1 MAKKKSKKIN
11 WGGGAG
17 FYDPSDKTTIHGNV
31 KNEQYKKSLEKK
43 NTTSTT
49 KNNNN
54 NKSSESPKNTP
65 TAKSGGGSSSTPKQK
80 SGIEVRNQ
88 KQAQREA
95 KIAENHQKLYEV
107 NPFKS
112 SNKSVNKAI
121 QTSIDQNAMRNGN
134 KTSDADA
141 KAKIQNEVFKQK
153 RAELEKSVNNA
164 KTTVSNAVKKQGQT
178 IKENFIDS
186 ELRQRRLN
194 ENSQAN
200 IDLADTQTA
209 LSRNGQVEN
218 PTWKNKKPNKI
229 NLNDATQV
237 SKLNKKATES
247 SETIQKNL
255 NRNALLGVIADTNAS
270 YVKGVENAVSSG
282 LQSPANALATV
293 GRVVGNKTLQDKAGG
308 FAQDMYNAT
317 AAADKAMQD
326 NNSVYSNAIGQTF
339 SSVGNMLPQTL
350 LGLSLGAA
358 GLDKD
363 AIQPF
368 VLGLMGAN
376 VYGSEMSSA
385 MNNYMA
391 QNNAEKY
398 SDVSNDLF
406 ARANMYA
413 LASAG
418 KEVLS
423 ERLNKVIPGYEKL
436 NINDIAEEGLEE
448 VFGGVFEPYI
458 NQILTANN
466 GWEGFKQGTKELGE
480 SITSGDLAKQGI
492 MGSASALLANAPY
505 SIADSVNKAK
515 ARSANKTQADNNFG
529 RVVSDY
535 NLAKENYGI
544 TKSETSKNIISKTQ
558 YSINHDNGVLSDY
571 MVNNSNETFRQ
582 YARDIQAEAISDT
595 IGKNRSNQQKNAFI
609 KSVNDNNLAVEF
621 VDNLNINGEK
631 IAAQLSSN
639 ENCITFNKDILKD
652 TSVSLNKV
660 LNETL
665 QNSVVYMKN
674 DDSSFTLR
682 HGLESDPNGLTNEQK
697 EEFFKYRKENP
708 NNAYQTGTVNP
719 SESSQ
724 SADVED
730 GSLVLNTEL
739 PYEPKGISNEQK
751 EEILN
756 DRKFKTENAYVADG
770 AKASNFRT
778 TGDVPTSNDGLTNE
792 QKTAILN
799 ERKAKLE
806 NAYVADGVM
815 PSNFMTTGDAT
826 QDTNAFTT
834 EQKNQ
839 ILKDKYKANKEFFGN
854 KDNHAY
860 FTDDAKVSNFRTT
873 GDVPQDTD
881 GLSNEQKSEILRE
894 RREHPEYAYQTGEVT
909 RSRKKAKYGTDT
921 IDLGTDPNGMTNE
934 QKSQVL
940 ADRKAMYEQGMN
952 AFRLRSPQERAD
964 FESDR
969 QYAQDLNERAKKASE
984 TGNKTELGN
993 VLHES
998 STASEETKQAVK
1010 ETVREDNK
1018 KVAKELTGKDIDN
1031 KLADAVT
1038 EVAQDA
1044 ITKAYKGVRD
1054 AAQGKHGET
1063 TKQKNN
1069 AKKAAE
1075 KNRFRY
1081 ETAKDADTLKSAQER
1096 IDAFKKDG
1104 KLDVNSSNELL
1115 NDIKQSADNILKATT
1130 KNGYLS
1136 NEHQYEQAYLVEATR
1151 QLTDIE
1157 KDYRTQLEGQ
1167 GLKVS
1172 RRVTNKGV
1180 HYIVKDADGNRI
1192 SNELTKALDT
1202 SARNASEA
1210 RIIGL
1215 EKVST
1220 SASMMRNWQK
1230 MWKTMP
1236 TEEKIFDIENLV
1248 KNIQAEID
1256 KSGRNKNGEHI
1267 LQVDEKLMDQFDAAE
1282 NNSAKQDEL
1291 LGAIIKDLARK
1302 TPRKFRSKLDG
1313 FRNISMLAS
1322 IPTNLRN
1329 IVGNG
1334 TSEALSKTSNIG
1346 ASTISLAL
1354 DKAGYFQKA
1363 ELDLT
1368 DAKNKYYYDF
1378 SNKVVANAVKEIMNK
1393 NSNVKAD
1400 GILAKDIKKW
1410 KGGADNVD
1418 AFLNR
1423 NADFKNRLQH
1433 NVGTKLAELAKQQG
1447 ALEESGHFTTE
1458 FLKNNADSIQKM
1470 VVESY
1475 NQSAKAKALI
1485 SESSFLR
1492 EDGTLAKTTK
1502 ANKKVAE
1509 QFLKEIGG
1517 EEGATGS
1524 FNGRFASGD
1533 ALGDIGD
1540 NVDLKRKFNDALR
1553 EETFIGRQSK
1563 LLQKYLGK
1571 ETGNM
1576 THDAIAK
1583 AAKTLLGDDFNVGI
1597 MHNAEKMTNWLLNNG
1612 IFGDSAFFRSNYAS
1626 EWARYI
1632 DSKGYTASIEK
1643 GENGNVY
1650 KFTDKNGKVLDDT
1663 KANALMDEANKFSV
1677 IEAQEA
1683 VFHQASSAADKFNSL
1698 KNDNLLVGIIGN
1710 AIMPFAKTPIN
1721 IARNSVTYSPI
1732 GLMKGVYEMT
1742 KGVQSGRCTA
1752 DEGIRHLSKGMT
1764 GSAIMV
1770 LGAYLFSQ
1778 GILNGANGD
1787 DDKDSFEE
1795 SRGKQSYSLNL
1806 PKGTYS
1812 LSWLSVANV
1821 PLFTGVNAMQ
1831 TMTGKGFSI
1840 ADSFEAVSSIADPFV
1855 NASFMSGLLSTIKQL
1870 GGSTNYDDKDADA
1883 AGKLFVNIAKTYITQ
1898 FFPSA
1903 GKHINTVLNQYKKS
1917 TYDDNTVGQ
1926 ILNSAQTAIP
1936 FMAANLQ
1943 NQVDVY
1949 GNDVE
1954 NVGGDNPILR
1964 ALYAYLSIGTYK
1976 PYDKTYGKEGDSYTN
1991 KLEKIAEKSG
2001 DSNVLPYV
2009 SSSIQ
2014 GTKMNAEERHDL
2026 NQYMLKNYNNQ
2037 VHSLFES
2044 GILDGYNLNNK
2055 EDATQVAELLGK
2067 IKSHYFYEA
2076 KAKLYKRTNP
2086 TEASSV
2092 LTNSTKATQNLAENG
2107 IPVFLTKYLQSQ
2119 PTETD
2124 SKGASISISK
2134 PLRNRR
2140 LLETL
2145 GIYDNVMDL
2154 YKERKITDL
2163 YNVGLSSTV
2172 AEMSQQ
2178 EYEYKLDDLDN
2189 GLIEGSNTTSDL
2201 KRRHDTYEELEENQ
2215 KFADALTAHDID
2227 YGTFANYK
2235 TIKADKKDGKTVYNS
2250 RAKKI
2255 IAQMEED
2262 GVLEGFKEGVRDGS
2276 FNYDNII
2283 QFGLT
2288 SKQVEK
2294 LLGLKVQKISEDD
2307 DDDSSSGSSSSG
2319 YSRRSRRSSR
2329 RSSGSRRSSSRSS
2342 SSSDTTEETP
2352 TFDISGALK
2361 AINKGASKTS
2371 SGLTQSQLQSL
2382 YNSTVSSHNTR
2393 ISQLQ
2398 TLVNKGKK

>member
-17 FYDPSDKTTIHGNV
+17 FYDPNDKTKINSSV
-31 KNEQYKKSLEKK
+31 KNEKYKKSLEKK
-43 NTTSTT
+43 NTTSTA
-49 KNNNN
+49 KNNNS
-54 NKSSESPKNTP
+54 KSSESPKNTP
-65 TAKSGGGSSSTPKQK
+65 TAKSSGGSSSTPK

-88 KQAQREA
+88 KQAQRES

-178 IKENFIDS
+178 VKENFIDS

-200 IDLADTQTA
+200 IDLADAQTA
-209 LSRNGQVEN
+209 LSRNGQVDN
-218 PTWKNKKPNKI
+218 PTWKNKKTNKI

-255 NRNALLGVIADTNAS
+255 DRNALLGVIADTNAS

-293 GRVVGNKTLQDKAGG
+293 GRVVGNNTLQDKAGG

-350 LGLSLGAA
+350 LGLSGV
-358 GLDKD
+358 GK
-363 AIQPF
+363 F
-368 VLGLMGAN
+368 GTLGLMASN
-376 VYGSEMSSA
+376 VYGSEMSNA

-406 ARANMYA
+406 ARANLYA

-418 KEVLS
+418 KEVGT
-423 ERLNKVIPGYEKL
+423 EMMDKVIPGYQKL
-436 NINDIAEEGLEE
+436 NVNDILEEGLEE
-448 VFGGVFEPYI
+448 VAGGVLEPYI
-458 NQILTANN
+458 NQILTANSV
-466 GWEGFKQGTKELGE
+466 GEGLKQGTKELGK

-505 SIADSVNKAK
+505 SIADTVSKAK
-515 ARSANKTQADNNFG
+515 AKSENNKFIQEHGTETEKNFG

-544 TKSETSKNIISKTQ
+544 TKNDTSKSIIDKTQ
-558 YSINHDNGVLSDY
+558 YNINHDNGVVSDY
-571 MVNNSNETFRQ
+571 MVNNSNETFRR
-582 YARDIQAEAISDT
+582 YARDIQAEAIRNA
-595 IGKNRSNQQKNAFI
+595 IGSERTNQQTNAFI

-621 VDNLNINGEK
+621 ADNVNVNGEK
-631 IAAQLSSN
+631 AFAKLN
-639 ENCITFNKDILKD
+639 GNNGITFD
-652 TSVSLNKV
+652 
-660 LNETL
+660 
-665 QNSVVYMKN
+665 NS
-674 DDSSFTLR
+674 
-682 HGLESDPNGLTNEQK
+682 
-697 EEFFKYRKENP
+697 
-708 NNAYQTGTVNP
+708 
-719 SESSQ
+719 
-724 SADVED
+724 
-730 GSLVLNTEL
+730 
-739 PYEPKGISNEQK
+739 
-751 EEILN
+751 
-756 DRKFKTENAYVADG
+756 
-770 AKASNFRT
+770 
-778 TGDVPTSNDGLTNE
+778 
-792 QKTAILN
+792 
-799 ERKAKLE
+799 
-806 NAYVADGVM
+806 
-815 PSNFMTTGDAT
+815 
-826 QDTNAFTT
+826 
-834 EQKNQ
+834 
-839 ILKDKYKANKEFFGN
+839 ILKDKSINLDETLRQTLEKGYALKA
-854 KDNHAY
+854 DNVYVA
-860 FTDDAKVSNFRTT
+860 
-873 GDVPQDTD
+873 
-881 GLSNEQKSEILRE
+881 
-894 RREHPEYAYQTGEVT
+894 
-909 RSRKKAKYGTDT
+909 
-921 IDLGTDPNGMTNE
+921 DPNGMTNE
-934 QKSQVL
+934 QKNQVL
-940 ADRKAMYEQGMN
+940 ADKRKMYEQGMN
-952 AFRLRSPQERAD
+952 AFKLRSPQERAD
-964 FESDR
+964 FQTDR
-969 QYAQDLNERAKKASE
+969 QSAQELNERAKKASE
-984 TGNKTELGN
+984 TGNKAELGN
-993 VLHES
+993 VLRES
-998 STASEETKQAVK
+998 SDASEETKQAVK

-1018 KVAKELTGKDIDN
+1018 KAAKELTGKDIDD

-1038 EVAQDA
+1038 DVAEDV

-1054 AAQGKHGET
+1054 AAQGKHGE
-1063 TKQKNN
+1063 N
-1069 AKKAAE
+1069 AEQRANARE
-1075 KNRFRY
+1075 ASESDDFRY

-1104 KLDVNSSNELL
+1104 KLDVNSSNEMLK
-1115 NDIKQSADNILKATT
+1115 DIKKAQENSLKSTR
-1130 KNGYLS
+1130 KDGYLS
-1136 NEHQYEQAYLVEATR
+1136 NEHQYEQEYVTEATI
-1151 QLTDIE
+1151 QLADIE
-1157 KDYRTQLEGQ
+1157 NSYRAKLEKQ
-1167 GLKVS
+1167 GLDVTRNFDNNGVS
-1172 RRVTNKGV
+1172 YV
-1180 HYIVKDADGNRI
+1180 VKDAEGNEI
-1192 SNELTKALDT
+1192 HNELTKALQD
-1202 SARNASEA
+1202 SATNATEA
-1210 RIIGL
+1210 RKLVL
-1215 EKVST
+1215 EEASK
-1220 SASMMRNWQK
+1220 SAVKMRNMRKLWSA
-1230 MWKTMP
+1230 MP
-1236 TEEKIFDIENLV
+1236 KEEKIYDLQKLV
-1248 KNIQAEID
+1248 KDTQAMID
-1256 KSGRNKNGEHI
+1256 KNGQNKNGEHI
-1267 LQVDEKLMDQFDAAE
+1267 IKLDEELMKQFDAAE
-1282 NNSAKQDEL
+1282 NNSSKQGELFDE
-1291 LGAIIKDLARK
+1291 IVKDLARQ
-1302 TPRKFRSKLDG
+1302 TPRKFRDKITSY
-1313 FRNISMLAS
+1313 RNISMLLS
-1322 IPTNLRN
+1322 VPTNLRN
-1329 IVGNG
+1329 IVGNL
-1334 TSEALSKTSNIG
+1334 TSEYLSKFSNIG
-1346 ASTISLAL
+1346 SSTISLAL

-1433 NVGTKLAELAKQQG
+1433 NVGTKLVEFAKQEG
-1447 ALEESGHFTTE
+1447 ALTKNGHFTAE
-1458 FLKNNADSIQKM
+1458 FLKDNADSIHKM

-1475 NQSAKAKALI
+1475 NQSAKAKALM

-1492 EDGTLAKTTK
+1492 EDGTLAKATK
-1502 ANKKVAE
+1502 ANKAVAE

-1517 EEGATGS
+1517 EEGATGD

-1533 ALGDIGD
+1533 ALGDTGN
-1540 NVDLKRKFNDALR
+1540 NVDAKSKFKDVFR
-1553 EETFIGRQSK
+1553 EETFVGRESK
-1563 LLQKYLGK
+1563 LLKKYLGQ

-1576 THDAIAK
+1576 THDALAK
-1583 AAKTLLGDDFNVGI
+1583 AAKAVFGDDFNVGV
-1597 MHNAEKMTNWLLNNG
+1597 MHNAEKLTNWLLNNG
-1612 IFGDSAFFRSNYAS
+1612 AFGDSAFFRSTYSN

-1632 DSKGYTASIEK
+1632 DSKGYTASFEK
-1643 GENGNVY
+1643 GENGTVY
-1650 KFTDKNGKVLDDT
+1650 KFTDKNGNVLDDV

-1683 VFHQASSAADKFNSL
+1683 VFHQASEVADKFNAFKKSHP
-1698 KNDNLLVGIIGN
+1698 LVGLMTN
-1710 AIMPFAKTPIN
+1710 AVMPFTKTPIN
-1721 IARNSVTYSPI
+1721 IAKNSVTYSPI
-1732 GLMKGVYEMT
+1732 GLLKGVYEMT

-1752 DEGIRHLSKGMT
+1752 DEGIRHLGKGMT
-1764 GSAIMV
+1764 GSMLV
-1770 LGAYLFSQ
+1770 TLGAYLFAK
-1778 GILNGANGD
+1778 GILNGTTGD

-1806 PKGTYS
+1806 PNGTYS

-1831 TMTGKGFSI
+1831 IMTEKGFSNTD
-1840 ADSFEAVSSIADPFV
+1840 ALEAVASIADPLV
-1855 NASFMSGLLSTIKQL
+1855 NASFMSGLVSTLKQL
-1870 GGSTNYDDKDADA
+1870 GGSTNYDDKDAESVR
-1883 AGKLFVNIAKTYITQ
+1883 KLLTNVFKTYITQ

-1917 TYDDNTVGQ
+1917 TYDDNTIGQ

-1954 NVGGDNPILR
+1954 NVGGDNPIVR
-1964 ALYAYLSIGTYK
+1964 ALYTYLSIGTYK

-2145 GIYDNVMDL
+2145 GLYDNVMDL

-2172 AEMSQQ
+2172 AKMSQQ

-2189 GLIEGSNTTSDL
+2189 GLIEGSNATSDL
-2201 KRRHDTYEELEENQ
+2201 KRRKDTFEELGENQ
-2215 KFADALTAHDID
+2215 KFSDALTAHDID

-2250 RAKKI
+2250 RAEKI
-2255 IAQMEED
+2255 ISKMEED
-2262 GVLEGFKEGVRDGS
+2262 GVLEGFKEGIRDGS
-2276 FNYDNII
+2276 FNYDNIT

-2294 LLGLKVQKISEDD
+2294 LLGLKVQKTSEDD

-2319 YSRRSRRSSR
+2319 YSGRSRSNSRRSR
-2329 RSSGSRRSSSRSS
+2329 GSRRSSSRSS

>member
-43 NTTSTT
+43 KTTSTT
-49 KNNNN
+49 KNNN
-54 NKSSESPKNTP
+54 NKSSESPKNAP
-65 TAKSGGGSSSTPKQK
+65 TAKSGGGSSSTQKKK

-88 KQAQREA
+88 KQAQRET

-209 LSRNGQVEN
+209 LSRNGQVDN
-218 PTWKNKKPNKI
+218 PTWKNKKTNKI

-247 SETIQKNL
+247 SETVQKNL
-255 NRNALLGVIADTNAS
+255 DRNALLGVIADTNAS

-293 GRVVGNKTLQDKAGG
+293 GRVVGSNTLQDKAGG

-317 AAADKAMQD
+317 SAADKAMQD
-326 NNSVYSNAIGQTF
+326 NNSVYSNAIGQAF

-350 LGLSLGAA
+350 LGISGVGKA
-358 GLDKD
+358 GT
-363 AIQPF
+363 
-368 VLGLMGAN
+368 LGLMAAN
-376 VYGSEMSSA
+376 VYGSEMSNA

-406 ARANMYA
+406 ARANLYA

-418 KEVLS
+418 KEVGT
-423 ERLNKVIPGYEKL
+423 EMMDKVIPGYQKL
-436 NINDIAEEGLEE
+436 NVNDILEEGLEE
-448 VFGGVFEPYI
+448 VAGGVLEPYI

-466 GWEGFKQGTKELGE
+466 GWEGLKQGTKELGE
-480 SITSGDLAKQGI
+480 SITSGELAKQGI

-505 SIADSVNKAK
+505 SIADTVSKAK
-515 ARSANKTQADNNFG
+515 TKSENNKFIQEHGTETEKNFG

-544 TKSETSKNIISKTQ
+544 TKNDTSKSIIDKTQ
-558 YSINHDNGVLSDY
+558 YNISHDNGVVSDY
-571 MVNNSNETFRQ
+571 MVNNSNETFRR
-582 YARDIQAEAISDT
+582 YARDIQAEAIRNA
-595 IGKNRSNQQKNAFI
+595 IGSERTNQQTNAFI

-621 VDNLNINGEK
+621 ANNVNVNGEK
-631 IAAQLSSN
+631 VFAKLN
-639 ENCITFNKDILKD
+639 GDNGITFD
-652 TSVSLNKV
+652 
-660 LNETL
+660 
-665 QNSVVYMKN
+665 NS
-674 DDSSFTLR
+674 
-682 HGLESDPNGLTNEQK
+682 
-697 EEFFKYRKENP
+697 
-708 NNAYQTGTVNP
+708 
-719 SESSQ
+719 
-724 SADVED
+724 
-730 GSLVLNTEL
+730 
-739 PYEPKGISNEQK
+739 
-751 EEILN
+751 
-756 DRKFKTENAYVADG
+756 
-770 AKASNFRT
+770 
-778 TGDVPTSNDGLTNE
+778 
-792 QKTAILN
+792 
-799 ERKAKLE
+799 
-806 NAYVADGVM
+806 
-815 PSNFMTTGDAT
+815 
-826 QDTNAFTT
+826 
-834 EQKNQ
+834 
-839 ILKDKYKANKEFFGN
+839 ILKDKSINLDETLRQTLEKGYALKTDNSREKVKA
-854 KDNHAY
+854 D
-860 FTDDAKVSNFRTT
+860 
-873 GDVPQDTD
+873 
-881 GLSNEQKSEILRE
+881 
-894 RREHPEYAYQTGEVT
+894 
-909 RSRKKAKYGTDT
+909 TDT

-934 QKSQVL
+934 QKNKVL
-940 ADRKAMYEQGMN
+940 SERREMYEQGMN
-952 AFRLRSPQERAD
+952 AFKLRSPQERTD
-964 FESDR
+964 FETDR
-969 QYAQDLNERAKKASE
+969 QSAQELNERAKKASE
-984 TGNKTELGN
+984 TGNKAELGN
-993 VLHES
+993 VLLRES

-1018 KVAKELTGKDIDN
+1018 KATKELTGKDIDD

-1038 EVAQDA
+1038 DVAEDV

-1054 AAQGKHGET
+1054 AAQGKHGE
-1063 TKQKNN
+1063 N
-1069 AKKAAE
+1069 AEQRANARE
-1075 KNRFRY
+1075 ASESDEFRY
-1081 ETAKDADTLKSAQER
+1081 ETAKDADTLNSAQER

-1104 KLDVNSSNELL
+1104 KLDVNSSNEMLK
-1115 NDIKQSADNILKATT
+1115 DIKNAQENSLKSTR
-1130 KNGYLS
+1130 KDGYLS
-1136 NEHQYEQAYLVEATR
+1136 NEHQYEQEYVTEATI
-1151 QLTDIE
+1151 QLADIE
-1157 KDYRTQLEGQ
+1157 NSYRAKLEKQ
-1167 GLKVS
+1167 GLDVTRRFDNNGVS
-1172 RRVTNKGV
+1172 YV
-1180 HYIVKDADGNRI
+1180 VKDAEGNEI
-1192 SNELTKALDT
+1192 HNELTKALQD
-1202 SARNASEA
+1202 SATNATEA
-1210 RIIGL
+1210 RKLVL
-1215 EKVST
+1215 EEASK
-1220 SASMMRNWQK
+1220 SAVKMRNMQK
-1230 MWKTMP
+1230 LWSAMP
-1236 TEEKIFDIENLV
+1236 KEEKIYDLQKLV
-1248 KNIQAEID
+1248 KETQAMID
-1256 KSGRNKNGEHI
+1256 KNGQNKNGEHI
-1267 LQVDEKLMDQFDAAE
+1267 LKIDEELMKQFDAAE
-1282 NNSAKQDEL
+1282 NNSSKQGELFDE
-1291 LGAIIKDLARK
+1291 IVKDLARQ
-1302 TPRKFRSKLDG
+1302 TPRKFRDKITSY
-1313 FRNISMLAS
+1313 RNISMLLS
-1322 IPTNLRN
+1322 VPTNLRN
-1329 IVGNG
+1329 IVGNL
-1334 TSEALSKTSNIG
+1334 TSEYLSKFSNIG
-1346 ASTISLAL
+1346 SSTISLAL

-1410 KGGADNVD
+1410 NGGADNVD

-1433 NVGTKLAELAKQQG
+1433 NVGTKLVELAKQEG
-1447 ALEESGHFTTE
+1447 ALTKNGHFTTK
-1458 FLKNNADSIQKM
+1458 FLKDNADSIQKM

-1475 NQSAKAKALI
+1475 NQSAKAKALM

-1492 EDGTLAKTTK
+1492 KDGTLAKATK
-1502 ANKKVAE
+1502 ANKEVAE

-1517 EEGATGS
+1517 EEGATGD

-1533 ALGDIGD
+1533 AIGD
-1540 NVDLKRKFNDALR
+1540 VGNNVDAKSKFKDAFR
-1553 EETFIGRQSK
+1553 EETFLGRESK
-1563 LLQKYLGK
+1563 FLQKYLGN
-1571 ETGNM
+1571 ENGNM
-1576 THDAIAK
+1576 THDALAK
-1583 AAKTLLGDDFNVGI
+1583 AAKAVFGDDFNVGI
-1597 MHNAEKMTNWLLNNG
+1597 MHNAEKLTNWLLNNSV
-1612 IFGDSAFFRSNYAS
+1612 FGDSAFFRNSYAS

-1643 GENGNVY
+1643 GENGTVY
-1650 KFTDKNGKVLDDT
+1650 KFTDKNGNVLDDA
-1663 KANALMDEANKFSV
+1663 KANVLMEKANEFSV

-1683 VFHQASSAADKFNSL
+1683 VFHQASGTAEIINKFKQRGPIQAL
-1698 KNDNLLVGIIGN
+1698 FAN
-1710 AIMPFAKTPIN
+1710 AVMPFAKTPIN
-1721 IARNSVTYSPI
+1721 IAKNSVTYSPI
-1732 GLMKGVYEMT
+1732 GLLKGVYEMT

-1752 DEGIRHLSKGMT
+1752 DQAIRHLSKGMT
-1764 GSAIMV
+1764 GSSIMV

-1778 GILNGANGD
+1778 GILNGTTGD

-1806 PKGTYS
+1806 PNGTYS
-1812 LSWLSVANV
+1812 LSWLSVANI
-1821 PLFTGVNAMQ
+1821 PLFTGVTAMKI
-1831 TMTGKGFSI
+1831 MTEKGFSLT
-1840 ADSFEAVSSIADPFV
+1840 DSLEAVSTLADPFV
-1855 NASFMSGLLSTIKQL
+1855 NASFMSGLVSTLKQL
-1870 GGSTNYDDKDADA
+1870 GGSTNYDDKDADVVA
-1883 AGKLFVNIAKTYITQ
+1883 KVIQNVAKTYITQ

-1917 TYDDNTVGQ
+1917 TYDDNIVGQ

-1936 FMAANLQ
+1936 FMVANLQ

-1954 NVGGDNPILR
+1954 NVGGNNPIMR
-1964 ALYAYLSIGTYK
+1964 ALYTYLSIGTYK

-2076 KAKLYKRTNP
+2076 KARLYKRTNP

-2092 LTNSTKATQNLAENG
+2092 LTNSTKATQKLAENG

-2119 PTETD
+2119 PAETD

-2145 GIYDNVMDL
+2145 GLYDNVMDL

-2172 AEMSQQ
+2172 AKMSQQ

-2189 GLIEGSNTTSDL
+2189 GLIEGSNATSDL
-2201 KRRHDTYEELEENQ
+2201 KRRKDTFEELGENQ
-2215 KFADALTAHDID
+2215 KFSDSLTTHDID

-2262 GVLEGFKEGVRDGS
+2262 GVLEGFKEGIRDGS
-2276 FNYDNII
+2276 FNYDNIT

-2294 LLGLKVQKISEDD
+2294 LLGLKVQKTSD
-2307 DDDSSSGSSSSG
+2307 DDDSSSGESSNRRS
-2319 YSRRSRRSSR
+2319 YSRRSRSNSR
-2329 RSSGSRRSSSRSS
+2329 RSRGSRRSSSRSS

-2382 YNSTVSSHNTR
+2382 YNSTVSSHNSR

>member
-17 FYDPSDKTTIHGNV
+17 FYDPSTKTKINSSV

-49 KNNNN
+49 KNN

-141 KAKIQNEVFKQK
+141 KAKIQNEMFKQK

-164 KTTVSNAVKKQGQT
+164 KTTVSNAVKKQAQT
-178 IKENFIDS
+178 VKENFIDS

-209 LSRNGQVEN
+209 LSRNGQVDN
-218 PTWKNKKPNKI
+218 PTWKNKKTNKI

-293 GRVVGNKTLQDKAGG
+293 GRVVGNNTLQDKAGG

-350 LGLSLGAA
+350 LGLSGVGKLGT
-358 GLDKD
+358 
-363 AIQPF
+363 
-368 VLGLMGAN
+368 LGLMGAN
-376 VYGSEMSSA
+376 VYGSEMSNA

-391 QNNAEKY
+391 QNNADKY
-398 SDVSNDLF
+398 SDINNDLF
-406 ARANMYA
+406 ARANLYA

-418 KEVLS
+418 KEVGT
-423 ERLNKVIPGYEKL
+423 EMMDKVIPGYQKL
-436 NINDIAEEGLEE
+436 NINDILEEGLEE
-448 VFGGVFEPYI
+448 VAGGVLEPYI
-458 NQILTANN
+458 NQILTANSV
-466 GWEGFKQGTKELGE
+466 GEGLKQGTKELGK

-505 SIADSVNKAK
+505 SIADTVSKAK
-515 ARSANKTQADNNFG
+515 ARSENNKFIQEHGTEMEKNFG

-544 TKSETSKNIISKTQ
+544 TKNDTSKSIIDKTQ
-558 YSINHDNGVLSDY
+558 YNINHDNGVVSDY
-571 MVNNSNETFRQ
+571 MVNNSNETFKK
-582 YARDIQAEAISDT
+582 YARDIQAEAIRNT
-595 IGKNRSNQQKNAFI
+595 IGNERTNQQTNAFI

-621 VDNLNINGEK
+621 ADNVDVNGEK
-631 IAAQLSSN
+631 VIAKRN
-639 ENCITFNKDILKD
+639 GDNGITFDKSIIKDKSINLDETLRQTLEKGYALKSDNAYEAESVKPSNFMVTGDTTQD
-652 TSVSLNKV
+652 TS
-660 LNETL
+660 
-665 QNSVVYMKN
+665 
-674 DDSSFTLR
+674 
-682 HGLESDPNGLTNEQK
+682 GLTNEQK
-697 EEFFKYRKENP
+697 
-708 NNAYQTGTVNP
+708 NA
-719 SESSQ
+719 
-724 SADVED
+724 
-730 GSLVLNTEL
+730 
-739 PYEPKGISNEQK
+739 
-751 EEILN
+751 ILN
-756 DRKFKTENAYVADG
+756 ERKAKTENAYVADV
-770 AKASNFRT
+770 AKPSSFMV
-778 TGDVPTSNDGLTNE
+778 TGDTTQDTNALTNE
-792 QKTAILN
+792 QKAQ
-799 ERKAKLE
+799 
-806 NAYVADGVM
+806 M
-815 PSNFMTTGDAT
+815 
-826 QDTNAFTT
+826 
-834 EQKNQ
+834 
-839 ILKDKYKANKEFFGN
+839 LKD
-854 KDNHAY
+854 
-860 FTDDAKVSNFRTT
+860 
-873 GDVPQDTD
+873 
-881 GLSNEQKSEILRE
+881 

-909 RSRKKAKYGTDT
+909 RSRKKVKADTDT

-934 QKSQVL
+934 QKNQVL
-940 ADRKAMYEQGMN
+940 AERRAMYEQGMN
-952 AFRLRSPQERAD
+952 AFKLRSPQERAD
-964 FESDR
+964 FETDR
-969 QYAQDLNERAKKASE
+969 QSAQELNERAKKASE

-993 VLHES
+993 VLRES
-998 STASEETKQAVK
+998 SDASEETKQAVK

-1018 KVAKELTGKDIDN
+1018 KAAKELTGKDIDD

-1038 EVAQDA
+1038 DVAEDV

-1054 AAQGKHGET
+1054 AAQGKHGE
-1063 TKQKNN
+1063 N
-1069 AKKAAE
+1069 AEQRANARE
-1075 KNRFRY
+1075 ASESDDFRY

-1104 KLDVNSSNELL
+1104 KLDVNSSNEMLK
-1115 NDIKQSADNILKATT
+1115 DIKKAQENSLKSTR
-1130 KNGYLS
+1130 KDGYLS
-1136 NEHQYEQAYLVEATR
+1136 NEHQYEQEYVTEATI
-1151 QLTDIE
+1151 QLADIE
-1157 KDYRTQLEGQ
+1157 NSYRAKLEKQ
-1167 GLKVS
+1167 GLDVTRNFDDNGVS
-1172 RRVTNKGV
+1172 YV
-1180 HYIVKDADGNRI
+1180 VKDTEGNEI
-1192 SNELTKALDT
+1192 HNELTKALQD
-1202 SARNASEA
+1202 SATNATEA
-1210 RIIGL
+1210 RKL
-1215 EKVST
+1215 VMEEASK
-1220 SASMMRNWQK
+1220 SAVKMRNMQK
-1230 MWKTMP
+1230 LWSAVPK
-1236 TEEKIFDIENLV
+1236 EEKIYDLQKLV
-1248 KNIQAEID
+1248 KDTQAMID
-1256 KSGRNKNGEHI
+1256 KNGQNKNGEHI
-1267 LQVDEKLMDQFDAAE
+1267 LKIDEELMKQFDAAE
-1282 NNSAKQDEL
+1282 NNSSKQGELFDE
-1291 LGAIIKDLARK
+1291 IVKDLARQ
-1302 TPRKFRSKLDG
+1302 TPRKFRDKITSY
-1313 FRNISMLAS
+1313 RNISMLLS
-1322 IPTNLRN
+1322 VPTNLRN
-1329 IVGNG
+1329 IVGNL
-1334 TSEALSKTSNIG
+1334 TSEYLSKFSNIG
-1346 ASTISLAL
+1346 SSTISLAL
-1354 DKAGYFQKA
+1354 DKAGYFQNA

-1368 DAKNKYYYDF
+1368 DTKSKYYYDF

-1433 NVGTKLAELAKQQG
+1433 NVGTKLVELAKQEG
-1447 ALEESGHFTTE
+1447 ALTKNGHFTTK
-1458 FLKNNADSIQKM
+1458 FLKDNADSIQKM

-1475 NQSAKAKALI
+1475 NQSAKAKALM

-1492 EDGTLAKTTK
+1492 VDGTLAKATK
-1502 ANKKVAE
+1502 ANKAVAE

-1517 EEGATGS
+1517 EEGATGD

-1533 ALGDIGD
+1533 ALGDTGN
-1540 NVDLKRKFNDALR
+1540 NVDAKSKFKDAFR
-1553 EETFIGRQSK
+1553 EETFLGRESK
-1563 LLQKYLGK
+1563 FLQKYLGN
-1571 ETGNM
+1571 ENGNM
-1576 THDAIAK
+1576 THDALFK
-1583 AAKTLLGDDFNVGI
+1583 AAKAVFGDDFNVGI
-1597 MHNAEKMTNWLLNNG
+1597 MHNAEKLTNWLLNNSV
-1612 IFGDSAFFRSNYAS
+1612 FGDSAFFRSSYAS

-1650 KFTDKNGKVLDDT
+1650 KFTDKNGNVLDST
-1663 KANALMDEANKFSV
+1663 KAETLMSKANEYSI

-1683 VFHQASSAADKFNSL
+1683 VFHQASGTAEIINKFKQKGPL
-1698 KNDNLLVGIIGN
+1698 QALFAN
-1710 AIMPFAKTPIN
+1710 AVMPFAKTPIN
-1721 IARNSVTYSPI
+1721 IAKNSVTYSPI

-1752 DEGIRHLSKGMT
+1752 DQAIRHLSKGMT
-1764 GSAIMV
+1764 GSSIMV

-1778 GILNGANGD
+1778 GILNGTTGD

-1821 PLFTGVNAMQ
+1821 PLFTGVTAMKI
-1831 TMTGKGFSI
+1831 MEEKGFSTTD
-1840 ADSFEAVSSIADPFV
+1840 ALDAVTSIADPFV
-1855 NASFMSGLLSTIKQL
+1855 NASFMSGLVSTLKQL
-1870 GGSTNYDDKDADA
+1870 GGSTNYDDKDSEAVR
-1883 AGKLFVNIAKTYITQ
+1883 KLGTNILKTYITQ

-1903 GKHINTVLNQYKKS
+1903 GKHINTVLNKYKKS
-1917 TYDDNTVGQ
+1917 TYDDNTIGQ

-1954 NVGGDNPILR
+1954 NVGGDNPIMR
-1964 ALYAYLSIGTYK
+1964 ALYTYLSIGTYK
-1976 PYDKTYGKEGDSYTN
+1976 PYDKTYGKGGDSYTN

-2076 KAKLYKRTNP
+2076 KARLYKRTNP

-2145 GIYDNVMDL
+2145 GLYDNVMDL

-2172 AEMSQQ
+2172 AKMSQQ

-2250 RAKKI
+2250 RAEKI

-2262 GVLEGFKEGVRDGS
+2262 GVLEGFKEGIRDGS

-2294 LLGLKVQKISEDD
+2294 LLGLKVQKTSED
-2307 DDDSSSGSSSSG
+2307 DDDSSSGSSSNRRSYSG
-2319 YSRRSRRSSR
+2319 RSRRSSR

-2342 SSSDTTEETP
+2342 SSSATTEETP
-2352 TFDISGALK
+2352 EFDFSGALK
-2361 AINKGASKTS
+2361 AINKGAAKTS

>member
-17 FYDPSDKTTIHGNV
+17 FYDPNDKTKINSSV
-31 KNEQYKKSLEKK
+31 KNEKYKKSLEKK
-43 NTTSTT
+43 NT
-49 KNNNN
+49 NNNTNN
-54 NKSSESPKNTP
+54 NKSSESSKKTP
-65 TAKSGGGSSSTPKQK
+65 TAKSGGGSSSTQK

-112 SNKSVNKAI
+112 SNKSVNKVI
-121 QTSIDQNAMRNGN
+121 QTSIDQNAMRYGN
-134 KTSDADA
+134 KTSDADE

-200 IDLADTQTA
+200 IDLADAQTA
-209 LSRNGQVEN
+209 LSRNGQVDN
-218 PTWKNKKPNKI
+218 PTWKNKKTNKI

-247 SETIQKNL
+247 SETVQKNL
-255 NRNALLGVIADTNAS
+255 DRNALLGVIADTNAS

-282 LQSPANALATV
+282 LQAPANALATV
-293 GRVVGNKTLQDKAGG
+293 GRVVGNNTLQVKAGG

-350 LGLSLGAA
+350 LGLSGVGKLGT
-358 GLDKD
+358 
-363 AIQPF
+363 
-368 VLGLMGAN
+368 LGLMGAN
-376 VYGSEMSSA
+376 VYGSEMSNA

-391 QNNAEKY
+391 QNNADKY
-398 SDVSNDLF
+398 SDINNDLF
-406 ARANMYA
+406 ARANLYA

-418 KEVLS
+418 KEVGT
-423 ERLNKVIPGYEKL
+423 EMMDKVIPGYQKL
-436 NINDIAEEGLEE
+436 NINDILEEGLEE
-448 VFGGVFEPYI
+448 VAGGVLEPYI
-458 NQILTANN
+458 NQILTANSV
-466 GWEGFKQGTKELGE
+466 GEGLKQGTKELGE

-505 SIADSVNKAK
+505 SIADTVSKAK
-515 ARSANKTQADNNFG
+515 AKSENNKFIQEHGTETEKNFG

-544 TKSETSKNIISKTQ
+544 TKNDTSKSIIDKTQ
-558 YSINHDNGVLSDY
+558 YNINHDNGVVSDY
-571 MVNNSNETFRQ
+571 MVNNSNETFKQ
-582 YARDIQAEAISDT
+582 YARDIQAEAIRNT
-595 IGKNRSNQQKNAFI
+595 IGNERTNQQTNAFI

-621 VDNLNINGEK
+621 ADNVNVNGEK
-631 IAAQLSSN
+631 VFAKLN
-639 ENCITFNKDILKD
+639 GDNGITFDKSILKD
-652 TSVSLNKV
+652 KSINLNDVLSQALEKGYSLKADNVYVAEKPMPSEDTQKGDVEDGTLV
-660 LNETL
+660 LNTEL
-665 QNSVVYMKN
+665 PSEQ
-674 DDSSFTLR
+674 
-682 HGLESDPNGLTNEQK
+682 NGLTNEQK
-697 EEFFKYRKENP
+697 EAFLKERKENP
-708 NNAYQTGTVNP
+708 NNAYQTGTVSP
-719 SESSQ
+719 TTK
-724 SADVED
+724 A
-730 GSLVLNTEL
+730 
-739 PYEPKGISNEQK
+739 EQ
-751 EEILN
+751 
-756 DRKFKTENAYVADG
+756 
-770 AKASNFRT
+770 
-778 TGDVPTSNDGLTNE
+778 
-792 QKTAILN
+792 
-799 ERKAKLE
+799 
-806 NAYVADGVM
+806 
-815 PSNFMTTGDAT
+815 
-826 QDTNAFTT
+826 
-834 EQKNQ
+834 
-839 ILKDKYKANKEFFGN
+839 
-854 KDNHAY
+854 
-860 FTDDAKVSNFRTT
+860 
-873 GDVPQDTD
+873 
-881 GLSNEQKSEILRE
+881 
-894 RREHPEYAYQTGEVT
+894 
-909 RSRKKAKYGTDT
+909 YGTDT

-934 QKSQVL
+934 QKNQVL
-940 ADRKAMYEQGMN
+940 ADRKKMYEQGMN
-952 AFRLRSPQERAD
+952 AFKLRSPQERAD

-969 QYAQDLNERAKKASE
+969 QSAQELNERAKKASE

-993 VLHES
+993 VLRES
-998 STASEETKQAVK
+998 SDASEETKQAVK

-1018 KVAKELTGKDIDN
+1018 KAAKELTGKDIDN

-1038 EVAQDA
+1038 DVAEDV

-1054 AAQGKHGET
+1054 AAQGKHGENAE
-1063 TKQKNN
+1063 QRANAREASENN
-1069 AKKAAE
+1069 E
-1075 KNRFRY
+1075 FRY

-1104 KLDVNSSNELL
+1104 KLDVNSSNEMLK
-1115 NDIKQSADNILKATT
+1115 DIKKAQENSLKSTR
-1130 KNGYLS
+1130 KDGYLS
-1136 NEHQYEQAYLVEATR
+1136 NEHQYEQEYVTEATI
-1151 QLTDIE
+1151 QLADIE
-1157 KDYRTQLEGQ
+1157 NSYRAKLEKQ
-1167 GLKVS
+1167 GLDVTRNFDDNGVS
-1172 RRVTNKGV
+1172 YV
-1180 HYIVKDADGNRI
+1180 VKDAEGNEI
-1192 SNELTKALDT
+1192 HNELTKALQD
-1202 SARNASEA
+1202 SATNATEA
-1210 RIIGL
+1210 RKL
-1215 EKVST
+1215 VMEEASK
-1220 SASMMRNWQK
+1220 SAVKMRNMQK
-1230 MWKTMP
+1230 LWSAMP
-1236 TEEKIFDIENLV
+1236 KEEKIYDLQ
-1248 KNIQAEID
+1248 KLAKDTQAMID
-1256 KSGRNKNGEHI
+1256 KNGQNKNGEHI
-1267 LQVDEKLMDQFDAAE
+1267 LKIDEELMKQFDAAE
-1282 NNSAKQDEL
+1282 NNSSKQGELFDE
-1291 LGAIIKDLARK
+1291 IVKDLARQ
-1302 TPRKFRSKLDG
+1302 TPRKFRDKITSY
-1313 FRNISMLAS
+1313 RNISMLLS
-1322 IPTNLRN
+1322 VPTNLRN
-1329 IVGNG
+1329 IVGNL
-1334 TSEALSKTSNIG
+1334 TSEYLSKFSNIG
-1346 ASTISLAL
+1346 SSTISLAL

-1368 DAKNKYYYDF
+1368 DAKSKYYYDF

-1433 NVGTKLAELAKQQG
+1433 NVGTKLVELAKQEG
-1447 ALEESGHFTTE
+1447 ALTKNGHFTAK
-1458 FLKNNADSIQKM
+1458 FLKGNADSIQKM

-1475 NQSAKAKALI
+1475 NQSAKAKALL

-1492 EDGTLAKTTK
+1492 EDGTLAKATK
-1502 ANKKVAE
+1502 ANKAVAE

-1517 EEGATGS
+1517 EEGATGN

-1533 ALGDIGD
+1533 ALGDTGN
-1540 NVDLKRKFNDALR
+1540 NVDAKSRFKDAFR
-1553 EETFIGRQSK
+1553 EETFVGRESK
-1563 LLQKYLGK
+1563 LLKKYLGQ

-1576 THDAIAK
+1576 THDALAK
-1583 AAKTLLGDDFNVGI
+1583 AAKAVFGEDFNVGI
-1597 MHNAEKMTNWLLNNG
+1597 MHNSEKMTNWLMNNG
-1612 IFGDSAFFRSNYAS
+1612 IFGDSAFFQSSYAN

-1632 DSKGYTASIEK
+1632 DSKGYTASVEK

-1650 KFTDKNGKVLDDT
+1650 KFTDKNGNVLDNV
-1663 KANALMDEANKFSV
+1663 KANALMDKANAFSV

-1683 VFHQASSAADKFNSL
+1683 VFHQASGTAEIINKFKQRGPMQAL
-1698 KNDNLLVGIIGN
+1698 FAN
-1710 AIMPFAKTPIN
+1710 AVMPFAKTPIN
-1721 IARNSVTYSPI
+1721 IAKNSVTYSPI
-1732 GLMKGVYEMT
+1732 GLLKGVYEMT

-1752 DEGIRHLSKGMT
+1752 DQAIRHLSKGMT
-1764 GSAIMV
+1764 GSSIMV
-1770 LGAYLFSQ
+1770 LGAYLFAQ
-1778 GILNGANGD
+1778 GILNGTTGD
-1787 DDKDSFEE
+1787 DDKDNFEE

-1806 PKGTYS
+1806 PNGTYS

-1831 TMTGKGFSI
+1831 TMMNGGFSLTD
-1840 ADSFEAVSSIADPFV
+1840 ALEAVSTIADPIV
-1855 NASFMSGLLSTIKQL
+1855 NASFMSGLVSTLKQL
-1870 GGSTNYDDKDADA
+1870 GGSTNYDDKDADVF
-1883 AGKLFVNIAKTYITQ
+1883 GKVTTNVVKTYITQ

-1917 TYDDNTVGQ
+1917 TYDDNTIGQ

-1964 ALYAYLSIGTYK
+1964 ALYTYLSIGTYK
-1976 PYDKTYGKEGDSYTN
+1976 PYDKTYGKGGDSYTN

-2044 GILDGYNLNNK
+2044 GILDGYNLNNR

-2092 LTNSTKATQNLAENG
+2092 LTSSTKATQSLAENG

-2145 GIYDNVMDL
+2145 GLYDNVMDL

-2172 AEMSQQ
+2172 AKMSQQ

-2201 KRRHDTYEELEENQ
+2201 KRRHDTYEELGENQ

-2250 RAKKI
+2250 RAEKI
-2255 IAQMEED
+2255 ISQMEED
-2262 GVLEGFKEGVRDGS
+2262 GVLEGFKEGIRDGS
-2276 FNYDNII
+2276 FNYDNIT

-2294 LLGLKVQKISEDD
+2294 LLGLKVQKTSDDD

-2319 YSRRSRRSSR
+2319 YNRRSRRSSR
-2329 RSSGSRRSSSRSS
+2329 RSSGSRRSSSSS
-2342 SSSDTTEETP
+2342 SSSATTEETP

-2382 YNSTVSSHNTR
+2382 YNSTVNSHNTR

>member
-17 FYDPSDKTTIHGNV
+17 FYDPSTKTKINSSV
-31 KNEQYKKSLEKK
+31 KNEKYKKSLEKK
-43 NTTSTT
+43 NTQSTT
-49 KNNNN
+49 KNN

-65 TAKSGGGSSSTPKQK
+65 TAKSGGGSSSTPK

-121 QTSIDQNAMRNGN
+121 QTSIDQNAMRYGN

-164 KTTVSNAVKKQGQT
+164 KTTVSNAVKKQAQT
-178 IKENFIDS
+178 VKENFIDS

-200 IDLADTQTA
+200 IDLADAQTA
-209 LSRNGQVEN
+209 LSRNGQVDN

-237 SKLNKKATES
+237 SRLNKKATES

-255 NRNALLGVIADTNAS
+255 DRNALLGVIADTNAS

-350 LGLSLGAA
+350 LGLSGVGKA
-358 GLDKD
+358 GT
-363 AIQPF
+363 
-368 VLGLMGAN
+368 LGLMASN
-376 VYGSEMSSA
+376 VYGSEMSNA

-406 ARANMYA
+406 ARANLYA

-418 KEVLS
+418 KEVGT
-423 ERLNKVIPGYEKL
+423 EMMDKVIPGYQKL
-436 NINDIAEEGLEE
+436 NVNDILEEGLEE
-448 VFGGVFEPYI
+448 VAGGVLEPYI
-458 NQILTANN
+458 NQILTANSV
-466 GWEGFKQGTKELGE
+466 GEGLKQGTKELGK
-480 SITSGDLAKQGI
+480 SIASGGLAKQGI

-505 SIADSVNKAK
+505 SIADTVSKAK
-515 ARSANKTQADNNFG
+515 ARSENNKFIKEHGAETEKNFG

-544 TKSETSKNIISKTQ
+544 TKNDTSKSIIDKTQ
-558 YSINHDNGVLSDY
+558 YNINHENGVVSDY
-571 MVNNSNETFRQ
+571 MVNNSNETFRR
-582 YARDIQAEAISDT
+582 YARDIQAEAIRNA
-595 IGKNRSNQQKNAFI
+595 IGSERTNQQTNAFI

-621 VDNLNINGEK
+621 ADNVNVNGEK
-631 IAAQLSSN
+631 VFAKLN
-639 ENCITFNKDILKD
+639 GDNGITFDNSVLKD
-652 TSVSLNKV
+652 KSINLD
-660 LNETL
+660 ETL
-665 QNSVVYMKN
+665 RQTLEKGYALKTDNAYEAESVKPSNFMVTG
-674 DDSSFTLR
+674 DTTQDTS
-682 HGLESDPNGLTNEQK
+682 GLTNEQK
-697 EEFFKYRKENP
+697 N
-708 NNAYQTGTVNP
+708 
-719 SESSQ
+719 
-724 SADVED
+724 
-730 GSLVLNTEL
+730 
-739 PYEPKGISNEQK
+739 
-751 EEILN
+751 
-756 DRKFKTENAYVADG
+756 
-770 AKASNFRT
+770 
-778 TGDVPTSNDGLTNE
+778 
-792 QKTAILN
+792 AILN
-799 ERKAKLE
+799 ERKAKAE
-806 NAYVADGVM
+806 NAYVADVAK
-815 PSNFMTTGDAT
+815 PSSFMVTGDTT
-826 QDTNAFTT
+826 QDTNALT
-834 EQKNQ
+834 
-839 ILKDKYKANKEFFGN
+839 
-854 KDNHAY
+854 
-860 FTDDAKVSNFRTT
+860 
-873 GDVPQDTD
+873 
-881 GLSNEQKSEILRE
+881 NEQKAQMLKD

-909 RSRKKAKYGTDT
+909 RSRKKVKTDTDT

-934 QKSQVL
+934 QKNQVL
-940 ADRKAMYEQGMN
+940 AERRKMYEQGMN
-952 AFRLRSPQERAD
+952 AFKLRSPQERTD
-964 FESDR
+964 FETDR
-969 QYAQDLNERAKKASE
+969 QSAQELNERAKKASE
-984 TGNKTELGN
+984 TGNKAELGN
-993 VLHES
+993 VLRES
-998 STASEETKQAVK
+998 SDASEETKQAVK

-1018 KVAKELTGKDIDN
+1018 KAAKELTGKDIDD

-1038 EVAQDA
+1038 DVAEDV

-1054 AAQGKHGET
+1054 AAQGKHGE
-1063 TKQKNN
+1063 N
-1069 AKKAAE
+1069 AEQRANARE
-1075 KNRFRY
+1075 ASENSEFRY
-1081 ETAKDADTLKSAQER
+1081 ETTKDADTLKSAQER

-1104 KLDVNSSNELL
+1104 KLDANSSNE
-1115 NDIKQSADNILKATT
+1115 ILKDIQKSQDKLLKSTR
-1130 KNGYLS
+1130 KDGYLS
-1136 NEHQYEQAYLVEATR
+1136 NEHQYEQSYVVEATN
-1151 QLTDIE
+1151 QLADIE
-1157 KDYRTQLEGQ
+1157 ASYRVQLEKQ
-1167 GLKVS
+1167 GFDVTRNFDDNGVS
-1172 RRVTNKGV
+1172 YV
-1180 HYIVKDADGNRI
+1180 VKDAEGNEI
-1192 SNELTKALDT
+1192 NNELTKYLQD
-1202 SARNASEA
+1202 SAHNASEA
-1210 RIIGL
+1210 R
-1215 EKVST
+1215 KVVMEQASV
-1220 SASMMRNWQK
+1220 SASMMRNIQK
-1230 MWKTMP
+1230 MWSAMP
-1236 TEEKIFDIENLV
+1236 KEEKIYDLQKLV
-1248 KNIQAEID
+1248 KDTQAMID
-1256 KSGRNKNGEHI
+1256 KNGQTKNGEHI
-1267 LQVDEKLMDQFDAAE
+1267 LKLDEELMKQFDSAE
-1282 NNSAKQDEL
+1282 NNSAKQGELFDE
-1291 LGAIIKDLARK
+1291 IVKDLARQ
-1302 TPRKFRSKLDG
+1302 TPRKLSDKINAY
-1313 FRNISMLAS
+1313 RNISMLLS
-1322 IPTNLRN
+1322 TPTNLRN
-1329 IVGNG
+1329 VVGNL
-1334 TSEALSKTSNIG
+1334 TSEYLSKFSNIG
-1346 ASTISLAL
+1346 SSTISLAL
-1354 DKAGYFQKA
+1354 DKAGYFQNA

-1433 NVGTKLAELAKQQG
+1433 NVGTKLVELAKQEG
-1447 ALEESGHFTTE
+1447 ALTKNGHFTAK
-1458 FLKNNADSIQKM
+1458 FLKDNADSIQKM

-1475 NQSAKAKALI
+1475 NQSAKAKALM

-1492 EDGTLAKTTK
+1492 EDGTLAKATK
-1502 ANKKVAE
+1502 ANKAVAK
-1509 QFLKEIGG
+1509 QFLEEIGG
-1517 EEGATGS
+1517 EEGATGD

-1533 ALGDIGD
+1533 ALGDTGN
-1540 NVDLKRKFNDALR
+1540 NVDAKSKFKDAFR
-1553 EETFIGRQSK
+1553 EETFVGRESK
-1563 LLQKYLGK
+1563 LLKKYLGQ

-1576 THDAIAK
+1576 AHDALAK
-1583 AAKTLLGDDFNVGI
+1583 AAKAVFGDDFNVGV
-1597 MHNAEKMTNWLLNNG
+1597 MHNAEKLTNWLLNNG
-1612 IFGDSAFFRSNYAS
+1612 AFGDSAFFRSTYAS

-1632 DSKGYTASIEK
+1632 DSKGYTASFEK
-1643 GENGNVY
+1643 GENGTVY
-1650 KFTDKNGKVLDDT
+1650 KFTDKNGKVLDDV

-1683 VFHQASSAADKFNSL
+1683 VFHQASEVADKFNAFKKSHP
-1698 KNDNLLVGIIGN
+1698 LVGLMTN
-1710 AIMPFAKTPIN
+1710 AVMPFTKTPIN
-1721 IARNSVTYSPI
+1721 IAKNSVTYSPI
-1732 GLMKGVYEMT
+1732 GLLKGVYEMT

-1752 DEGIRHLSKGMT
+1752 DEGIRHLGKGMT
-1764 GSAIMV
+1764 GSMLV
-1770 LGAYLFSQ
+1770 TLGAYLFAK
-1778 GILNGANGD
+1778 GILNGTTGD

-1806 PKGTYS
+1806 PNGTYS

-1831 TMTGKGFSI
+1831 IMTEKGFSNTD
-1840 ADSFEAVSSIADPFV
+1840 ALEAVASIADPLV
-1855 NASFMSGLLSTIKQL
+1855 NASFMSGLVSTLKQL
-1870 GGSTNYDDKDADA
+1870 GGSTNYDDKDAESVR
-1883 AGKLFVNIAKTYITQ
+1883 KLLTNVFKTYITQ

-1917 TYDDNTVGQ
+1917 TYDDNTIGQ

-1954 NVGGDNPILR
+1954 NVGGDNPIMR
-1964 ALYAYLSIGTYK
+1964 ALYTYLSIGTYK

-2076 KAKLYKRTNP
+2076 KARLYKRTNP

-2092 LTNSTKATQNLAENG
+2092 LTNSTKATEKLAENG

-2145 GIYDNVMDL
+2145 GLYDNVMDL

-2172 AEMSQQ
+2172 AKMSQQ

-2201 KRRHDTYEELEENQ
+2201 KRRKDTFDELGENQ
-2215 KFADALTAHDID
+2215 KFSDALTAHDID

-2235 TIKADKKDGKTVYNS
+2235 TIKADKKYGKTVYNS
-2250 RAKKI
+2250 RAEKI
-2255 IAQMEED
+2255 ISQMEED
-2262 GVLEGFKEGVRDGS
+2262 GVLEGFKEGIRDGS
-2276 FNYDNII
+2276 FNYDNIT

-2294 LLGLKVQKISEDD
+2294 LLGLKVQKTSDDD
-2307 DDDSSSGSSSSG
+2307 DDDSSSGGSSNRRSYSG
-2319 YSRRSRRSSR
+2319 RSRRSSR
-2329 RSSGSRRSSSRSS
+2329 RSSGSRRSSSSS
-2342 SSSDTTEETP
+2342 SSSATAEETP

>member
-17 FYDPSDKTTIHGNV
+17 FYDPSTKTKINSSV

-49 KNNNN
+49 KNN

-65 TAKSGGGSSSTPKQK
+65 TAKSGGGSSSTQK

-164 KTTVSNAVKKQGQT
+164 KTTVSNAVKKQAQT
-178 IKENFIDS
+178 VKENFIDS

-209 LSRNGQVEN
+209 LSRNGQVDN
-218 PTWKNKKPNKI
+218 PTWKNKKTNKI

-237 SKLNKKATES
+237 SRLNKKATES

-255 NRNALLGVIADTNAS
+255 DRNALLGVIADTNAS

-293 GRVVGNKTLQDKAGG
+293 GRVVGNNTLQDKAGG

-350 LGLSLGAA
+350 LGLSGVGKA
-358 GLDKD
+358 GT
-363 AIQPF
+363 
-368 VLGLMGAN
+368 LGLMAAN
-376 VYGSEMSSA
+376 VYGSEMSNA

-406 ARANMYA
+406 ARANLYA

-418 KEVLS
+418 KEVGT
-423 ERLNKVIPGYEKL
+423 EMMDKVIPGYQKL
-436 NINDIAEEGLEE
+436 NVNDILEEGLEE
-448 VFGGVFEPYI
+448 VAGGVLEPYI
-458 NQILTANN
+458 NQILTANSV
-466 GWEGFKQGTKELGE
+466 GEGLKQGTKELGE

-505 SIADSVNKAK
+505 SIADTASKAK
-515 ARSANKTQADNNFG
+515 TRSENNKFIQEHGTETEKNFG

-544 TKSETSKNIISKTQ
+544 TKNDTSKSIIDKTQ
-558 YSINHDNGVLSDY
+558 YNINHDNGVVSDY
-571 MVNNSNETFRQ
+571 MVNNSNETFRR
-582 YARDIQAEAISDT
+582 YARDIQAEAIRNA
-595 IGKNRSNQQKNAFI
+595 IGSERTNQQTNAFI

-621 VDNLNINGEK
+621 ADNVNVNGEK
-631 IAAQLSSN
+631 VFAKLN
-639 ENCITFNKDILKD
+639 GDNGITFDNSVLKD
-652 TSVSLNKV
+652 KSINLD
-660 LNETL
+660 ETL
-665 QNSVVYMKN
+665 RQTLEKGYALKSENVYVADKP
-674 DDSSFTLR
+674 T
-682 HGLESDPNGLTNEQK
+682 
-697 EEFFKYRKENP
+697 
-708 NNAYQTGTVNP
+708 P
-719 SESSQ
+719 SEDTQ
-724 SADVED
+724 KGDVED
-730 GSLVLNTEL
+730 GTLVLNTEL
-739 PYEPKGISNEQK
+739 PSDPN
-751 EEILN
+751 
-756 DRKFKTENAYVADG
+756 
-770 AKASNFRT
+770 
-778 TGDVPTSNDGLTNE
+778 GLTDE
-792 QKTAILN
+792 QKTQ
-799 ERKAKLE
+799 
-806 NAYVADGVM
+806 M
-815 PSNFMTTGDAT
+815 
-826 QDTNAFTT
+826 
-834 EQKNQ
+834 
-839 ILKDKYKANKEFFGN
+839 
-854 KDNHAY
+854 
-860 FTDDAKVSNFRTT
+860 
-873 GDVPQDTD
+873 
-881 GLSNEQKSEILRE
+881 LRD
-894 RREHPEYAYQTGEVT
+894 RHEHPEYAYQTGEVT
-909 RSRKKAKYGTDT
+909 RSRKKAKTDTDT

-934 QKSQVL
+934 QKNQVL
-940 ADRKAMYEQGMN
+940 AERRAMYEQGMN
-952 AFRLRSPQERAD
+952 AFKLRSPQERTD
-964 FESDR
+964 FETDR
-969 QYAQDLNERAKKASE
+969 KSAQELNERAKKASE
-984 TGNKTELGN
+984 TGNKAELGN
-993 VLHES
+993 VLRES
-998 STASEETKQAVK
+998 SDASEETKQAVK

-1018 KVAKELTGKDIDN
+1018 KAAKELTGKDIDN

-1038 EVAQDA
+1038 DVAEDV

-1054 AAQGKHGET
+1054 AAQGKHGE
-1063 TKQKNN
+1063 N
-1069 AKKAAE
+1069 AEQRANARE
-1075 KNRFRY
+1075 ASESDDFRY

-1104 KLDVNSSNELL
+1104 KLDVNSSNEMLK
-1115 NDIKQSADNILKATT
+1115 DIKKAQENSLKSTR
-1130 KNGYLS
+1130 KDGYLS
-1136 NEHQYEQAYLVEATR
+1136 NEHQYEQEYVTEATI
-1151 QLTDIE
+1151 QLADIE
-1157 KDYRTQLEGQ
+1157 NSYRAKLEKQ
-1167 GLKVS
+1167 GLDVTRNFDNNGVS
-1172 RRVTNKGV
+1172 YV
-1180 HYIVKDADGNRI
+1180 VKDAEGNEI
-1192 SNELTKALDT
+1192 HNELTKALQD
-1202 SARNASEA
+1202 SATNATEA
-1210 RIIGL
+1210 RKL
-1215 EKVST
+1215 VMEEASK
-1220 SASMMRNWQK
+1220 SAVKMRNMRKLWSA
-1230 MWKTMP
+1230 MP
-1236 TEEKIFDIENLV
+1236 KEEKIYDLQKLV
-1248 KNIQAEID
+1248 KDTQAMID
-1256 KSGRNKNGEHI
+1256 KNGQNKNGEHI
-1267 LQVDEKLMDQFDAAE
+1267 LQLDEELMKQFDAAE
-1282 NNSAKQDEL
+1282 NNSSKQGELFDE
-1291 LGAIIKDLARK
+1291 IVKDLARQ
-1302 TPRKFRSKLDG
+1302 TPRKFSDKINSY
-1313 FRNISMLAS
+1313 RNISMLLS
-1322 IPTNLRN
+1322 VPTNLRN
-1329 IVGNG
+1329 IVGNM
-1334 TSEALSKTSNIG
+1334 TSEYLSKFSNIG
-1346 ASTISLAL
+1346 SSTISLAL

-1433 NVGTKLAELAKQQG
+1433 NVGTKLVELAKQEG
-1447 ALEESGHFTTE
+1447 ALTKNGHFTAK
-1458 FLKNNADSIQKM
+1458 FLKDNADSIQKM

-1475 NQSAKAKALI
+1475 NQSAKAKALM

-1492 EDGTLAKTTK
+1492 EDGTLAKATK
-1502 ANKKVAE
+1502 ENKAVAE

-1517 EEGATGS
+1517 EKGATGD

-1533 ALGDIGD
+1533 ALGNTGN
-1540 NVDLKRKFNDALR
+1540 NVDAKSKFKDAFR
-1553 EETFIGRQSK
+1553 EETFVGRESK
-1563 LLQKYLGK
+1563 LLKKYLGQ

-1576 THDAIAK
+1576 THDALAK
-1583 AAKTLLGDDFNVGI
+1583 AAKTVFGEDFNVGI
-1597 MHNAEKMTNWLLNNG
+1597 MHNSEKMTNWLLNNG
-1612 IFGDSAFFRSNYAS
+1612 IFGDSAFFQSSYAN

-1632 DSKGYTASIEK
+1632 DSNGYTASVEK
-1643 GENGNVY
+1643 GENGTVY
-1650 KFTDKNGKVLDDT
+1650 KFIDKNGNVLDDAKANVLME
-1663 KANALMDEANKFSV
+1663 KANAFSV

-1683 VFHQASSAADKFNSL
+1683 VFHQASGTAEIINKF
-1698 KNDNLLVGIIGN
+1698 KQRGPMQALLAN
-1710 AIMPFAKTPIN
+1710 AVMPFAKTPIN
-1721 IARNSVTYSPI
+1721 IAKNSVTYSPI
-1732 GLMKGVYEMT
+1732 GLLKGVYEMT

-1752 DEGIRHLSKGMT
+1752 DQAIRHLSKGMT
-1764 GSAIMV
+1764 GSSIMV

-1778 GILNGANGD
+1778 GILNGTTGD

-1806 PKGTYS
+1806 PNGTYS

-1821 PLFTGVNAMQ
+1821 PLFTGVTAMKI
-1831 TMTGKGFSI
+1831 MTEKGFSLT
-1840 ADSFEAVSSIADPFV
+1840 DSLEAVSTLADPIV
-1855 NASFMSGLLSTIKQL
+1855 NASFMSGLVSTLKQL
-1870 GGSTNYDDKDADA
+1870 GGSTNYDDKDADVVA
-1883 AGKLFVNIAKTYITQ
+1883 KVITNVAKTYITQ

-1917 TYDDNTVGQ
+1917 TYDDNTIGQ

-1954 NVGGDNPILR
+1954 NVGGDNPIMR
-1964 ALYAYLSIGTYK
+1964 ALYTYLSIGTYK
-1976 PYDKTYGKEGDSYTN
+1976 SYDKTYGKEGDSYTN

-2014 GTKMNAEERHDL
+2014 GTKMNAKERHDL

-2044 GILDGYNLNNK
+2044 GILDGYDLNNK

-2076 KAKLYKRTNP
+2076 KAKLYRRANP
-2086 TEASSV
+2086 SEADSV
-2092 LTNSTKATQNLAENG
+2092 LTDATKTVDSLDKSG
-2107 IPVFLTKYLQSQ
+2107 IPVYLSKYLQSQ
-2119 PTETD
+2119 QADTD
-2124 SKGASISISK
+2124 GNGNAISISK

-2145 GIYDNVMDL
+2145 GKYDNVMDL
-2154 YKERKITDL
+2154 YKQGKINDL

-2172 AEMSQQ
+2172 VKMSQQ
-2178 EYEYKLDDLDN
+2178 QYEDKLDDLDN
-2189 GLIEGSNTTSDL
+2189 GLLTGYQSKSDDERRDDTFSDL
-2201 KRRHDTYEELEENQ
+2201 ETNQ
-2215 KFADALTAHDID
+2215 KFADALTSHDID

-2250 RAKKI
+2250 RAEKI

-2262 GVLEGFKEGVRDGS
+2262 GVLEGFKKGIRDGS
-2276 FNYDNII
+2276 FNYDNIT

-2294 LLGLKVQKISEDD
+2294 LLGLKVQKKSND

-2319 YSRRSRRSSR
+2319 YSRRSRSSSR
-2329 RSSGSRRSSSRSS
+2329 RSRGSRRISSRSS
-2342 SSSDTTEETP
+2342 SSTSTTEETP

-2382 YNSTVSSHNTR
+2382 YNSTVNSHNSR

>member
-43 NTTSTT
+43 S
-49 KNNNN
+49 KKNN

-65 TAKSGGGSSSTPKQK
+65 TAKSGGGSSSNYVKGNTSTVKAASDYSNNPTEQEDLSQYVTKPKK
-80 SGIEVRNQ
+80 SDWKIGGSSANIQTKVKTGIDSTNQ
-88 KQAQREA
+88 KMLERSA
-95 KIAENHQKLYEV
+95 KIAQNHQNLQQG
-107 NPFKS
+107 KS
-112 SNKSVNKAI
+112 YKSGNASIDKSIQASVN
-121 QTSIDQNAMRNGN
+121 QNAMRNGN
-134 KTSDADA
+134 KTSDADK
-141 KAKIQNEVFKQK
+141 KAQLQNEVYKQR
-153 RAELEKSVNNA
+153 RAKTEDSVNKA
-164 KTTVSNAVKKQGQT
+164 KETVSKAVKKQAQT
-178 IKENFIDS
+178 VKENFTDS
-186 ELRQRRLN
+186 ELRQKRLN

-200 IDLADTQTA
+200 IDLADAQTA
-209 LSRNGQVEN
+209 LSRNGQVDN

-247 SETIQKNL
+247 SETVQKNL
-255 NRNALLGVIADTNAS
+255 DRNALLGVIADTNAS

-293 GRVVGNKTLQDKAGG
+293 GRVVGNNTLQDKAGG

-376 VYGSEMSSA
+376 VYGGEMSSA

-398 SDVSNDLF
+398 SDISNDLF

-505 SIADSVNKAK
+505 SIADTVNKAK
-515 ARSANKTQADNNFG
+515 ARSENNKFIQEHGTETEKNFG

-544 TKSETSKNIISKTQ
+544 TKNDTSKSIIDKTQ
-558 YSINHDNGVLSDY
+558 YNINHDNGVVSDY
-571 MVNNSNETFRQ
+571 MVNNSNETFRR
-582 YARDIQAEAISDT
+582 YARDIQAEAIRNT
-595 IGKNRSNQQKNAFI
+595 IGSERTNQQTNAFI

-621 VDNLNINGEK
+621 ADNVNVNGEK
-631 IAAQLSSN
+631 VFAKLN
-639 ENCITFNKDILKD
+639 GDNGITFDNSILKD
-652 TSVSLNKV
+652 KSINLD
-660 LNETL
+660 ETL
-665 QNSVVYMKN
+665 RQTLEKGYALENVEKNASSKTDTTNSVANASELESNLNDLPTEQNSEILKDSKVNSNNTDVTDMSQPSETTQKESAE
-674 DDSSFTLR
+674 DSSF
-682 HGLESDPNGLTNEQK
+682 
-697 EEFFKYRKENP
+697 
-708 NNAYQTGTVNP
+708 AI
-719 SESSQ
+719 
-724 SADVED
+724 
-730 GSLVLNTEL
+730 NTEL
-739 PYEPKGISNEQK
+739 PS
-751 EEILN
+751 
-756 DRKFKTENAYVADG
+756 
-770 AKASNFRT
+770 
-778 TGDVPTSNDGLTNE
+778 
-792 QKTAILN
+792 
-799 ERKAKLE
+799 
-806 NAYVADGVM
+806 
-815 PSNFMTTGDAT
+815 
-826 QDTNAFTT
+826 
-834 EQKNQ
+834 
-839 ILKDKYKANKEFFGN
+839 
-854 KDNHAY
+854 
-860 FTDDAKVSNFRTT
+860 
-873 GDVPQDTD
+873 
-881 GLSNEQKSEILRE
+881 
-894 RREHPEYAYQTGEVT
+894 
-909 RSRKKAKYGTDT
+909 
-921 IDLGTDPNGMTNE
+921 DPNGMTNE
-934 QKSQVL
+934 QKNQVL
-940 ADRKAMYEQGMN
+940 SDRRKMYEQGMN
-952 AFRLRSPQERAD
+952 AFKLRSPQERAD
-964 FESDR
+964 FETDR
-969 QYAQDLNERAKKASE
+969 QSAQELNERAKKASE
-984 TGNKTELGN
+984 TGNKAELGN
-993 VLHES
+993 VLRES
-998 STASEETKQAVK
+998 SDASEETKQAVK

-1018 KVAKELTGKDIDN
+1018 KAAKELTGKDIDD

-1038 EVAQDA
+1038 DVAEDV

-1054 AAQGKHGET
+1054 AAQGKHGE
-1063 TKQKNN
+1063 N
-1069 AKKAAE
+1069 AEQRANARE
-1075 KNRFRY
+1075 ASESDDFRY
-1081 ETAKDADTLKSAQER
+1081 ETTKDADTLKSAQER

-1104 KLDVNSSNELL
+1104 KLDANSSNE
-1115 NDIKQSADNILKATT
+1115 ILKDIQKSQDKLLKSTR
-1130 KNGYLS
+1130 KDGYLS
-1136 NEHQYEQAYLVEATR
+1136 NEHQYEQSYVVEATN
-1151 QLTDIE
+1151 QLADIE
-1157 KDYRTQLEGQ
+1157 ASYRAQLEKQ
-1167 GLKVS
+1167 GFDVTRNFDDNGVS
-1172 RRVTNKGV
+1172 YV
-1180 HYIVKDADGNRI
+1180 VKDAEGNEI
-1192 SNELTKALDT
+1192 NNELTKYLQD
-1202 SARNASEA
+1202 SAHNASEA
-1210 RIIGL
+1210 R
-1215 EKVST
+1215 KVVMEQASV
-1220 SASMMRNWQK
+1220 SASMMRNIQK
-1230 MWKTMP
+1230 MWSAMP
-1236 TEEKIFDIENLV
+1236 KEEKIYDLQKLV
-1248 KNIQAEID
+1248 KDTQAMID
-1256 KSGRNKNGEHI
+1256 KNGLNKNGEHI
-1267 LQVDEKLMDQFDAAE
+1267 LKLDEELMKQFDAAE
-1282 NNSAKQDEL
+1282 NNSSKQGELFDE
-1291 LGAIIKDLARK
+1291 IVKDLARQ
-1302 TPRKFRSKLDG
+1302 TPRKFRDKITSY
-1313 FRNISMLAS
+1313 RNISMLLS
-1322 IPTNLRN
+1322 VPTNLRN
-1329 IVGNG
+1329 IVGNL
-1334 TSEALSKTSNIG
+1334 TSEYLSKFSNIG
-1346 ASTISLAL
+1346 SSTISLAL
-1354 DKAGYFQKA
+1354 DKTGYFQKA

-1368 DAKNKYYYDF
+1368 DAKSKYYYDF

-1433 NVGTKLAELAKQQG
+1433 NVGTKLVELAKQEG
-1447 ALEESGHFTTE
+1447 ALTKNGHFTTK
-1458 FLKNNADSIQKM
+1458 FLKDNADSIQKM

-1475 NQSAKAKALI
+1475 NQSAKAKALM

-1492 EDGTLAKTTK
+1492 EDGTLAKATK
-1502 ANKKVAE
+1502 ANKAVAE

-1517 EEGATGS
+1517 EEGATGN

-1533 ALGDIGD
+1533 ALGDTGN
-1540 NVDLKRKFNDALR
+1540 NVDAKSRFKDAFR
-1553 EETFIGRQSK
+1553 EETFLGRESK
-1563 LLQKYLGK
+1563 FLQKYLGN
-1571 ETGNM
+1571 ENGNM
-1576 THDAIAK
+1576 THDALAK
-1583 AAKTLLGDDFNVGI
+1583 AAKAVFGDDFNVGI
-1597 MHNAEKMTNWLLNNG
+1597 MHNAEKLTNWLLNNG
-1612 IFGDSAFFRSNYAS
+1612 VFGDTAFFKNSYAS

-1632 DSKGYTASIEK
+1632 DSKGYTASFEK
-1643 GENGNVY
+1643 GENGTVY
-1650 KFTDKNGKVLDDT
+1650 KFTDKNGNVLDDA
-1663 KANALMDEANKFSV
+1663 KANVLTEKANEFSV

-1683 VFHQASSAADKFNSL
+1683 VFHQASGTAKII
-1698 KNDNLLVGIIGN
+1698 NDFKQKGPIQALFAN
-1710 AIMPFAKTPIN
+1710 AVMPFAKTPIN
-1721 IARNSVTYSPI
+1721 IAKNSVTYSPI
-1732 GLMKGVYEMT
+1732 GLLKGVYEMT

-1752 DEGIRHLSKGMT
+1752 DQAIRHLSKGMT
-1764 GSAIMV
+1764 GSSIMV

-1778 GILNGANGD
+1778 GILNGTTGD

-1806 PKGTYS
+1806 PNGTYS

-1831 TMTGKGFSI
+1831 IMTEKGFSNTD
-1840 ADSFEAVSSIADPFV
+1840 ALEAVASIADPLV
-1855 NASFMSGLLSTIKQL
+1855 NASFMSGLVSTLKQL
-1870 GGSTNYDDKDADA
+1870 GGSTNYDDKDAESVR
-1883 AGKLFVNIAKTYITQ
+1883 KLLTNVFKTYITQ

-1917 TYDDNTVGQ
+1917 TYDDNTIGQ

-1954 NVGGDNPILR
+1954 NVGGDNPIMR
-1964 ALYAYLSIGTYK
+1964 ALYTYLSIGTYK

-2014 GTKMNAEERHDL
+2014 GTKMNANERHDL

-2044 GILDGYNLNNK
+2044 GILDGYDLNNK
-2055 EDATQVAELLGK
+2055 EDATKVAELLGK
-2067 IKSHYFYEA
+2067 IKRHYFYEA
-2076 KAKLYKRTNP
+2076 KARLYKRANP
-2086 TEASSV
+2086 SEADSV
-2092 LTNSTKATQNLAENG
+2092 LTDATKTVDSLDKSG
-2107 IPVFLTKYLQSQ
+2107 IPVYLSKYLQSQ
-2119 PTETD
+2119 QADTD
-2124 SKGASISISK
+2124 DNGNAISISK

-2145 GIYDNVMDL
+2145 GKYDNVMDL
-2154 YKERKITDL
+2154 YKQGKINDL

-2172 AEMSQQ
+2172 VKMSQQ
-2178 EYEYKLDDLDN
+2178 QYEDKLDDLDN
-2189 GLIEGSNTTSDL
+2189 GLLTGYQSKSDDERRDDTFSDL
-2201 KRRHDTYEELEENQ
+2201 ETNQ

-2250 RAKKI
+2250 RAEKI
-2255 IAQMEED
+2255 ISQMEED
-2262 GVLEGFKEGVRDGS
+2262 GVLEGFKEGIRDGS

-2294 LLGLKVQKISEDD
+2294 LLGLKVQKKSEDD
-2307 DDDSSSGSSSSG
+2307 DDDSSSGGSSNRRSYSG
-2319 YSRRSRRSSR
+2319 RSRRSSR
-2329 RSSGSRRSSSRSS
+2329 RSSGSRRSSSSS
-2342 SSSDTTEETP
+2342 SSSATAEETP

>member
-31 KNEQYKKSLEKK
+31 KNEKYKKSLEKK
-43 NTTSTT
+43 NTTSTA
-49 KNNNN
+49 KNN

-164 KTTVSNAVKKQGQT
+164 KTTVSNAVKKQAQT
-178 IKENFIDS
+178 VKENFIDS

-255 NRNALLGVIADTNAS
+255 DRNALLGVIADTNAS

-350 LGLSLGAA
+350 LGLSLGVA
-358 GLDKD
+358 GLDKK
-363 AIQPF
+363 AIQPY

-398 SDVSNDLF
+398 SDINNDMF
-406 ARANMYA
+406 TRANLYA

-418 KEVLS
+418 KEVLT
-423 ERLNKVIPGYEKL
+423 ELVDEKIPGYQKL
-436 NINDIAEEGLEE
+436 NINDILEEGLEE
-448 VFGGVFEPYI
+448 VYGGLAEPYI
-458 NQILTANN
+458 NQILTANSV
-466 GWEGFKQGTKELGE
+466 GEGLKQGTKELGE

-505 SIADSVNKAK
+505 SIADTVSKAK
-515 ARSANKTQADNNFG
+515 ARSENNKFIQEHGTELEKNFG

-544 TKSETSKNIISKTQ
+544 KKNETSKSIIDKTQ
-558 YSINHDNGVLSDY
+558 YNINHDNGVVSDY
-571 MVNNSNETFRQ
+571 MVNNSNETFRK
-582 YARDIQAEAISDT
+582 YARDIQAEAIRNA
-595 IGKNRSNQQKNAFI
+595 IGSERTNQQTNAFI

-621 VDNLNINGEK
+621 TDNVNVNGEK
-631 IAAQLSSN
+631 VFAKLN
-639 ENCITFNKDILKD
+639 GDNGITFDNSILKD
-652 TSVSLNKV
+652 KSINLNDVLSQALEKGYSLKADNVYVAEKPIPSEDTQKGDVEDGTLV
-660 LNETL
+660 LNTEL
-665 QNSVVYMKN
+665 PSEQ
-674 DDSSFTLR
+674 
-682 HGLESDPNGLTNEQK
+682 NGLTNEQK
-697 EEFFKYRKENP
+697 EAFLKERKENP
-708 NNAYQTGTVNP
+708 SNAYQTGTVSP
-719 SESSQ
+719 TTK
-724 SADVED
+724 A
-730 GSLVLNTEL
+730 
-739 PYEPKGISNEQK
+739 EQ
-751 EEILN
+751 
-756 DRKFKTENAYVADG
+756 
-770 AKASNFRT
+770 
-778 TGDVPTSNDGLTNE
+778 
-792 QKTAILN
+792 
-799 ERKAKLE
+799 
-806 NAYVADGVM
+806 
-815 PSNFMTTGDAT
+815 
-826 QDTNAFTT
+826 
-834 EQKNQ
+834 
-839 ILKDKYKANKEFFGN
+839 
-854 KDNHAY
+854 
-860 FTDDAKVSNFRTT
+860 
-873 GDVPQDTD
+873 
-881 GLSNEQKSEILRE
+881 
-894 RREHPEYAYQTGEVT
+894 
-909 RSRKKAKYGTDT
+909 YGTDT

-934 QKSQVL
+934 QKNQVL
-940 ADRKAMYEQGMN
+940 AGRRKMYEQGMN
-952 AFRLRSPQERAD
+952 AFKLRSPQERTD

-969 QYAQDLNERAKKASE
+969 KSAQDLNERAKKASE
-984 TGNKTELGN
+984 TNNVSEMGN
-993 VLHES
+993 VLREAA
-998 STASEETKQAVK
+998 TASEETKQAVK

-1018 KVAKELTGKDIDN
+1018 KASKEITGKDIDD

-1038 EVAQDA
+1038 DVAEDV
-1044 ITKAYKGVRD
+1044 ITKAFKGVRD
-1054 AAQGKHGET
+1054 AAQGKHGE
-1063 TKQKNN
+1063 N
-1069 AKKAAE
+1069 AEQRANARE
-1075 KNRFRY
+1075 ASESDEFRY

-1104 KLDVNSSNELL
+1104 KLDVNSSNEMLK
-1115 NDIKQSADNILKATT
+1115 DIKKAQENSLKSTR
-1130 KNGYLS
+1130 KDGYLS
-1136 NEHQYEQAYLVEATR
+1136 NEHQYEQEYVTEATI
-1151 QLTDIE
+1151 QLADIE
-1157 KDYRTQLEGQ
+1157 NSYRAKLEKQ
-1167 GLKVS
+1167 GLDVTRNFDDNGVS
-1172 RRVTNKGV
+1172 YV
-1180 HYIVKDADGNRI
+1180 VKDAEGNEI
-1192 SNELTKALDT
+1192 HNELTKALQD
-1202 SARNASEA
+1202 SATNATEA
-1210 RIIGL
+1210 RKL
-1215 EKVST
+1215 VMEEASK
-1220 SASMMRNWQK
+1220 SAVKMRNMRKLWSA
-1230 MWKTMP
+1230 MP
-1236 TEEKIFDIENLV
+1236 KEEKIYDLQKLV
-1248 KNIQAEID
+1248 KETQAMID
-1256 KSGRNKNGEHI
+1256 KNGLNKNGEHI
-1267 LQVDEKLMDQFDAAE
+1267 LTLDAELMKQFDAAE
-1282 NNSAKQDEL
+1282 NNSAKQGELFDE
-1291 LGAIIKDLARK
+1291 IVKDLARQ
-1302 TPRKFRSKLDG
+1302 TPRKLSDKINAY
-1313 FRNISMLAS
+1313 RNISMLLS
-1322 IPTNLRN
+1322 TPTNFRN
-1329 IVGNG
+1329 VVGNL
-1334 TSEALSKTSNIG
+1334 TSEYLSKFSNIG
-1346 ASTISLAL
+1346 SSTISLAL

-1433 NVGTKLAELAKQQG
+1433 NVGTKLAELAKQEG
-1447 ALEESGHFTTE
+1447 ALTKKGHFTAK
-1458 FLKNNADSIQKM
+1458 FLKDNADSIQKM

-1475 NQSAKAKALI
+1475 NQSAKAKALM

-1492 EDGTLAKTTK
+1492 EDGTLAKATK
-1502 ANKKVAE
+1502 ANKAVAK
-1509 QFLKEIGG
+1509 QFLEEIGG
-1517 EEGATGS
+1517 EEGATGD

-1533 ALGDIGD
+1533 ALGDTGN
-1540 NVDLKRKFNDALR
+1540 NVDAKSKFKDAFR
-1553 EETFIGRQSK
+1553 EETFVGRESK
-1563 LLQKYLGK
+1563 LLKKYLGQ

-1576 THDAIAK
+1576 THDALAK
-1583 AAKTLLGDDFNVGI
+1583 AAKAVFGDDFNVGV
-1597 MHNAEKMTNWLLNNG
+1597 MHNAEKLTNWLLNNG
-1612 IFGDSAFFRSNYAS
+1612 AFGDSAFFRITYAS

-1632 DSKGYTASIEK
+1632 DSKGYTASFEK
-1643 GENGNVY
+1643 GENGTVY
-1650 KFTDKNGKVLDDT
+1650 KFTDKNGKVLDDV

-1683 VFHQASSAADKFNSL
+1683 VFHQASEVADKFNAFKKSHP
-1698 KNDNLLVGIIGN
+1698 LVGLMAN
-1710 AIMPFAKTPIN
+1710 AVMPFTKTPIN
-1721 IARNSVTYSPI
+1721 IAKNSVTYSPI
-1732 GLMKGVYEMT
+1732 GLLKGVYEMT

-1752 DEGIRHLSKGMT
+1752 DEGIRHLGKGMT
-1764 GSAIMV
+1764 GSMLV
-1770 LGAYLFSQ
+1770 TLGAYLFAK
-1778 GILNGANGD
+1778 GILNGTTGD

-1806 PKGTYS
+1806 PNGTYS

-1831 TMTGKGFSI
+1831 IMTEKGFSNTD
-1840 ADSFEAVSSIADPFV
+1840 ALEAVASIADPLV
-1855 NASFMSGLLSTIKQL
+1855 NASFMSGLVSTLKQL
-1870 GGSTNYDDKDADA
+1870 GGSTNYDDKDAESVR
-1883 AGKLFVNIAKTYITQ
+1883 KLLTNVFKTYITQ

-1917 TYDDNTVGQ
+1917 TYDDNIVGQ

-1964 ALYAYLSIGTYK
+1964 ALYTYLSIGTYK

-2145 GIYDNVMDL
+2145 GLYDNVMDL
-2154 YKERKITDL
+2154 YKEGKITDL
-2163 YNVGLSSTV
+2163 YNVGLSKPV

-2201 KRRHDTYEELEENQ
+2201 KRRHDTFEELEENQ

-2255 IAQMEED
+2255 ISQMEED
-2262 GVLEGFKEGVRDGS
+2262 GVLEGFKEGIRDGS
-2276 FNYDNII
+2276 FNYDNIT

-2294 LLGLKVQKISEDD
+2294 LLGLKVQKTSD
-2307 DDDSSSGSSSSG
+2307 DDDSSSGGSSNRRSYSG
-2319 YSRRSRRSSR
+2319 RSRRSSR

-2342 SSSDTTEETP
+2342 SSTSTTEETP

-2382 YNSTVSSHNTR
+2382 YNSTVSNHNSR

>member
-17 FYDPSDKTTIHGNV
+17 FYDPSTKTKINSSV
-31 KNEQYKKSLEKK
+31 KNEKYKKSLEKK
-43 NTTSTT
+43 NTQSTT
-49 KNNNN
+49 KNN

-65 TAKSGGGSSSTPKQK
+65 TAKSGGGSSSTPK

-121 QTSIDQNAMRNGN
+121 QTSIDQNAMRYGN

-164 KTTVSNAVKKQGQT
+164 KTTVSNAVKKQAQT
-178 IKENFIDS
+178 VKENFIDS

-200 IDLADTQTA
+200 IDLADAQTA
-209 LSRNGQVEN
+209 LSRNGQVDN

-237 SKLNKKATES
+237 SRLNKKATES

-255 NRNALLGVIADTNAS
+255 DRNALLGVIADTNAS

-282 LQSPANALATV
+282 LQSTANALATV

-308 FAQDMYNAT
+308 FAQDMYNAS

-326 NNSVYSNAIGQTF
+326 NNSVYSNAIGQIF
-339 SSVGNMLPQTL
+339 SSLGNMLPQIL
-350 LGLSLGAA
+350 LGLSGVGKA
-358 GLDKD
+358 GT
-363 AIQPF
+363 
-368 VLGLMGAN
+368 LGLMASN
-376 VYGSEMSSA
+376 VYGSEMSNA

-406 ARANMYA
+406 ARANLYA

-418 KEVLS
+418 KEVGT
-423 ERLNKVIPGYEKL
+423 EMMDKVIPGYQKL
-436 NINDIAEEGLEE
+436 NVNDILEEGLEE
-448 VFGGVFEPYI
+448 VAGGVLEPYT
-458 NQILTANN
+458 NQILTANSV
-466 GWEGFKQGTKELGE
+466 GEGLKQGTKELGK
-480 SITSGDLAKQGI
+480 SIASGGLAKQGI

-505 SIADSVNKAK
+505 SIADTVSKAK
-515 ARSANKTQADNNFG
+515 ARSENNKFIKEHGAETEKNFG

-544 TKSETSKNIISKTQ
+544 TKNDTSKSIIDKTQ
-558 YSINHDNGVLSDY
+558 YNINHENGVVSDY
-571 MVNNSNETFRQ
+571 MVNNSNETFRR
-582 YARDIQAEAISDT
+582 YARDIQAEAIRNA
-595 IGKNRSNQQKNAFI
+595 IGSERTNQQTNAFI

-621 VDNLNINGEK
+621 ADNVNINGEK
-631 IAAQLSSN
+631 VIAKIN
-639 ENCITFNKDILKD
+639 GDNGITFDNSVLKD
-652 TSVSLNKV
+652 KSINLD
-660 LNETL
+660 ETL
-665 QNSVVYMKN
+665 RQTLEKGYALKTDNAYEAESVKPSNFMVTG
-674 DDSSFTLR
+674 DTTQDTS
-682 HGLESDPNGLTNEQK
+682 GLTNEQK
-697 EEFFKYRKENP
+697 
-708 NNAYQTGTVNP
+708 NA
-719 SESSQ
+719 
-724 SADVED
+724 
-730 GSLVLNTEL
+730 
-739 PYEPKGISNEQK
+739 
-751 EEILN
+751 ILN
-756 DRKFKTENAYVADG
+756 ERKVKAENAYVADV
-770 AKASNFRT
+770 AKPSSFMV
-778 TGDVPTSNDGLTNE
+778 TGDTTQDTNALTNE
-792 QKTAILN
+792 QKAQ
-799 ERKAKLE
+799 
-806 NAYVADGVM
+806 M
-815 PSNFMTTGDAT
+815 
-826 QDTNAFTT
+826 
-834 EQKNQ
+834 
-839 ILKDKYKANKEFFGN
+839 LKD
-854 KDNHAY
+854 
-860 FTDDAKVSNFRTT
+860 
-873 GDVPQDTD
+873 
-881 GLSNEQKSEILRE
+881 

-909 RSRKKAKYGTDT
+909 RSRKKVKTDTDT

-934 QKSQVL
+934 QKNQVL
-940 ADRKAMYEQGMN
+940 AERKEMYEQGMN
-952 AFRLRSPQERAD
+952 AFKLRSPQERTD

-969 QYAQDLNERAKKASE
+969 KSAQELNERAKKASE
-984 TGNKTELGN
+984 TGNKAELGN
-993 VLHES
+993 VLRES
-998 STASEETKQAVK
+998 SDASEETKQAVK

-1018 KVAKELTGKDIDN
+1018 KAAKELTGKDIDD

-1038 EVAQDA
+1038 DVAEDV

-1054 AAQGKHGET
+1054 AAQGKHG
-1063 TKQKNN
+1063 KNAEQRAN
-1069 AKKAAE
+1069 AREASE
-1075 KNRFRY
+1075 NSEFRY
-1081 ETAKDADTLKSAQER
+1081 ETTKDADTLKSAQER

-1104 KLDVNSSNELL
+1104 KLDANSSNE
-1115 NDIKQSADNILKATT
+1115 ILKDIQKSQDKLLKSTR
-1130 KNGYLS
+1130 KDGYLS
-1136 NEHQYEQAYLVEATR
+1136 NEHQYEQSYVVEATN
-1151 QLTDIE
+1151 QLADIE
-1157 KDYRTQLEGQ
+1157 ASYRAQLEKQ
-1167 GLKVS
+1167 GFDVTRNFDDNGVS
-1172 RRVTNKGV
+1172 YV
-1180 HYIVKDADGNRI
+1180 VKDAEGNEI
-1192 SNELTKALDT
+1192 NNELTKYLQD
-1202 SARNASEA
+1202 SAHNASEA
-1210 RIIGL
+1210 R
-1215 EKVST
+1215 KVVMEQASV
-1220 SASMMRNWQK
+1220 SASMMRNIQK
-1230 MWKTMP
+1230 MWSAMP
-1236 TEEKIFDIENLV
+1236 KEEKIYDLQKLV
-1248 KNIQAEID
+1248 KDTQAMID
-1256 KSGRNKNGEHI
+1256 KNGQTKNGEHI
-1267 LQVDEKLMDQFDAAE
+1267 LKLDEELMKQFDSAE
-1282 NNSAKQDEL
+1282 NNSAKQGELFDE
-1291 LGAIIKDLARK
+1291 IVKDLARQ
-1302 TPRKFRSKLDG
+1302 TPRKLSDKINAY
-1313 FRNISMLAS
+1313 RNISMLLS
-1322 IPTNLRN
+1322 TPTNLRN
-1329 IVGNG
+1329 VVGNL
-1334 TSEALSKTSNIG
+1334 TSEYLSKFSNIG
-1346 ASTISLAL
+1346 SSTISLAL

-1433 NVGTKLAELAKQQG
+1433 NVGTKLVELAKQEG
-1447 ALEESGHFTTE
+1447 ALTKNGHFTAK
-1458 FLKNNADSIQKM
+1458 FLKDNADSIHKM

-1475 NQSAKAKALI
+1475 NQSAKAKALM

-1492 EDGTLAKTTK
+1492 EDGTLAKATK
-1502 ANKKVAE
+1502 ANKAVAK
-1509 QFLKEIGG
+1509 QFLEEIGG
-1517 EEGATGS
+1517 EEGATGD

-1533 ALGDIGD
+1533 ALGDTGN
-1540 NVDLKRKFNDALR
+1540 NVDAKSKFKDAFR
-1553 EETFIGRQSK
+1553 EETFVGRESK
-1563 LLQKYLGK
+1563 LLKKYLGQ

-1576 THDAIAK
+1576 THDALAK
-1583 AAKTLLGDDFNVGI
+1583 AAKAVFGDDFNVGV

-1612 IFGDSAFFRSNYAS
+1612 AFGDSAFFRSTYAS

-1632 DSKGYTASIEK
+1632 DSKGYTASFEK
-1643 GENGNVY
+1643 GENGTVY
-1650 KFTDKNGKVLDDT
+1650 KFTDKNGKVLDDV

-1683 VFHQASSAADKFNSL
+1683 VFHQASEVADKFNAFKKSHP
-1698 KNDNLLVGIIGN
+1698 LVGLMTN
-1710 AIMPFAKTPIN
+1710 AVMPFTKTPIN
-1721 IARNSVTYSPI
+1721 IAKNSVTYSPI
-1732 GLMKGVYEMT
+1732 GLLKGVYEMT

-1752 DEGIRHLSKGMT
+1752 DEGIRHLGKGMT
-1764 GSAIMV
+1764 GSMLV
-1770 LGAYLFSQ
+1770 TLGAYLFAK
-1778 GILNGANGD
+1778 GILNGTTGD

-1806 PKGTYS
+1806 PNGTYS

-1831 TMTGKGFSI
+1831 IMTEKGFSNTD
-1840 ADSFEAVSSIADPFV
+1840 ALEAVASIADPLV
-1855 NASFMSGLLSTIKQL
+1855 NASFMSGLVSTLKQL
-1870 GGSTNYDDKDADA
+1870 GGSTNYDDKDAESVR
-1883 AGKLFVNIAKTYITQ
+1883 KLLTNVFKTYITQ

-1917 TYDDNTVGQ
+1917 TYDDNTIGQ

-1954 NVGGDNPILR
+1954 NIGGDNPIMR
-1964 ALYAYLSIGTYK
+1964 ALYTYLSIGTYK

-2076 KAKLYKRTNP
+2076 KARLYKRTNP

-2092 LTNSTKATQNLAENG
+2092 LTNSTKATEKLAENG

-2119 PTETD
+2119 PAETD

-2145 GIYDNVMDL
+2145 GLYDNVMDL

-2172 AEMSQQ
+2172 AKMSQQ

-2201 KRRHDTYEELEENQ
+2201 KRRKDTFDELGENQ
-2215 KFADALTAHDID
+2215 KFSDALTAHDID

-2235 TIKADKKDGKTVYNS
+2235 TIKADKKYGKTVYNS
-2250 RAKKI
+2250 RAEKI
-2255 IAQMEED
+2255 ISQMEED
-2262 GVLEGFKEGVRDGS
+2262 GVLEGFKEGIRDGS
-2276 FNYDNII
+2276 FNYDNIT

-2294 LLGLKVQKISEDD
+2294 LLGLKVQKTSDDD
-2307 DDDSSSGSSSSG
+2307 DDDSSSGGSSNRRSYSG
-2319 YSRRSRRSSR
+2319 RSRRSSR
-2329 RSSGSRRSSSRSS
+2329 RSSGSRRSSSSS
-2342 SSSDTTEETP
+2342 SSSATAEETP

>member
-1 MAKKKSKKIN
+1 MAKSKSKKIN

-17 FYDPSDKTTIHGNV
+17 FYDPSDKTKINSSV
-31 KNEQYKKSLEKK
+31 KNEKYKKSLEKK
-43 NTTSTT
+43 NTTKSNT
-49 KNNNN
+49 KNNN
-54 NKSSESPKNTP
+54 KPSESSKNTP
-65 TAKSGGGSSSTPKQK
+65 TAKSGGGSSSTQK

-95 KIAENHQKLYEV
+95 KIAENHQKQYEV

-178 IKENFIDS
+178 IKENFTDS
-186 ELRQRRLN
+186 ELRQKRLN

-218 PTWKNKKPNKI
+218 PTWKNKKTTKI

-247 SETIQKNL
+247 SETVQKNL
-255 NRNALLGVIADTNAS
+255 DRNALLGVIADTNAS

-293 GRVVGNKTLQDKAGG
+293 GRVVGNNTLQDKAGG

-350 LGLSLGAA
+350 LGLSGVGKA
-358 GLDKD
+358 GT
-363 AIQPF
+363 
-368 VLGLMGAN
+368 LGLMAAN
-376 VYGSEMSSA
+376 VYGSEMSNA

-391 QNNAEKY
+391 QNNAAKY
-398 SDVSNDLF
+398 SDISNDLF
-406 ARANMYA
+406 ARANLYA

-418 KEVLS
+418 KEVGT
-423 ERLNKVIPGYEKL
+423 EMMDKVIPGYQKL
-436 NINDIAEEGLEE
+436 NINDILEEGLEE
-448 VFGGVFEPYI
+448 VAGGLLEPYI
-458 NQILTANN
+458 NQILTANSV
-466 GWEGFKQGTKELGE
+466 GEGFKQGTKELGE
-480 SITSGDLAKQGI
+480 SFTSGDLAKQGI

-505 SIADSVNKAK
+505 SIADVASKAK
-515 ARSANKTQADNNFG
+515 AKSENNKFIQEHGSETEKNFA

-544 TKSETSKNIISKTQ
+544 TKNDTSKSIIDKTQ
-558 YSINHDNGVLSDY
+558 YNINHDNGVVSDY
-571 MVNNSNETFRQ
+571 MVNNSNETFRR
-582 YARDIQAEAISDT
+582 YARDIQAEAIRNT
-595 IGKNRSNQQKNAFI
+595 IGSERTNQQTNAFI

-621 VDNLNINGEK
+621 ADNVNVNGEK
-631 IAAQLSSN
+631 AIAKLN
-639 ENCITFNKDILKD
+639 GDNGITFD
-652 TSVSLNKV
+652 
-660 LNETL
+660 
-665 QNSVVYMKN
+665 NS
-674 DDSSFTLR
+674 
-682 HGLESDPNGLTNEQK
+682 
-697 EEFFKYRKENP
+697 
-708 NNAYQTGTVNP
+708 
-719 SESSQ
+719 
-724 SADVED
+724 
-730 GSLVLNTEL
+730 
-739 PYEPKGISNEQK
+739 
-751 EEILN
+751 
-756 DRKFKTENAYVADG
+756 
-770 AKASNFRT
+770 
-778 TGDVPTSNDGLTNE
+778 
-792 QKTAILN
+792 
-799 ERKAKLE
+799 
-806 NAYVADGVM
+806 
-815 PSNFMTTGDAT
+815 
-826 QDTNAFTT
+826 
-834 EQKNQ
+834 
-839 ILKDKYKANKEFFGN
+839 ILKDKSINLDEALRQTLEKGYALKAENVHVA
-854 KDNHAY
+854 DNP
-860 FTDDAKVSNFRTT
+860 TSER
-873 GDVPQDTD
+873 
-881 GLSNEQKSEILRE
+881 EQ
-894 RREHPEYAYQTGEVT
+894 
-909 RSRKKAKYGTDT
+909 YGTDT

-934 QKSQVL
+934 QKNQVP
-940 ADRKAMYEQGMN
+940 ADRRKMYEQGMD

-969 QYAQDLNERAKKASE
+969 QTAQDLNERAKKASE

-993 VLHES
+993 VLRES
-998 STASEETKQAVK
+998 SNASEETKQAVK

-1018 KVAKELTGKDIDN
+1018 KVAKELTGKDVDDN
-1031 KLADAVT
+1031 LADAVT

-1054 AAQGKHGET
+1054 AAQGKHGE
-1063 TKQKNN
+1063 N
-1069 AKKAAE
+1069 AEQRANARE
-1075 KNRFRY
+1075 ASESDEFRY
-1081 ETAKDADTLKSAQER
+1081 ETTKDADTLKSAQER

-1104 KLDVNSSNELL
+1104 ELDVNSSNEMLK
-1115 NDIKQSADNILKATT
+1115 DIKQSADSLLKTTT

-1136 NEHQYEQAYLVEATR
+1136 NEHQYTQSYVVEATN
-1151 QLTDIE
+1151 QLADIE
-1157 KDYRTQLEGQ
+1157 NSYRIKLEKQ
-1167 GLKVS
+1167 GLDVTRKFESDRVS
-1172 RRVTNKGV
+1172 YV
-1180 HYIVKDADGNRI
+1180 VKDAEGNEI
-1192 SNELTKALDT
+1192 HNELTKALQD
-1202 SARNASEA
+1202 SATNASEA
-1210 RIIGL
+1210 RKL
-1215 EKVST
+1215 VMENASA
-1220 SASMMRNWQK
+1220 SASMMRNIQK
-1230 MWKTMP
+1230 MWKAMP
-1236 TEEKIFDIENLV
+1236 KEEKIYDLQKLV
-1248 KNIQAEID
+1248 KDTQAMID
-1256 KSGRNKNGEHI
+1256 RNGQNKNGEHI
-1267 LQVDEKLMDQFDAAE
+1267 LQIDAELMKQFDAAE
-1282 NNSAKQDEL
+1282 NNSAKQGELFDE
-1291 LGAIIKDLARK
+1291 IIKDLARK
-1302 TPRKFRSKLDG
+1302 TPRKLSDKINAY
-1313 FRNISMLAS
+1313 RNISMLLS
-1322 IPTNLRN
+1322 TPTNLRN
-1329 IVGNG
+1329 VVGNL
-1334 TSEALSKTSNIG
+1334 TSEYLSKFSNIG
-1346 ASTISLAL
+1346 SSTISLAL

-1368 DAKNKYYYDF
+1368 DAKNKYYYYF

-1423 NADFKNRLQH
+1423 NADFMNRLQH
-1433 NVGTKLAELAKQQG
+1433 NVGTKLVELAKQEG
-1447 ALEESGHFTTE
+1447 ALTKNGHFTTK
-1458 FLKNNADSIQKM
+1458 FLKDNADSIQKM

-1475 NQSAKAKALI
+1475 NQSAKAKALM

-1492 EDGTLAKTTK
+1492 EDGTLAKATK

-1517 EEGATGS
+1517 EEGATGD

-1533 ALGDIGD
+1533 ALGNTGN
-1540 NVDLKRKFNDALR
+1540 NVDAKSKFNDAFR
-1553 EETFIGRQSK
+1553 EETFVGRESK

-1571 ETGNM
+1571 ENGNM
-1576 THDAIAK
+1576 THDALAK
-1583 AAKTLLGDDFNVGI
+1583 AAKAVFGDDFNVGV

-1612 IFGDSAFFRSNYAS
+1612 VFGDSAFFRSNYAN

-1632 DSKGYTASIEK
+1632 DSKGYSASIEN
-1643 GENGNVY
+1643 GENGTVY
-1650 KFTDKNGKVLDDT
+1650 KFTDKNGKVLDDV

-1683 VFHQASSAADKFNSL
+1683 VFHQASEVADKFNAFKKSHP
-1698 KNDNLLVGIIGN
+1698 LVGLMTN
-1710 AIMPFAKTPIN
+1710 AVMPFTKTPIN
-1721 IARNSVTYSPI
+1721 IAKNSVTYSPI

-1752 DEGIRHLSKGMT
+1752 DQAIRHLSKGMT
-1764 GSAIMV
+1764 GSSIML

-1778 GILNGANGD
+1778 GILNGTTGD

-1831 TMTGKGFSI
+1831 IMEDGGFSKTD
-1840 ADSFEAVSSIADPFV
+1840 ALEAVASIADPFV
-1855 NASFMSGLLSTIKQL
+1855 NASFMSGLVSTVKQI
-1870 GGSTNYDDKDADA
+1870 GGSTNYDDKDAESVR
-1883 AGKLFVNIAKTYITQ
+1883 KLFTNILQTYITQ

-1917 TYDDNTVGQ
+1917 TYDDNTIGQ

-1964 ALYAYLSIGTYK
+1964 ALYTYLSIGTYK
-1976 PYDKTYGKEGDSYTN
+1976 PYDKTYGKDGDSYTN

-2014 GTKMNAEERHDL
+2014 GTKMNAKERHDL
-2026 NQYMLKNYNNQ
+2026 NQYMLKNYKNQ

-2044 GILDGYNLNNK
+2044 GILDGYNLDNK

-2086 TEASSV
+2086 TEARSV
-2092 LTNSTKATQNLAENG
+2092 LTNATKATEELAQNG
-2107 IPVFLTKYLQSQ
+2107 IPVFLTKYMQSQ
-2119 PTETD
+2119 TSDTD

-2145 GIYDNVMDL
+2145 GLYDNVMDL
-2154 YKERKITDL
+2154 YKEGKITDL

-2189 GLIEGSNTTSDL
+2189 GLLKGSKTTSDL
-2201 KRRHDTYEELEENQ
+2201 KRRKDTYEELEANQ
-2215 KFADALTAHDID
+2215 KFADSLTAHDID
-2227 YGTFANYK
+2227 YGVFANYK
-2235 TIKADKKDGKTVYNS
+2235 TIKGDKKDGKTVMNS
-2250 RAKKI
+2250 RAEKI
-2255 IAQMEED
+2255 IAQMEKD
-2262 GVLEGFKEGVRDGS
+2262 GVLEGFKEGIRDGS
-2276 FNYDNII
+2276 FNYDNIT

-2294 LLGLKVQKISEDD
+2294 LLGLKVQKTSDDD

-2319 YSRRSRRSSR
+2319 YSGRSRRSSR
-2329 RSSGSRRSSSRSS
+2329 RSSGSRRSSSRSTS
-2342 SSSDTTEETP
+2342 STSTTEETP

-2382 YNSTVSSHNTR
+2382 YNSTVSNHNSR
-2393 ISQLQ
+2393 ISSLQ

>member
-17 FYDPSDKTTIHGNV
+17 FYDPNDKTKINSSV
-31 KNEQYKKSLEKK
+31 KNEKYKKSLEKK

-49 KNNNN
+49 KNNN

-65 TAKSGGGSSSTPKQK
+65 TAKSGGGSSSTQK

-164 KTTVSNAVKKQGQT
+164 KTTVSNAVEKQAQT
-178 IKENFIDS
+178 VKENFIDS

-200 IDLADTQTA
+200 IDLADAQTA
-209 LSRNGQVEN
+209 LSRNGQVDN
-218 PTWKNKKPNKI
+218 PTWKNKKPTKI

-237 SKLNKKATES
+237 SRLNKKATES
-247 SETIQKNL
+247 SETVQKNL
-255 NRNALLGVIADTNAS
+255 DRNALLGVIADTNAS

-293 GRVVGNKTLQDKAGG
+293 GRVVGNNTLQDKAGG

-350 LGLSLGAA
+350 LGLSGVGKLGT
-358 GLDKD
+358 
-363 AIQPF
+363 
-368 VLGLMGAN
+368 LGLMGAN
-376 VYGSEMSSA
+376 VYGSEMSNA

-391 QNNAEKY
+391 QNNAAKY
-398 SDVSNDLF
+398 SDINNDLF
-406 ARANMYA
+406 ARANLYA

-418 KEVLS
+418 KEVGT
-423 ERLNKVIPGYEKL
+423 EMMDKVIPGYQKL
-436 NINDIAEEGLEE
+436 NINDILEEGLEE
-448 VFGGVFEPYI
+448 VAGGVLEPYI
-458 NQILTANN
+458 NQILTANSV
-466 GWEGFKQGTKELGE
+466 GEGLKQGTKELGK

-505 SIADSVNKAK
+505 SIADTVSKAK
-515 ARSANKTQADNNFG
+515 ARSENNKFIQEHGTETEKNFG

-544 TKSETSKNIISKTQ
+544 TKNDTSKSIIDKTQ
-558 YSINHDNGVLSDY
+558 YNINHDNGVVSDY
-571 MVNNSNETFRQ
+571 MVNNSNETFKQ
-582 YARDIQAEAISDT
+582 YARDIQAEAIRNT
-595 IGKNRSNQQKNAFI
+595 IGNERTNQQTNAFI

-621 VDNLNINGEK
+621 ADNVNVNGEK
-631 IAAQLSSN
+631 VFAKLN
-639 ENCITFNKDILKD
+639 GDNGITFDKSILKD
-652 TSVSLNKV
+652 KSINLD
-660 LNETL
+660 ETL
-665 QNSVVYMKN
+665 RQTLEKGYALKSDNVYEAESVKQSNFMVTGDTTQDTN
-674 DDSSFTLR
+674 A
-682 HGLESDPNGLTNEQK
+682 LTNEQK
-697 EEFFKYRKENP
+697 
-708 NNAYQTGTVNP
+708 AQ
-719 SESSQ
+719 
-724 SADVED
+724 
-730 GSLVLNTEL
+730 
-739 PYEPKGISNEQK
+739 
-751 EEILN
+751 
-756 DRKFKTENAYVADG
+756 
-770 AKASNFRT
+770 
-778 TGDVPTSNDGLTNE
+778 
-792 QKTAILN
+792 
-799 ERKAKLE
+799 
-806 NAYVADGVM
+806 M
-815 PSNFMTTGDAT
+815 
-826 QDTNAFTT
+826 
-834 EQKNQ
+834 
-839 ILKDKYKANKEFFGN
+839 LKD
-854 KDNHAY
+854 
-860 FTDDAKVSNFRTT
+860 
-873 GDVPQDTD
+873 
-881 GLSNEQKSEILRE
+881 

-909 RSRKKAKYGTDT
+909 RSRKKVKADTDT

-934 QKSQVL
+934 QKNQVL
-940 ADRKAMYEQGMN
+940 AERRAMYEQGMN
-952 AFRLRSPQERAD
+952 AFKLRSPQERAD
-964 FESDR
+964 FETDR
-969 QYAQDLNERAKKASE
+969 QSAQELNERAKKASE

-993 VLHES
+993 VLRES
-998 STASEETKQAVK
+998 SDASEETKQAVK

-1018 KVAKELTGKDIDN
+1018 KAAKELTGKDIDN

-1038 EVAQDA
+1038 DVAEDV

-1054 AAQGKHGET
+1054 AAQGKHGE
-1063 TKQKNN
+1063 N
-1069 AKKAAE
+1069 AEQRANARE
-1075 KNRFRY
+1075 ASESNEFRY

-1104 KLDVNSSNELL
+1104 KLDVNSSNEILK
-1115 NDIKQSADNILKATT
+1115 DIKKAQENSLKSTR
-1130 KNGYLS
+1130 KDGYLS
-1136 NEHQYEQAYLVEATR
+1136 NEHQYEQEYVTEATI
-1151 QLTDIE
+1151 QLADIE
-1157 KDYRTQLEGQ
+1157 NSYRAKLEKQ
-1167 GLKVS
+1167 GLDVTRNFGDNGVS
-1172 RRVTNKGV
+1172 YV
-1180 HYIVKDADGNRI
+1180 VKDAEGNEI
-1192 SNELTKALDT
+1192 HNELTKALQD
-1202 SARNASEA
+1202 SATNATEA
-1210 RIIGL
+1210 RKLVL
-1215 EKVST
+1215 EEASK
-1220 SASMMRNWQK
+1220 SAVKMRNMRKLWSA
-1230 MWKTMP
+1230 MP
-1236 TEEKIFDIENLV
+1236 KEEKIYDLQKLV
-1248 KNIQAEID
+1248 KETQAMID
-1256 KSGRNKNGEHI
+1256 KNGQNKNGEHI
-1267 LQVDEKLMDQFDAAE
+1267 LKIDEELMKQFDAAE
-1282 NNSAKQDEL
+1282 NNSSKQGELFDE
-1291 LGAIIKDLARK
+1291 IVKDLARQ
-1302 TPRKFRSKLDG
+1302 TPRKFRDKITSY
-1313 FRNISMLAS
+1313 RNISMLLS
-1322 IPTNLRN
+1322 VPTNLRN
-1329 IVGNG
+1329 IVGNL
-1334 TSEALSKTSNIG
+1334 TSEYLSKFSNIG
-1346 ASTISLAL
+1346 SSTISLAL

-1368 DAKNKYYYDF
+1368 DAKSKYYYDF

-1433 NVGTKLAELAKQQG
+1433 NVGTKLAELAEQEG
-1447 ALEESGHFTTE
+1447 ALTKNGHFTAK
-1458 FLKNNADSIQKM
+1458 FLKENADSIQKM

-1475 NQSAKAKALI
+1475 NQSAKAKALL

-1492 EDGTLAKTTK
+1492 EDGTLAKATK
-1502 ANKKVAE
+1502 ANKAVAE

-1517 EEGATGS
+1517 EEGATGD

-1533 ALGDIGD
+1533 ALGNTGN
-1540 NVDLKRKFNDALR
+1540 NVDAKSKFKDAFR
-1553 EETFIGRQSK
+1553 EETFVGRESK
-1563 LLQKYLGK
+1563 ILQKYLGNENGK
-1571 ETGNM
+1571 M
-1576 THDAIAK
+1576 THDALAK
-1583 AAKTLLGDDFNVGI
+1583 AAKAVFGDDFNVGV
-1597 MHNAEKMTNWLLNNG
+1597 MHNAEKLTNWLLNNG
-1612 IFGDSAFFRSNYAS
+1612 VFGDSAFFRSSYAS

-1650 KFTDKNGKVLDDT
+1650 KFTDKNGNVLDST
-1663 KANALMDEANKFSV
+1663 KAETLMSKANEYSI

-1683 VFHQASSAADKFNSL
+1683 VFHQASGTAEIINKFKQKGPL
-1698 KNDNLLVGIIGN
+1698 QALFAN
-1710 AIMPFAKTPIN
+1710 AVMPFAKTPIN
-1721 IARNSVTYSPI
+1721 IAKNSVTYSPI

-1752 DEGIRHLSKGMT
+1752 DQAIRHLSKGMT
-1764 GSAIMV
+1764 GSSIMV

-1778 GILNGANGD
+1778 GILNGTTGD
-1787 DDKDSFEE
+1787 DDNDNFEE

-1806 PKGTYS
+1806 PNGTYS

-1831 TMTGKGFSI
+1831 TMMNGGFSLTD
-1840 ADSFEAVSSIADPFV
+1840 ALEAVSTIADPIV
-1855 NASFMSGLLSTIKQL
+1855 NASFMSGLVSTLKQL
-1870 GGSTNYDDKDADA
+1870 GGSTNYDDKDADVF
-1883 AGKLFVNIAKTYITQ
+1883 GKVITNVVKTYITQ

-1917 TYDDNTVGQ
+1917 TYDDNTIGQ

-1954 NVGGDNPILR
+1954 NVGGDNPIMR
-1964 ALYAYLSIGTYK
+1964 ALYTYLSIGTYK
-1976 PYDKTYGKEGDSYTN
+1976 PYDKTYGKGGDSYTN

-2044 GILDGYNLNNK
+2044 GILDGYNLNNR

-2092 LTNSTKATQNLAENG
+2092 LTSSTKATQSLAENG

-2145 GIYDNVMDL
+2145 GLYDNVMDL

-2172 AEMSQQ
+2172 AKMSQQ

-2201 KRRHDTYEELEENQ
+2201 KRRHDTYEELGENQ

-2250 RAKKI
+2250 RAEKI
-2255 IAQMEED
+2255 ISQMEED
-2262 GVLEGFKEGVRDGS
+2262 GVLEGFKEGIRDGS
-2276 FNYDNII
+2276 FNYDNIT

-2294 LLGLKVQKISEDD
+2294 LLGLKVQKTSDDD

-2329 RSSGSRRSSSRSS
+2329 RSSGSRRSSSSS
-2342 SSSDTTEETP
+2342 SSSATTEETP

-2382 YNSTVSSHNTR
+2382 YNSTVNSHNTR

>member
-31 KNEQYKKSLEKK
+31 KNEKYKKSLEKK
-43 NTTSTT
+43 NTTSTA
-49 KNNNN
+49 KNNN
-54 NKSSESPKNTP
+54 KPSESPKNTP

-88 KQAQREA
+88 KQSQREA

-164 KTTVSNAVKKQGQT
+164 KTTVSNAVKKQAQT
-178 IKENFIDS
+178 VKENFIDS
-186 ELRQRRLN
+186 ELRQKRLN

-200 IDLADTQTA
+200 IDLADAQTA
-209 LSRNGQVEN
+209 LSRNGQVDN

-255 NRNALLGVIADTNAS
+255 DRNALLGVIADTNAS

-350 LGLSLGAA
+350 LGIGGVGKA
-358 GLDKD
+358 GT
-363 AIQPF
+363 
-368 VLGLMGAN
+368 LGLMVSN
-376 VYGSEMSSA
+376 VYGSEMSNA

-406 ARANMYA
+406 ARANLYA

-418 KEVLS
+418 KEVGT
-423 ERLNKVIPGYEKL
+423 EMMDKVIPGYQKL
-436 NINDIAEEGLEE
+436 NVNDIIEEGLEE
-448 VFGGVFEPYI
+448 VAGGVLEPYI
-458 NQILTANN
+458 NQILTANSV
-466 GWEGFKQGTKELGE
+466 GEGLKQGTKELGK
-480 SITSGDLAKQGI
+480 SIASGDLAKQGI

-505 SIADSVNKAK
+505 SIADTVNKAK
-515 ARSANKTQADNNFG
+515 ARSENNKFIQEHGTELEKNFG

-544 TKSETSKNIISKTQ
+544 TKNETSKSIIDKTQ
-558 YSINHDNGVLSDY
+558 YNINHDNGVVSDY
-571 MVNNSNETFRQ
+571 MVNNSNETFRK
-582 YARDIQAEAISDT
+582 YARDIQAEAIRNS
-595 IGKNRSNQQKNAFI
+595 IGSERTNQQTNAFI

-621 VDNLNINGEK
+621 ADNVNVNGEK
-631 IAAQLSSN
+631 VFAKLN
-639 ENCITFNKDILKD
+639 GDNGITFDNSILKD
-652 TSVSLNKV
+652 KSINLD
-660 LNETL
+660 ETL
-665 QNSVVYMKN
+665 RQTLEKGYALENVEKNASSKTDTTNSVANASELESNLNDLPTEQNSEILKDSKVNSNNTDVTDMSQPSETTKKGSAE
-674 DDSSFTLR
+674 DSSF
-682 HGLESDPNGLTNEQK
+682 
-697 EEFFKYRKENP
+697 
-708 NNAYQTGTVNP
+708 AI
-719 SESSQ
+719 
-724 SADVED
+724 
-730 GSLVLNTEL
+730 NTEL
-739 PYEPKGISNEQK
+739 PSG
-751 EEILN
+751 
-756 DRKFKTENAYVADG
+756 
-770 AKASNFRT
+770 
-778 TGDVPTSNDGLTNE
+778 
-792 QKTAILN
+792 
-799 ERKAKLE
+799 
-806 NAYVADGVM
+806 
-815 PSNFMTTGDAT
+815 
-826 QDTNAFTT
+826 
-834 EQKNQ
+834 
-839 ILKDKYKANKEFFGN
+839 
-854 KDNHAY
+854 
-860 FTDDAKVSNFRTT
+860 
-873 GDVPQDTD
+873 
-881 GLSNEQKSEILRE
+881 
-894 RREHPEYAYQTGEVT
+894 
-909 RSRKKAKYGTDT
+909 
-921 IDLGTDPNGMTNE
+921 PNGMTNE
-934 QKSQVL
+934 QNDQVL
-940 ADRKAMYEQGMN
+940 ADRRKMYEQGMN
-952 AFRLRSPQERAD
+952 AFKLRSPQERTD

-969 QYAQDLNERAKKASE
+969 KSAQELNERAKKASE
-984 TGNKTELGN
+984 TGNKAELGN
-993 VLHES
+993 VLRES
-998 STASEETKQAVK
+998 SDASEETKQAVK

-1018 KVAKELTGKDIDN
+1018 KAAKELTGKDIDD

-1038 EVAQDA
+1038 DVAEDV

-1054 AAQGKHGET
+1054 AAQGKHGE
-1063 TKQKNN
+1063 N
-1069 AKKAAE
+1069 AEQRANARE
-1075 KNRFRY
+1075 ASENSEFRY

-1104 KLDVNSSNELL
+1104 KLDANSSNE
-1115 NDIKQSADNILKATT
+1115 ILKDIQ
-1130 KNGYLS
+1130 KSQDKLLKSIRKDGYLS
-1136 NEHQYEQAYLVEATR
+1136 NEHQYEQSYVVEATN
-1151 QLTDIE
+1151 QLADIE
-1157 KDYRTQLEGQ
+1157 ASYRAQLEKQ
-1167 GLKVS
+1167 GFDVTRNFDGNGVS
-1172 RRVTNKGV
+1172 YV
-1180 HYIVKDADGNRI
+1180 VKDAEGNEI
-1192 SNELTKALDT
+1192 NNELTKYLQD
-1202 SARNASEA
+1202 SAHNASEA
-1210 RIIGL
+1210 R
-1215 EKVST
+1215 KVVMEQASV
-1220 SASMMRNWQK
+1220 SASMMRNIQK
-1230 MWKTMP
+1230 MWSAMP
-1236 TEEKIFDIENLV
+1236 KEEKIYDLQKLV
-1248 KNIQAEID
+1248 KDTQAMID
-1256 KSGRNKNGEHI
+1256 KNGLNKNGEHI
-1267 LQVDEKLMDQFDAAE
+1267 LTLDAELMKQFDSAE
-1282 NNSAKQDEL
+1282 NNSAKQGELFDE
-1291 LGAIIKDLARK
+1291 IVKDLARQ
-1302 TPRKFRSKLDG
+1302 TPRKLIDKINAY
-1313 FRNISMLAS
+1313 RNISMLLS
-1322 IPTNLRN
+1322 TPTNFRN
-1329 IVGNG
+1329 VVGNL
-1334 TSEALSKTSNIG
+1334 TSEYLSKFSNIG
-1346 ASTISLAL
+1346 SSTISLAL
-1354 DKAGYFQKA
+1354 GKAGYFQKA

-1433 NVGTKLAELAKQQG
+1433 NVGTKLAELAKQEG
-1447 ALEESGHFTTE
+1447 ALTKKGHFTAK
-1458 FLKNNADSIQKM
+1458 FLKDNADSIQKM

-1475 NQSAKAKALI
+1475 NQSAKAKALM

-1492 EDGTLAKTTK
+1492 EDGTLAKATK
-1502 ANKKVAE
+1502 ANKAVAK
-1509 QFLKEIGG
+1509 QFLEEIGG
-1517 EEGATGS
+1517 EEGATGD

-1533 ALGDIGD
+1533 ALGDTGN
-1540 NVDLKRKFNDALR
+1540 NVDAKSKFKDAFR
-1553 EETFIGRQSK
+1553 EETFVGRESK
-1563 LLQKYLGK
+1563 LLKKYLGQ

-1576 THDAIAK
+1576 THDALAK
-1583 AAKTLLGDDFNVGI
+1583 AAKAVFGDGFNVGV

-1612 IFGDSAFFRSNYAS
+1612 AFGDSAFFRSTYAS

-1632 DSKGYTASIEK
+1632 DSKGYTASFEK
-1643 GENGNVY
+1643 GENGTVY
-1650 KFTDKNGKVLDDT
+1650 KFTDKNGKVLDDV
-1663 KANALMDEANKFSV
+1663 KANELMDEANKFSV

-1683 VFHQASSAADKFNSL
+1683 VFHQASEVADKFNAFKKSHPI
-1698 KNDNLLVGIIGN
+1698 VGLMAN
-1710 AIMPFAKTPIN
+1710 AVMPFTKTPIN
-1721 IARNSVTYSPI
+1721 IAKNSVTYSPI
-1732 GLMKGVYEMT
+1732 GLLKGVYEMT

-1752 DEGIRHLSKGMT
+1752 DEGIRHLGKGMT
-1764 GSAIMV
+1764 GSMLV
-1770 LGAYLFSQ
+1770 TLGAYLFAK
-1778 GILNGANGD
+1778 GILNGATGD
-1787 DDKDSFEE
+1787 SDKDKFEE

-1806 PKGTYS
+1806 PNGTYS

-1831 TMTGKGFSI
+1831 IMTEKGFSNTD
-1840 ADSFEAVSSIADPFV
+1840 ALEAVASIADPLV
-1855 NASFMSGLLSTIKQL
+1855 NASFMSGLVSTLKQL
-1870 GGSTNYDDKDADA
+1870 GGSTNYDDKDAESVR
-1883 AGKLFVNIAKTYITQ
+1883 KLLTNIFKTYITQ

-1917 TYDDNTVGQ
+1917 TYDGNIVGQ

-1964 ALYAYLSIGTYK
+1964 ALYTYLSIGTYK

-2014 GTKMNAEERHDL
+2014 GAKMNAKERHDL

-2145 GIYDNVMDL
+2145 GLYDNVMDL

-2172 AEMSQQ
+2172 AKMSQQ

-2189 GLIEGSNTTSDL
+2189 GLIEGSNATSDL
-2201 KRRHDTYEELEENQ
+2201 KRRHDTFEELGENQ
-2215 KFADALTAHDID
+2215 KFSDALTAHDID

-2255 IAQMEED
+2255 ISQMEED
-2262 GVLEGFKEGVRDGS
+2262 GVLEGFKEGIRDGS

-2294 LLGLKVQKISEDD
+2294 LLGLKVQKKSDD
-2307 DDDSSSGSSSSG
+2307 DDDSSSGGSSNRRS

-2329 RSSGSRRSSSRSS
+2329 RSSGSRRSSNSSSRSAAV
-2342 SSSDTTEETP
+2342 DETP

-2371 SGLTQSQLQSL
+2371 SGLAQSQLQSL

-2398 TLVNKGKK
+2398 NLVNKGKK

>member
-1 MAKKKSKKIN
+1 MAKSKSKKIN

-17 FYDPSDKTTIHGNV
+17 FYDPSDKTKINSSV
-31 KNEQYKKSLEKK
+31 KNEKYKKSLEKK
-43 NTTSTT
+43 NTTKSSVKT
-49 KNNNN
+49 NN
-54 NKSSESPKNTP
+54 NKSSESSKNTP
-65 TAKSGGGSSSTPKQK
+65 TAKSGGGSSSTQK

-95 KIAENHQKLYEV
+95 KIAENHQKQYEV

-112 SNKSVNKAI
+112 SNKSVNKEI

-178 IKENFIDS
+178 IKENFTDS
-186 ELRQRRLN
+186 ELRQKRLN

-200 IDLADTQTA
+200 IDLADAQTA
-209 LSRNGQVEN
+209 LSRNGQVDN
-218 PTWKNKKPNKI
+218 PTWKNKKTKKI

-247 SETIQKNL
+247 SETVQKNL
-255 NRNALLGVIADTNAS
+255 DRNALLGVIADTNAS

-293 GRVVGNKTLQDKAGG
+293 GRVAGSNTLQDKAGG

-350 LGLSLGAA
+350 LGLSGVGKA
-358 GLDKD
+358 GT
-363 AIQPF
+363 
-368 VLGLMGAN
+368 LGLMAAN
-376 VYGSEMSSA
+376 VYGSEMSNA

-391 QNNAEKY
+391 QNNAAKY
-398 SDVSNDLF
+398 SDISNDLF
-406 ARANMYA
+406 ARANLYA

-418 KEVLS
+418 KEVGT
-423 ERLNKVIPGYEKL
+423 EMMDKVIPGYQKL
-436 NINDIAEEGLEE
+436 NINDILEEGLEE
-448 VFGGVFEPYI
+448 VAGGLFEPYI
-458 NQILTANN
+458 NQILTANSI
-466 GWEGFKQGTKELGE
+466 GEGLKQGTKELGE
-480 SITSGDLAKQGI
+480 SFTSGDLAKQGI

-505 SIADSVNKAK
+505 SIADAASKAK
-515 ARSANKTQADNNFG
+515 AKSENNKFIQEHGSETEKNFA

-544 TKSETSKNIISKTQ
+544 TKNDTSKSIIDKTQ
-558 YSINHDNGVLSDY
+558 YNINHDNGVVSDY
-571 MVNNSNETFRQ
+571 MVNNSNETFRR
-582 YARDIQAEAISDT
+582 YARDIQAEAIRNS
-595 IGKNRSNQQKNAFI
+595 IGSERTNQQTNAFI

-621 VDNLNINGEK
+621 ADNVNINGEK
-631 IAAQLSSN
+631 AIAKLN
-639 ENCITFNKDILKD
+639 GDNGITFDKSILKD
-652 TSVSLNKV
+652 KSINLDEALRQTLEKGYALKAENVHVADNPTPSEDTQKGSVEDGTLV
-660 LNETL
+660 LNTEL
-665 QNSVVYMKN
+665 PSEPK
-674 DDSSFTLR
+674 
-682 HGLESDPNGLTNEQK
+682 GLTSEQK
-697 EEFFKYRKENP
+697 EAFLKERKENP
-708 NNAYQTGTVNP
+708 NNAYQ
-719 SESSQ
+719 
-724 SADVED
+724 
-730 GSLVLNTEL
+730 
-739 PYEPKGISNEQK
+739 
-751 EEILN
+751 N
-756 DRKFKTENAYVADG
+756 DAVT
-770 AKASNFRT
+770 
-778 TGDVPTSNDGLTNE
+778 PTSERE
-792 QKTAILN
+792 Q
-799 ERKAKLE
+799 
-806 NAYVADGVM
+806 
-815 PSNFMTTGDAT
+815 
-826 QDTNAFTT
+826 
-834 EQKNQ
+834 
-839 ILKDKYKANKEFFGN
+839 
-854 KDNHAY
+854 
-860 FTDDAKVSNFRTT
+860 
-873 GDVPQDTD
+873 
-881 GLSNEQKSEILRE
+881 
-894 RREHPEYAYQTGEVT
+894 
-909 RSRKKAKYGTDT
+909 YGTDT
-921 IDLGTDPNGMTNE
+921 IGLGTDPNGMTNE
-934 QKSQVL
+934 QKNQVL
-940 ADRKAMYEQGMN
+940 ADRRKMYEQGMD

-969 QYAQDLNERAKKASE
+969 QTAQDLNERAKKASE
-984 TGNKTELGN
+984 TGNKAELGN
-993 VLHES
+993 VLRES
-998 STASEETKQAVK
+998 SNASEETKQAVK

-1018 KVAKELTGKDIDN
+1018 KVAKELTGKDVDDT
-1031 KLADAVT
+1031 LADAVT
-1038 EVAQDA
+1038 DVAEDV

-1054 AAQGKHGET
+1054 AAQGKHGE
-1063 TKQKNN
+1063 N
-1069 AKKAAE
+1069 AEQRANARE
-1075 KNRFRY
+1075 ASESDEFRY
-1081 ETAKDADTLKSAQER
+1081 ETTKDADTLKSAQER

-1104 KLDVNSSNELL
+1104 ELDVNSSNEIL
-1115 NDIKQSADNILKATT
+1115 NDIKQSADSLLKTT
-1130 KNGYLS
+1130 KKNGYLS
-1136 NEHQYEQAYLVEATR
+1136 NEHQYAQSYVVEATN
-1151 QLTDIE
+1151 QLADIE
-1157 KDYRTQLEGQ
+1157 NSYRIKLEKQ
-1167 GLKVS
+1167 GLDVTRKFESDKVS
-1172 RRVTNKGV
+1172 YV
-1180 HYIVKDADGNRI
+1180 VKDAEGNEI
-1192 SNELTKALDT
+1192 HNELTKALQD
-1202 SARNASEA
+1202 SATNASDA
-1210 RIIGL
+1210 RKL
-1215 EKVST
+1215 VMENASA
-1220 SASMMRNWQK
+1220 SASMMRNIQK
-1230 MWKTMP
+1230 MWKAMP
-1236 TEEKIFDIENLV
+1236 KEEKIYDIEKLV
-1248 KNIQAEID
+1248 RDTQAMID
-1256 KSGRNKNGEHI
+1256 KNGLNKNGEHI
-1267 LQVDEKLMDQFDAAE
+1267 LQIDAELMKQFDAAE
-1282 NNSAKQDEL
+1282 NNSAKQGELFDE
-1291 LGAIIKDLARK
+1291 IIKDLARK
-1302 TPRKFRSKLDG
+1302 APRKLSDKINAY
-1313 FRNISMLAS
+1313 RNISMLLS
-1322 IPTNLRN
+1322 VPTNLRN
-1329 IVGNG
+1329 IVGNL
-1334 TSEALSKTSNIG
+1334 TSEYLSKFSNIG
-1346 ASTISLAL
+1346 SSTISLAL

-1400 GILAKDIKKW
+1400 GILANDIKKW
-1410 KGGADNVD
+1410 KGGADNVE

-1423 NADFKNRLQH
+1423 NADFMNRLQH
-1433 NVGTKLAELAKQQG
+1433 NVGTKLVELAKQEG
-1447 ALEESGHFTTE
+1447 ALTKNGHFTTK
-1458 FLKNNADSIQKM
+1458 FLKDNADSIQKM

-1475 NQSAKAKALI
+1475 NQSAKAKALM

-1492 EDGTLAKTTK
+1492 EDGTLAKATK
-1502 ANKKVAE
+1502 ANKTVAE
-1509 QFLKEIGG
+1509 QFLNEIGG
-1517 EEGATGS
+1517 EDGATGD

-1533 ALGDIGD
+1533 ALGNTGN
-1540 NVDLKRKFNDALR
+1540 NVDAKSKFNDAFR
-1553 EETFIGRQSK
+1553 EETFVGRESK
-1563 LLQKYLGK
+1563 VLQKYLGK

-1576 THDAIAK
+1576 THDALAK
-1583 AAKTLLGDDFNVGI
+1583 AAKAVFGDDFNVGI

-1612 IFGDSAFFRSNYAS
+1612 VFGDSAFFRSSYAS

-1643 GENGNVY
+1643 GENGTVY
-1650 KFTDKNGKVLDDT
+1650 KFTDKNGKVLDDA
-1663 KANALMDEANKFSV
+1663 KANTLMDEANKFSV

-1683 VFHQASSAADKFNSL
+1683 VFHQASEVADKFNAFKKSHP
-1698 KNDNLLVGIIGN
+1698 LVGLMTN
-1710 AIMPFAKTPIN
+1710 AVMPFTKTPIN
-1721 IARNSVTYSPI
+1721 IAKNSVTYSPI

-1752 DEGIRHLSKGMT
+1752 DQAIRHLSKGMT
-1764 GSAIMV
+1764 GSSIML

-1778 GILNGANGD
+1778 GILNGTTGD

-1831 TMTGKGFSI
+1831 IMEDGGFSKTD
-1840 ADSFEAVSSIADPFV
+1840 ALEAVASIADPFV
-1855 NASFMSGLLSTIKQL
+1855 NASFMSGLVSTVKQI
-1870 GGSTNYDDKDADA
+1870 GGSTNYDDKDAESVR
-1883 AGKLFVNIAKTYITQ
+1883 KLFTNILQTYITQ

-1917 TYDDNTVGQ
+1917 TYDDNTIGQ

-1964 ALYAYLSIGTYK
+1964 ALYTYLSIGTYK
-1976 PYDKTYGKEGDSYTN
+1976 SYDKTYGKEGDSYTN

-2014 GTKMNAEERHDL
+2014 GTKMNAKERHDL

-2044 GILDGYNLNNK
+2044 GILDGYNLDNK

-2076 KAKLYKRTNP
+2076 KAKLYERANP
-2086 TEASSV
+2086 KEADSV
-2092 LTNSTKATQNLAENG
+2092 LTDATKTVDSLDKSG
-2107 IPVFLTKYLQSQ
+2107 IPVYLSKYLQSQ
-2119 PTETD
+2119 QADTD
-2124 SKGASISISK
+2124 DNGNTISISK

-2145 GIYDNVMDL
+2145 GKYDNVMDL
-2154 YKERKITDL
+2154 YKKGKINDL

-2172 AEMSQQ
+2172 VKMSQQ
-2178 EYEYKLDDLDN
+2178 QYEDKLDDLDN
-2189 GLIEGSNTTSDL
+2189 GLLTGYQSKSDDERRDDTFSDL
-2201 KRRHDTYEELEENQ
+2201 ETNQ
-2215 KFADALTAHDID
+2215 KFADALTSHDID

-2235 TIKADKKDGKTVYNS
+2235 TIKADEKDGKTVYNS

-2262 GVLEGFKEGVRDGS
+2262 GVLEGFKEGIRDGS

-2294 LLGLKVQKISEDD
+2294 LLGLKVQKTSEDD

-2319 YSRRSRRSSR
+2319 YSRRSRSSSR
-2329 RSSGSRRSSSRSS
+2329 RYSGSRRSSSRSS
-2342 SSSDTTEETP
+2342 SSTSTTEETP

>member
-31 KNEQYKKSLEKK
+31 KNEKYKKSLEKK

-49 KNNNN
+49 KNNN

-65 TAKSGGGSSSTPKQK
+65 TAKSGGGSSSTPK

-95 KIAENHQKLYEV
+95 KISENHQKQYEV

-112 SNKSVNKAI
+112 SNKSVNNAI

-282 LQSPANALATV
+282 LQSPSNALATV

-350 LGLSLGAA
+350 LGLSGVGKA
-358 GLDKD
+358 GT
-363 AIQPF
+363 
-368 VLGLMGAN
+368 LGLMASN
-376 VYGSEMSSA
+376 VYGSEMSNA

-391 QNNAEKY
+391 RNNAEKY

-406 ARANMYA
+406 ARANLYA

-418 KEVLS
+418 KEVGT
-423 ERLNKVIPGYEKL
+423 EMMDKVIPGYQKL
-436 NINDIAEEGLEE
+436 NVNDILEEGLEE
-448 VFGGVFEPYI
+448 VAGGVLEPYI

-631 IAAQLSSN
+631 IAAQLSGN

-739 PYEPKGISNEQK
+739 PSEPKGISNEQK

-770 AKASNFRT
+770 AKASNFMT

-993 VLHES
+993 VLRES

-1192 SNELTKALDT
+1192 INELTKALDT

-1475 NQSAKAKALI
+1475 NQSSKAKALI

-1612 IFGDSAFFRSNYAS
+1612 IFGDSAFFRINYAS

-1650 KFTDKNGKVLDDT
+1650 KFTDKNGNVLDDA

-1778 GILNGANGD
+1778 GILNGATGD

-1831 TMTGKGFSI
+1831 IMTEKGFSNTD
-1840 ADSFEAVSSIADPFV
+1840 ALEAVASIADPFV
-1855 NASFMSGLLSTIKQL
+1855 NASFMSGLVSTLKQL
-1870 GGSTNYDDKDADA
+1870 GGSTNYDDKDAESVR
-1883 AGKLFVNIAKTYITQ
+1883 KLLTNVFKTYITQ

-1917 TYDDNTVGQ
+1917 TYDDNIVGQ

-1964 ALYAYLSIGTYK
+1964 ALYTYLSIGTYK

-2055 EDATQVAELLGK
+2055 EDAAQVAELLGK

-2076 KAKLYKRTNP
+2076 KARLYKRTNP

-2092 LTNSTKATQNLAENG
+2092 LTNSTKATQNLSENG

-2145 GIYDNVMDL
+2145 GLYDNVMDL
-2154 YKERKITDL
+2154 YKEGKITDL
-2163 YNVGLSSTV
+2163 YNVGLSKPV

-2235 TIKADKKDGKTVYNS
+2235 TIKAEKKDGKTVYNS
-2250 RAKKI
+2250 RAEKI

-2262 GVLEGFKEGVRDGS
+2262 GVLEGFKEGIRDGS
-2276 FNYDNII
+2276 FNYDNIT

-2294 LLGLKVQKISEDD
+2294 LLGLKVQKTSDD

-2319 YSRRSRRSSR
+2319 YSGRSRSSSR
-2329 RSSGSRRSSSRSS
+2329 RSRGSRRSSSRSTS
-2342 SSSDTTEETP
+2342 STSTTEETP

>member
-17 FYDPSDKTTIHGNV
+17 FYDPSTKTKINSSV

-43 NTTSTT
+43 NTNNNT
-49 KNNNN
+49 KNN

-65 TAKSGGGSSSTPKQK
+65 TAKSGGGSSSTPK

-88 KQAQREA
+88 KQTQREA

-164 KTTVSNAVKKQGQT
+164 KTTVSNAVKKQAQT
-178 IKENFIDS
+178 VKENFIDS

-247 SETIQKNL
+247 SETVQKNL
-255 NRNALLGVIADTNAS
+255 DRNALLGVIADTNAS

-308 FAQDMYNAT
+308 FAQDVYNAT

-350 LGLSLGAA
+350 LGLGGVGKA
-358 GLDKD
+358 GT
-363 AIQPF
+363 
-368 VLGLMGAN
+368 LGLMASN
-376 VYGSEMSSA
+376 VYGSEMSNA
-385 MNNYMA
+385 MNNYMV

-406 ARANMYA
+406 ARANLYA

-418 KEVLS
+418 KEVGT
-423 ERLNKVIPGYEKL
+423 EMMDKVIPGYQKL
-436 NINDIAEEGLEE
+436 NINGILEEGFEE
-448 VFGGVFEPYI
+448 VAGGVLEPYI
-458 NQILTANN
+458 NQILTANSV
-466 GWEGFKQGTKELGE
+466 GEGFKQGTKELGE
-480 SITSGDLAKQGI
+480 SIKSGDLAKQGI

-505 SIADSVNKAK
+505 SIADTVSKAK
-515 ARSANKTQADNNFG
+515 ARSENNKFIQEHGTELEKNFG

-544 TKSETSKNIISKTQ
+544 TKNDTSKSIIDKTQ
-558 YSINHDNGVLSDY
+558 YNINHDNGVVSDY
-571 MVNNSNETFRQ
+571 MVNNSNETFRK
-582 YARDIQAEAISDT
+582 YARDIQAEAIRNA
-595 IGKNRSNQQKNAFI
+595 IGSERTNQQTNAFI

-621 VDNLNINGEK
+621 TDNVNVNGEK
-631 IAAQLSSN
+631 VFAKLN
-639 ENCITFNKDILKD
+639 GDNGITFDNSVLKD
-652 TSVSLNKV
+652 KSINLD
-660 LNETL
+660 ETL
-665 QNSVVYMKN
+665 RQTLEKGYALKTDNAYEAESVKPSNFMVTG
-674 DDSSFTLR
+674 DTTQDTS
-682 HGLESDPNGLTNEQK
+682 GLTNEQK
-697 EEFFKYRKENP
+697 
-708 NNAYQTGTVNP
+708 NA
-719 SESSQ
+719 
-724 SADVED
+724 
-730 GSLVLNTEL
+730 
-739 PYEPKGISNEQK
+739 
-751 EEILN
+751 ILN
-756 DRKFKTENAYVADG
+756 ERKVKAENAYVADV
-770 AKASNFRT
+770 AKPSSFMV
-778 TGDVPTSNDGLTNE
+778 TGDTTQDTNALTNE
-792 QKTAILN
+792 QKAQ
-799 ERKAKLE
+799 
-806 NAYVADGVM
+806 M
-815 PSNFMTTGDAT
+815 
-826 QDTNAFTT
+826 
-834 EQKNQ
+834 
-839 ILKDKYKANKEFFGN
+839 LKD
-854 KDNHAY
+854 
-860 FTDDAKVSNFRTT
+860 
-873 GDVPQDTD
+873 
-881 GLSNEQKSEILRE
+881 

-909 RSRKKAKYGTDT
+909 SSRKKVKTDTDT

-934 QKSQVL
+934 QKNQVL
-940 ADRKAMYEQGMN
+940 ADRRKMYEQGMN
-952 AFRLRSPQERAD
+952 AFKLRSPQERTD
-964 FESDR
+964 FETDR
-969 QYAQDLNERAKKASE
+969 QSAQELNERAKKASE
-984 TGNKTELGN
+984 TGNKAELGN
-993 VLHES
+993 VLRES
-998 STASEETKQAVK
+998 SDASEETKQAVK

-1018 KVAKELTGKDIDN
+1018 KAAKELTGKDIDD

-1038 EVAQDA
+1038 DVAEDV

-1054 AAQGKHGET
+1054 AAQGKHGE
-1063 TKQKNN
+1063 N
-1069 AKKAAE
+1069 AEQRSNAREASE
-1075 KNRFRY
+1075 NSEFRY
-1081 ETAKDADTLKSAQER
+1081 ETTKDADTLKSAQER

-1104 KLDVNSSNELL
+1104 KLDVNSSNEMLK
-1115 NDIKQSADNILKATT
+1115 DIKKAQENSLKSTR
-1130 KNGYLS
+1130 KDGYLS
-1136 NEHQYEQAYLVEATR
+1136 NEHQYEQEYVTEATI
-1151 QLTDIE
+1151 QLADIE
-1157 KDYRTQLEGQ
+1157 NSYRAKLEKQ
-1167 GLKVS
+1167 GLDVTRNFGDNGVS
-1172 RRVTNKGV
+1172 YV
-1180 HYIVKDADGNRI
+1180 VKDAEGNEI
-1192 SNELTKALDT
+1192 HNELTKALQD
-1202 SARNASEA
+1202 SATNATEA
-1210 RIIGL
+1210 RKLVL
-1215 EKVST
+1215 EEASK
-1220 SASMMRNWQK
+1220 SAVKMRNMQK
-1230 MWKTMP
+1230 LWSAMP
-1236 TEEKIFDIENLV
+1236 KEEKIYDLQKLV
-1248 KNIQAEID
+1248 KETQAMID
-1256 KSGRNKNGEHI
+1256 KNGQNKNGEHI
-1267 LQVDEKLMDQFDAAE
+1267 LKIDEELMKQFDAAE
-1282 NNSAKQDEL
+1282 NNSSKQGELFDE
-1291 LGAIIKDLARK
+1291 IVKDLARQ
-1302 TPRKFRSKLDG
+1302 TPRKFRDKITSY
-1313 FRNISMLAS
+1313 RNISMLLS
-1322 IPTNLRN
+1322 VPTNLRN
-1329 IVGNG
+1329 IVGNL
-1334 TSEALSKTSNIG
+1334 TSEYLSKFSNIG
-1346 ASTISLAL
+1346 SSTISLAL

-1400 GILAKDIKKW
+1400 GILANDIKKW

-1433 NVGTKLAELAKQQG
+1433 NVGTKLVELAKQEG
-1447 ALEESGHFTTE
+1447 ALTKNGHFTAK
-1458 FLKNNADSIQKM
+1458 FLKDNADSIQKM

-1475 NQSAKAKALI
+1475 NQSAKAKALM

-1492 EDGTLAKTTK
+1492 EDGTLAKATK
-1502 ANKKVAE
+1502 ANKAVAE

-1517 EEGATGS
+1517 EEGATGD

-1533 ALGDIGD
+1533 ALGDTGN
-1540 NVDLKRKFNDALR
+1540 NVDAKSRFKDAFR
-1553 EETFIGRQSK
+1553 EETFLGRESK
-1563 LLQKYLGK
+1563 FLQKYLGS
-1571 ETGNM
+1571 ENGNM
-1576 THDAIAK
+1576 THDALAK
-1583 AAKTLLGDDFNVGI
+1583 AAKAVFGDDFNVGI
-1597 MHNAEKMTNWLLNNG
+1597 MHNAEKLTNWLLNNG
-1612 IFGDSAFFRSNYAS
+1612 VFGDTAFFKNSYAS
-1626 EWARYI
+1626 EWARYV
-1632 DSKGYTASIEK
+1632 DSKGYTASFEK
-1643 GENGNVY
+1643 GENGTVY
-1650 KFTDKNGKVLDDT
+1650 KFTDKNGNVLDDA
-1663 KANALMDEANKFSV
+1663 KANVLMEKANEFSV

-1683 VFHQASSAADKFNSL
+1683 VFHQASGTAKII
-1698 KNDNLLVGIIGN
+1698 NDFKQKGPIQALLAN
-1710 AIMPFAKTPIN
+1710 AVMPFAKTPIN
-1721 IARNSVTYSPI
+1721 IAKNSVTYSPI
-1732 GLMKGVYEMT
+1732 GLLKGVYEMT

-1752 DEGIRHLSKGMT
+1752 DQAIRHLSKGMT
-1764 GSAIMV
+1764 GSSIMV

-1778 GILNGANGD
+1778 GILNGTTGD

-1806 PKGTYS
+1806 PNGTYS
-1812 LSWLSVANV
+1812 LSWLSVANI
-1821 PLFTGVNAMQ
+1821 PLFTGVTAMKI
-1831 TMTGKGFSI
+1831 MTEKGFSLT
-1840 ADSFEAVSSIADPFV
+1840 DSLEAVSTLADPFV
-1855 NASFMSGLLSTIKQL
+1855 NASFMSGLVSTLKQL
-1870 GGSTNYDDKDADA
+1870 GGSTNYDDKDADVVA
-1883 AGKLFVNIAKTYITQ
+1883 KVIQNVAKTYITQ

-1917 TYDDNTVGQ
+1917 TYDDNPVGQ

-1964 ALYAYLSIGTYK
+1964 ALYTYLSIGTYK

-2044 GILDGYNLNNK
+2044 GILDGYDLNNK
-2055 EDATQVAELLGK
+2055 EDAAQVAELLGK

-2076 KAKLYKRTNP
+2076 KARLYKRTNP
-2086 TEASSV
+2086 SEADSV
-2092 LTNSTKATQNLAENG
+2092 LTDATKTVDSLDKSG
-2107 IPVFLTKYLQSQ
+2107 IPVYLSKYLQSQ
-2119 PTETD
+2119 QADTD
-2124 SKGASISISK
+2124 ANGNAISVSK

-2145 GIYDNVMDL
+2145 GKYDNVMDL
-2154 YKERKITDL
+2154 YKQGKINDL

-2172 AEMSQQ
+2172 VKMSQQ
-2178 EYEYKLDDLDN
+2178 QYEDKLDDLDN
-2189 GLIEGSNTTSDL
+2189 GLLTGYQSKSDDERRDDTFSDL
-2201 KRRHDTYEELEENQ
+2201 ETNQ

-2235 TIKADKKDGKTVYNS
+2235 TIKGDKKDGKTVYNS
-2250 RAKKI
+2250 RAEKI
-2255 IAQMEED
+2255 ISQMEED
-2262 GVLEGFKEGVRDGS
+2262 GVLEGFKEGIRDGS

-2294 LLGLKVQKISEDD
+2294 LLGLKVQKKSEDD
-2307 DDDSSSGSSSSG
+2307 DDDSSSGGSSNRRSYSG
-2319 YSRRSRRSSR
+2319 RSRRSSR
-2329 RSSGSRRSSSRSS
+2329 RSSGSRRSSSSS
-2342 SSSDTTEETP
+2342 SSSATAEETP

>member
-1 MAKKKSKKIN
+1 MAKSKSKKIN

-17 FYDPSDKTTIHGNV
+17 FYDPSDKTKINSSV

-43 NTTSTT
+43 NTTKSSVKT
-49 KNNNN
+49 NN
-54 NKSSESPKNTP
+54 NKSSESSKNTP
-65 TAKSGGGSSSTPKQK
+65 TAKSGGGSSSTPK

-95 KIAENHQKLYEV
+95 KIAENHQKQYEV

-164 KTTVSNAVKKQGQT
+164 KATVSNAVKKQGQT
-178 IKENFIDS
+178 IKENFTDS
-186 ELRQRRLN
+186 ELRQKRLN

-200 IDLADTQTA
+200 IDLADAQTA
-209 LSRNGQVEN
+209 LSRNGQVDN
-218 PTWKNKKPNKI
+218 PTWKNKKTTKI

-247 SETIQKNL
+247 SETVQKNL
-255 NRNALLGVIADTNAS
+255 DRNALLGVIADTNAS

-293 GRVVGNKTLQDKAGG
+293 GRVVGNNTLQDKAGG

-350 LGLSLGAA
+350 LGLSGVGKA
-358 GLDKD
+358 GT
-363 AIQPF
+363 
-368 VLGLMGAN
+368 LGLMAAN
-376 VYGSEMSSA
+376 VYGSEMSNA

-391 QNNAEKY
+391 QNNAAKY
-398 SDVSNDLF
+398 SDISNDLF
-406 ARANMYA
+406 ARANLYA

-418 KEVLS
+418 KEVGT
-423 ERLNKVIPGYEKL
+423 EMMDKVIPGYQKL
-436 NINDIAEEGLEE
+436 NINDILEEGLEE
-448 VFGGVFEPYI
+448 VAGGVLEPYI
-458 NQILTANN
+458 NQILTANSV
-466 GWEGFKQGTKELGE
+466 GEGLKQGTKELGE
-480 SITSGDLAKQGI
+480 SFTSGDLAKQGI

-505 SIADSVNKAK
+505 SIADTVSKAK
-515 ARSANKTQADNNFG
+515 AKSENNKFVQEHGTELEKNFE

-535 NLAKENYGI
+535 NLAKGNYGV
-544 TKSETSKNIISKTQ
+544 TKDSTSKDMIDKTR
-558 YSINHDNGVLSDY
+558 YNFSHDNGVLSDY
-571 MVNNSNETFRQ
+571 MINNSNETFRQ
-582 YARDIQAEAISDT
+582 YARNIQAENITDI
-595 IGKNRSNQQKNAFI
+595 IGNERTSQQRNAFI
-609 KSVNDNNLAVEF
+609 KNVNDNNLAVEF
-621 VDNLNINGEK
+621 VDNLNLNGERVSAK
-631 IAAQLSSN
+631 LNGDGNSIS
-639 ENCITFNKDILKD
+639 FNKDILKD
-652 TSVSLNKV
+652 HNVNLNTV
-660 LNETL
+660 LNEAL
-665 QNSVVYMKN
+665 EKGYANFWQK
-674 DDSSFTLR
+674 DDSNYVMNY
-682 HGLESDPNGLTNEQK
+682 GLESDPNGLTNEQK
-697 EEFFKYRKENP
+697 EAILKDRRFK
-708 NNAYQTGTVNP
+708 A
-719 SESSQ
+719 
-724 SADVED
+724 
-730 GSLVLNTEL
+730 
-739 PYEPKGISNEQK
+739 
-751 EEILN
+751 
-756 DRKFKTENAYVADG
+756 ENAYAADDV
-770 AKASNFRT
+770 KPSNFRT
-778 TGDVPTSNDGLTNE
+778 TGDVPQETDGL
-792 QKTAILN
+792 
-799 ERKAKLE
+799 
-806 NAYVADGVM
+806 
-815 PSNFMTTGDAT
+815 
-826 QDTNAFTT
+826 TT
-834 EQKNQ
+834 EQKNE
-839 ILKDKYKANKEFFGN
+839 ILKDKYREQKEFIEN
-854 KDNHAY
+854 EDNHAY
-860 FTDDAKVSNFRTT
+860 IADDTKPSDFRTT

-881 GLSNEQKSEILRE
+881 GLSNEQK
-894 RREHPEYAYQTGEVT
+894 
-909 RSRKKAKYGTDT
+909 
-921 IDLGTDPNGMTNE
+921 N
-934 QKSQVL
+934 QVL
-940 ADRKAMYEQGMN
+940 KDRRKMYEQGMD

-969 QYAQDLNERAKKASE
+969 QTAQDLNERAKKASE
-984 TGNKTELGN
+984 TGNKAELGN
-993 VLHES
+993 VLRES
-998 STASEETKQAVK
+998 SNASEETKQAVK

-1018 KVAKELTGKDIDN
+1018 KVAKELTGKDVDDN
-1031 KLADAVT
+1031 LADAVT

-1054 AAQGKHGET
+1054 AAQGKHGE
-1063 TKQKNN
+1063 N
-1069 AKKAAE
+1069 AEQRANARE
-1075 KNRFRY
+1075 ASESDEFRY
-1081 ETAKDADTLKSAQER
+1081 ETTKDADTLKSAQER

-1104 KLDVNSSNELL
+1104 ELDVNSSNEMLK
-1115 NDIKQSADNILKATT
+1115 DIKQSADSLLKTTT

-1136 NEHQYEQAYLVEATR
+1136 NEHQYTQSYVVEATN
-1151 QLTDIE
+1151 QLADIE
-1157 KDYRTQLEGQ
+1157 NSYRIKLEKQ
-1167 GLKVS
+1167 GLDVTRKFESDRVS
-1172 RRVTNKGV
+1172 YV
-1180 HYIVKDADGNRI
+1180 VKDAEGNEI
-1192 SNELTKALDT
+1192 HNELTKALQD
-1202 SARNASEA
+1202 SATNASEA
-1210 RIIGL
+1210 RKL
-1215 EKVST
+1215 VMENASA
-1220 SASMMRNWQK
+1220 SASMMRNIQK
-1230 MWKTMP
+1230 MWKAMP
-1236 TEEKIFDIENLV
+1236 KEEKIYDLQKLV
-1248 KNIQAEID
+1248 KDTQAMID
-1256 KSGRNKNGEHI
+1256 KNGLNKNGEHI
-1267 LQVDEKLMDQFDAAE
+1267 LQIDEELMKQFDAAE
-1282 NNSAKQDEL
+1282 NNSAKQGELFDE
-1291 LGAIIKDLARK
+1291 IIKDLARK
-1302 TPRKFRSKLDG
+1302 TPRKLSDKINAY
-1313 FRNISMLAS
+1313 RNISMLLS
-1322 IPTNLRN
+1322 TPTNLRN
-1329 IVGNG
+1329 VVGNL
-1334 TSEALSKTSNIG
+1334 TSEYLSKFSNIG
-1346 ASTISLAL
+1346 SSTISLAL

-1423 NADFKNRLQH
+1423 NADFMNRLQH
-1433 NVGTKLAELAKQQG
+1433 NVGAKLVELAKQEG
-1447 ALEESGHFTTE
+1447 ALTKNGHFTTK
-1458 FLKNNADSIQKM
+1458 FLKDNADSIQKM

-1475 NQSAKAKALI
+1475 NQSAKAKALM

-1492 EDGTLAKTTK
+1492 EDGTLAKATK

-1509 QFLKEIGG
+1509 QFLKDIGG
-1517 EEGATGS
+1517 EEGATGD

-1533 ALGDIGD
+1533 ALGDTGN
-1540 NVDLKRKFNDALR
+1540 NVDAKGRFNDAFR
-1553 EETFIGRQSK
+1553 EETFVGRESK
-1563 LLQKYLGK
+1563 LLKKYLGK

-1576 THDAIAK
+1576 THDALAKTAK
-1583 AAKTLLGDDFNVGI
+1583 AVFGDDFNVGV

-1612 IFGDSAFFRSNYAS
+1612 VFGDSAFFRSNYAS

-1643 GENGNVY
+1643 GENGTVY
-1650 KFTDKNGKVLDDT
+1650 KFTDKNGKVLDDA
-1663 KANALMDEANKFSV
+1663 KANTLMDEANKFSV

-1683 VFHQASSAADKFNSL
+1683 VFHQASEVADKFNAFKKSHP
-1698 KNDNLLVGIIGN
+1698 LVGLMTN
-1710 AIMPFAKTPIN
+1710 AVMPFTKTPIN
-1721 IARNSVTYSPI
+1721 IAKNSVTYSPI

-1752 DEGIRHLSKGMT
+1752 DQAIRHLSKGMT
-1764 GSAIMV
+1764 GSSIML

-1778 GILNGANGD
+1778 GILNGTTGD

-1831 TMTGKGFSI
+1831 IMEDGGFSKTD
-1840 ADSFEAVSSIADPFV
+1840 ALEAVASIADPFV
-1855 NASFMSGLLSTIKQL
+1855 NASFMSGLVSTVKQI
-1870 GGSTNYDDKDADA
+1870 GGSTNYDDKDAESVR
-1883 AGKLFVNIAKTYITQ
+1883 KLFTNILQTYITQ

-1917 TYDDNTVGQ
+1917 TYDDNTIGQ

-1964 ALYAYLSIGTYK
+1964 ALYTYLSIGTYK

-2014 GTKMNAEERHDL
+2014 GTKMNAKERHDL

-2044 GILDGYNLNNK
+2044 GILDGYNLDNK

-2076 KAKLYKRTNP
+2076 KAKLYERANP
-2086 TEASSV
+2086 KEADSV
-2092 LTNSTKATQNLAENG
+2092 LTDATKTVDSLNKSG
-2107 IPVFLTKYLQSQ
+2107 IPVYLSKYLQSQ
-2119 PTETD
+2119 QADTD
-2124 SKGASISISK
+2124 DNGNTISISK

-2145 GIYDNVMDL
+2145 GKYDNVMDL
-2154 YKERKITDL
+2154 YKKGKINDL

-2172 AEMSQQ
+2172 VKMSQQ
-2178 EYEYKLDDLDN
+2178 QYEDKLDDLDN
-2189 GLIEGSNTTSDL
+2189 GLLTGYQSKSDDERRDDTFSDL
-2201 KRRHDTYEELEENQ
+2201 ETNQ
-2215 KFADALTAHDID
+2215 KFADALTSHDID

-2235 TIKADKKDGKTVYNS
+2235 TIKADEKDGKTVYNS

-2262 GVLEGFKEGVRDGS
+2262 GVLEGFKEGIRDGS

-2294 LLGLKVQKISEDD
+2294 LLGLKVQKTSEDD

-2319 YSRRSRRSSR
+2319 YSRRSRSSSR
-2329 RSSGSRRSSSRSS
+2329 RYSGSRRSSSRSS
-2342 SSSDTTEETP
+2342 SSTSTTEETP

>member
-17 FYDPSDKTTIHGNV
+17 FYDPNDKTKINSSV
-31 KNEQYKKSLEKK
+31 KNEKYKKSLEKK

-49 KNNNN
+49 KNNN

-65 TAKSGGGSSSTPKQK
+65 TAKSGGGSSSTQK

-200 IDLADTQTA
+200 IDLADAQTA
-209 LSRNGQVEN
+209 LSRNGQVDN

-237 SKLNKKATES
+237 SRLNKKATES
-247 SETIQKNL
+247 SETVQKNL
-255 NRNALLGVIADTNAS
+255 DRNALLGVIADTNAS

-293 GRVVGNKTLQDKAGG
+293 GRVVGNNTLQDKAGG

-350 LGLSLGAA
+350 LGLSGV
-358 GLDKD
+358 GK
-363 AIQPF
+363 F
-368 VLGLMGAN
+368 GTLGLMASN
-376 VYGSEMSSA
+376 VYGSEMSNA

-391 QNNAEKY
+391 QNNADKY
-398 SDVSNDLF
+398 SDINNDLF
-406 ARANMYA
+406 ARANLYA

-418 KEVLS
+418 KEVGT
-423 ERLNKVIPGYEKL
+423 EMMDKVIPGYQKL

-448 VFGGVFEPYI
+448 VAGGVLEPYI

-466 GWEGFKQGTKELGE
+466 VGEGFIQGTKELGK

-505 SIADSVNKAK
+505 SIADTVSKAK
-515 ARSANKTQADNNFG
+515 ARSENNKFIQEHGTETEKNFG

-544 TKSETSKNIISKTQ
+544 TKNDTSKSIIDKTQ
-558 YSINHDNGVLSDY
+558 YNINHDNGVVSDY
-571 MVNNSNETFRQ
+571 MVNNSNETFKQ
-582 YARDIQAEAISDT
+582 YARDIQAEAIRNT
-595 IGKNRSNQQKNAFI
+595 IGNERTNQQTNAFI

-621 VDNLNINGEK
+621 ADNVNVNGEK
-631 IAAQLSSN
+631 VFAKRN
-639 ENCITFNKDILKD
+639 GDNGITFDKSILKD
-652 TSVSLNKV
+652 KSINLDETLRQTLEKGYSLKADNVYVAEKPTPSEDTQKGDVEDGTLV
-660 LNETL
+660 LNTEL
-665 QNSVVYMKN
+665 PSEQ
-674 DDSSFTLR
+674 
-682 HGLESDPNGLTNEQK
+682 NGLTNEQK
-697 EEFFKYRKENP
+697 EAFLKERKENP
-708 NNAYQTGTVNP
+708 NNAYQTGTVSP
-719 SESSQ
+719 TTK
-724 SADVED
+724 A
-730 GSLVLNTEL
+730 
-739 PYEPKGISNEQK
+739 EQ
-751 EEILN
+751 
-756 DRKFKTENAYVADG
+756 
-770 AKASNFRT
+770 
-778 TGDVPTSNDGLTNE
+778 
-792 QKTAILN
+792 
-799 ERKAKLE
+799 
-806 NAYVADGVM
+806 
-815 PSNFMTTGDAT
+815 
-826 QDTNAFTT
+826 
-834 EQKNQ
+834 
-839 ILKDKYKANKEFFGN
+839 
-854 KDNHAY
+854 
-860 FTDDAKVSNFRTT
+860 
-873 GDVPQDTD
+873 
-881 GLSNEQKSEILRE
+881 
-894 RREHPEYAYQTGEVT
+894 
-909 RSRKKAKYGTDT
+909 YGTDT

-934 QKSQVL
+934 QKNQVL
-940 ADRKAMYEQGMN
+940 ADRKKMYEQGMN
-952 AFRLRSPQERAD
+952 AFKLRSPQERAD

-969 QYAQDLNERAKKASE
+969 QSAQELNERAKKASE

-993 VLHES
+993 VLRES
-998 STASEETKQAVK
+998 SDASEETKQAVK

-1018 KVAKELTGKDIDN
+1018 KAAKELTGKDIDN

-1038 EVAQDA
+1038 DVAEDV

-1054 AAQGKHGET
+1054 AAQGKHGENAE
-1063 TKQKNN
+1063 QRANAREASENN
-1069 AKKAAE
+1069 E
-1075 KNRFRY
+1075 FRY

-1104 KLDVNSSNELL
+1104 KLDANSSNEMLK
-1115 NDIKQSADNILKATT
+1115 DIKKAQENSLKSTR
-1130 KNGYLS
+1130 KDGYLS
-1136 NEHQYEQAYLVEATR
+1136 NEHQYEQEYVTEATI
-1151 QLTDIE
+1151 QLADIE
-1157 KDYRTQLEGQ
+1157 NSYRAKLEKQ
-1167 GLKVS
+1167 GLDVTRNFDDNGVS
-1172 RRVTNKGV
+1172 YV
-1180 HYIVKDADGNRI
+1180 VKDAEGNEI
-1192 SNELTKALDT
+1192 HNELTKALQD
-1202 SARNASEA
+1202 SAANATEA
-1210 RIIGL
+1210 RKL
-1215 EKVST
+1215 VMEEASK
-1220 SASMMRNWQK
+1220 SAVKMRNMQK
-1230 MWKTMP
+1230 LWSAMP
-1236 TEEKIFDIENLV
+1236 KEEKIYDLQKLV
-1248 KNIQAEID
+1248 KETQAMID
-1256 KSGRNKNGEHI
+1256 KNGQNKNGEHI
-1267 LQVDEKLMDQFDAAE
+1267 LKIDEELMKQFDAAE
-1282 NNSAKQDEL
+1282 NNSSKQGELFDE
-1291 LGAIIKDLARK
+1291 IVKDLARQ
-1302 TPRKFRSKLDG
+1302 TPRKFRDKITSY
-1313 FRNISMLAS
+1313 RNISMLLS
-1322 IPTNLRN
+1322 VPTNLRN
-1329 IVGNG
+1329 IVGNL
-1334 TSEALSKTSNIG
+1334 TSEYLSKFSNIG
-1346 ASTISLAL
+1346 SSTISLAL
-1354 DKAGYFQKA
+1354 DKAGYFQNA

-1368 DAKNKYYYDF
+1368 DAKSKYYYDF

-1433 NVGTKLAELAKQQG
+1433 NVGTKLVELAKQEG
-1447 ALEESGHFTTE
+1447 ALTKNGHFTAK
-1458 FLKNNADSIQKM
+1458 FLKDNADSIQKM

-1475 NQSAKAKALI
+1475 NQSAKAKALL

-1492 EDGTLAKTTK
+1492 EDGTLAKATK

-1517 EEGATGS
+1517 EEGATGD

-1533 ALGDIGD
+1533 ALGNTGN
-1540 NVDLKRKFNDALR
+1540 NVDAKSKFKDAFR
-1553 EETFIGRQSK
+1553 EETFVGRESK
-1563 LLQKYLGK
+1563 ILQKYLGN
-1571 ETGNM
+1571 ENGNM
-1576 THDAIAK
+1576 THDALAK
-1583 AAKTLLGDDFNVGI
+1583 AAKAVFGDNFNVGV
-1597 MHNAEKMTNWLLNNG
+1597 MHNAEKLTNWLLNNG
-1612 IFGDSAFFRSNYAS
+1612 VFGDSAFFRSSYAS

-1632 DSKGYTASIEK
+1632 DSKGFTASIEK

-1650 KFTDKNGKVLDDT
+1650 KFTDKNGNVLDSAKAET
-1663 KANALMDEANKFSV
+1663 LMSKANEYSI

-1683 VFHQASSAADKFNSL
+1683 VFHQASGTAETINKFKQKGPL
-1698 KNDNLLVGIIGN
+1698 QALFAN
-1710 AIMPFAKTPIN
+1710 AVMPFAKTPIN
-1721 IARNSVTYSPI
+1721 IAKNSVTYSPI

-1752 DEGIRHLSKGMT
+1752 DQAIRHLSKGMT
-1764 GSAIMV
+1764 GSSIMV

-1778 GILNGANGD
+1778 GILNGTTGD

-1821 PLFTGVNAMQ
+1821 PLFTGVTAMKI
-1831 TMTGKGFSI
+1831 MEEKGFSTTD
-1840 ADSFEAVSSIADPFV
+1840 ALDAVTSIADPFV
-1855 NASFMSGLLSTIKQL
+1855 NASFMSGLVSTLKQL
-1870 GGSTNYDDKDADA
+1870 GGSTNYDDKDSEAVR
-1883 AGKLFVNIAKTYITQ
+1883 KLGTNILKTYITQ

-1903 GKHINTVLNQYKKS
+1903 GKHINTVLNKYKKS
-1917 TYDDNTVGQ
+1917 TYDDNTIGQ

-1954 NVGGDNPILR
+1954 NVGGDNPIMR
-1964 ALYAYLSIGTYK
+1964 ALYTYLSIGTYK
-1976 PYDKTYGKEGDSYTN
+1976 PYDKTYGKGGDSYTN

-2044 GILDGYNLNNK
+2044 GILDGYNLNNR

-2092 LTNSTKATQNLAENG
+2092 LTSSTKATQSLAENG

-2145 GIYDNVMDL
+2145 GLYDNVMDL

-2172 AEMSQQ
+2172 AKMSQQ

-2201 KRRHDTYEELEENQ
+2201 KRRHDTYEELGENQ

-2250 RAKKI
+2250 RAEKI
-2255 IAQMEED
+2255 ISQMEED
-2262 GVLEGFKEGVRDGS
+2262 GVLEGFKEGIRDGS
-2276 FNYDNII
+2276 FNYDNIT

-2294 LLGLKVQKISEDD
+2294 LLGLKVQKTSEDD
-2307 DDDSSSGSSSSG
+2307 DDDSSSGGSSNRRSYSGRSRSS
-2319 YSRRSRRSSR
+2319 SRRSR
-2329 RSSGSRRSSSRSS
+2329 GSRRSSSGSS
-2342 SSSDTTEETP
+2342 SSTSTTEETP

-2382 YNSTVSSHNTR
+2382 YNSTVSSHNSR
-2393 ISQLQ
+2393 ISSLQ

>member
-31 KNEQYKKSLEKK
+31 KNEKYKKSLEKK

-88 KQAQREA
+88 KQTQREA
-95 KIAENHQKLYEV
+95 EIAENHQKLYEV

-164 KTTVSNAVKKQGQT
+164 KTTVSNAVKKQAQT
-178 IKENFIDS
+178 VKENFIDS

-200 IDLADTQTA
+200 IDLADAQTA
-209 LSRNGQVEN
+209 LSRNGQVGN
-218 PTWKNKKPNKI
+218 PTWKNKKTNKI

-237 SKLNKKATES
+237 SRLNKKATES

-255 NRNALLGVIADTNAS
+255 DRNALLGVIADTNAS

-282 LQSPANALATV
+282 LQAPANALATV
-293 GRVVGNKTLQDKAGG
+293 GRMVANKNKLLRDNGLKEDVLDTVPSNALKGLFGLDKDYKFSEDIQNKAGA

-317 AAADKAMQD
+317 SAADKAMQD

-350 LGLSLGAA
+350 LGLSGVGKLGT
-358 GLDKD
+358 
-363 AIQPF
+363 
-368 VLGLMGAN
+368 LGLMAAN
-376 VYGSEMSSA
+376 VYGSEMSNA

-418 KEVLS
+418 KEVGT
-423 ERLNKVIPGYEKL
+423 EMMDKVIPGYQKL

-448 VFGGVFEPYI
+448 VAGGVLEPYI

-492 MGSASALLANAPY
+492 MGSSSALLANAPY
-505 SIADSVNKAK
+505 SIADTVSKAK
-515 ARSANKTQADNNFG
+515 ARSENNKFIQEHGTETEKNFG

-544 TKSETSKNIISKTQ
+544 TKNDTSKSIIDKTQ
-558 YSINHDNGVLSDY
+558 YNINHDNGVVSDY
-571 MVNNSNETFRQ
+571 MVNNSNETFRR
-582 YARDIQAEAISDT
+582 YARDIQAEAIRNA
-595 IGKNRSNQQKNAFI
+595 IGSERTNQQTNAFI

-621 VDNLNINGEK
+621 ADNVNVNGEK
-631 IAAQLSSN
+631 VFAKLN
-639 ENCITFNKDILKD
+639 GDNGITFDNSILKD
-652 TSVSLNKV
+652 KSINLD
-660 LNETL
+660 ETL
-665 QNSVVYMKN
+665 RQTLEKGYALENVEKNASSKTDTTNSVANASELESNLNDLPTEQNSEILKDSKVNSNNTDVTDMSHPSETTQKESAE
-674 DDSSFTLR
+674 DSSF
-682 HGLESDPNGLTNEQK
+682 
-697 EEFFKYRKENP
+697 
-708 NNAYQTGTVNP
+708 AI
-719 SESSQ
+719 
-724 SADVED
+724 
-730 GSLVLNTEL
+730 NTEL
-739 PYEPKGISNEQK
+739 PS
-751 EEILN
+751 
-756 DRKFKTENAYVADG
+756 
-770 AKASNFRT
+770 
-778 TGDVPTSNDGLTNE
+778 
-792 QKTAILN
+792 
-799 ERKAKLE
+799 
-806 NAYVADGVM
+806 
-815 PSNFMTTGDAT
+815 
-826 QDTNAFTT
+826 
-834 EQKNQ
+834 
-839 ILKDKYKANKEFFGN
+839 
-854 KDNHAY
+854 
-860 FTDDAKVSNFRTT
+860 
-873 GDVPQDTD
+873 
-881 GLSNEQKSEILRE
+881 
-894 RREHPEYAYQTGEVT
+894 
-909 RSRKKAKYGTDT
+909 
-921 IDLGTDPNGMTNE
+921 DPNGMTNE
-934 QKSQVL
+934 QKKQVL
-940 ADRKAMYEQGMN
+940 ADRRKMYEQGMN
-952 AFRLRSPQERAD
+952 AFKLRSPQERTD
-964 FESDR
+964 FETDR
-969 QYAQDLNERAKKASE
+969 KSAQELNERAKKASE
-984 TGNKTELGN
+984 TGNKAELGN
-993 VLHES
+993 VLRES
-998 STASEETKQAVK
+998 SDASEETKQAVK

-1018 KVAKELTGKDIDN
+1018 KAAKELTGKDIDD

-1038 EVAQDA
+1038 DVAEDV

-1054 AAQGKHGET
+1054 AAQGKHGE
-1063 TKQKNN
+1063 N
-1069 AKKAAE
+1069 AEQRANARE
-1075 KNRFRY
+1075 ASENSEFRY
-1081 ETAKDADTLKSAQER
+1081 ETTKDADTLKSAQER

-1104 KLDVNSSNELL
+1104 KLDANSSNE
-1115 NDIKQSADNILKATT
+1115 ILKDIQKSQDKLLKSTR
-1130 KNGYLS
+1130 KDGYLS
-1136 NEHQYEQAYLVEATR
+1136 NEHQYEQSYVVEATN
-1151 QLTDIE
+1151 QLADIE
-1157 KDYRTQLEGQ
+1157 ASYRAQLEKQ
-1167 GLKVS
+1167 GFDVTRNFDDNGVS
-1172 RRVTNKGV
+1172 YV
-1180 HYIVKDADGNRI
+1180 VKDAEGNEI
-1192 SNELTKALDT
+1192 NNELTKYLQD
-1202 SARNASEA
+1202 SAHNASEA
-1210 RIIGL
+1210 R
-1215 EKVST
+1215 KVVMEQASV
-1220 SASMMRNWQK
+1220 SASMMRNIQK
-1230 MWKTMP
+1230 MWSAMP
-1236 TEEKIFDIENLV
+1236 KEEKIYDLQKLV
-1248 KNIQAEID
+1248 KDTQAMID
-1256 KSGRNKNGEHI
+1256 KNGQNKNGEHI
-1267 LQVDEKLMDQFDAAE
+1267 LKIDEELMKQFDAAE
-1282 NNSAKQDEL
+1282 NNSSKQGELFDE
-1291 LGAIIKDLARK
+1291 IVKDLARK
-1302 TPRKFRSKLDG
+1302 TPRKFRDKITSY
-1313 FRNISMLAS
+1313 RNISMLLS
-1322 IPTNLRN
+1322 VPTNLRN
-1329 IVGNG
+1329 IVGNL
-1334 TSEALSKTSNIG
+1334 TSEYLSKFSNIG
-1346 ASTISLAL
+1346 SSTISLAL
-1354 DKAGYFQKA
+1354 DKAGYFQNA

-1368 DAKNKYYYDF
+1368 DAKSKYYYDF

-1433 NVGTKLAELAKQQG
+1433 NVGTKLVELAKQEG
-1447 ALEESGHFTTE
+1447 ALTKNGHFTTK
-1458 FLKNNADSIQKM
+1458 FLKDNADSIQKM

-1475 NQSAKAKALI
+1475 NQSAKAKALL

-1492 EDGTLAKTTK
+1492 EDGTLAKATK
-1502 ANKKVAE
+1502 ANKAVAE

-1517 EEGATGS
+1517 EEGATGD

-1533 ALGDIGD
+1533 ALGNTGN
-1540 NVDLKRKFNDALR
+1540 NVDAKSRFKDAFR
-1553 EETFIGRQSK
+1553 EETFVGRESK
-1563 LLQKYLGK
+1563 LLKKYLGQ

-1576 THDAIAK
+1576 THDALAK
-1583 AAKTLLGDDFNVGI
+1583 AAKAVFGEDFNVGI
-1597 MHNAEKMTNWLLNNG
+1597 MHNSEKMTNWLLNNG
-1612 IFGDSAFFRSNYAS
+1612 IFGDSAFFQSSYAS

-1650 KFTDKNGKVLDDT
+1650 KFTDKNGNVLDST
-1663 KANALMDEANKFSV
+1663 KAETLMSKANEYSI

-1683 VFHQASSAADKFNSL
+1683 VFHQASGTAETINKFKQKGPMQAL
-1698 KNDNLLVGIIGN
+1698 FAN
-1710 AIMPFAKTPIN
+1710 AVMPFAKTPIN
-1721 IARNSVTYSPI
+1721 IAKNSVTYSPI

-1752 DEGIRHLSKGMT
+1752 DQAIRHLSKGMT
-1764 GSAIMV
+1764 GSSIMV

-1778 GILNGANGD
+1778 GILNGTTGD

-1812 LSWLSVANV
+1812 LSWLSVVNV
-1821 PLFTGVNAMQ
+1821 PLFTGVTAMKI
-1831 TMTGKGFSI
+1831 MEEKGFSTTD
-1840 ADSFEAVSSIADPFV
+1840 ALDAVTSIADPFV
-1855 NASFMSGLLSTIKQL
+1855 NASFMSGLVSTLKQL
-1870 GGSTNYDDKDADA
+1870 GGSTNYDDKDSEAVR
-1883 AGKLFVNIAKTYITQ
+1883 KLGTNILKTYITQ

-1917 TYDDNTVGQ
+1917 TYDDNTIGQ

-1954 NVGGDNPILR
+1954 NIGGDNPIMR
-1964 ALYAYLSIGTYK
+1964 ALYTYLSIGTYK
-1976 PYDKTYGKEGDSYTN
+1976 SYDKTYGKGGDSYTN

-2044 GILDGYNLNNK
+2044 GILDGYNLNNR

-2092 LTNSTKATQNLAENG
+2092 LTSSTKATQRLAENG

-2145 GIYDNVMDL
+2145 GLYDNVMDL

-2172 AEMSQQ
+2172 AKMSQQ

-2201 KRRHDTYEELEENQ
+2201 KRRHDTYEELGENQ

-2250 RAKKI
+2250 RAEKI
-2255 IAQMEED
+2255 ISQMEED
-2262 GVLEGFKEGVRDGS
+2262 GVLEGFKEGIRDGS
-2276 FNYDNII
+2276 FNYDNIT

-2294 LLGLKVQKISEDD
+2294 LLGLKVQKTSEDD
-2307 DDDSSSGSSSSG
+2307 DDDSSSGGSSNRRSYSG
-2319 YSRRSRRSSR
+2319 RSRRSSR
-2329 RSSGSRRSSSRSS
+2329 RYSGSRRSSSSA
-2342 SSSDTTEETP
+2342 TAEETP

-2382 YNSTVSSHNTR
+2382 YNSTVNSHNTR

>member
-1 MAKKKSKKIN
+1 MAKSKSKKIN

-17 FYDPSDKTTIHGNV
+17 FYDPSDKTKINSSV
-31 KNEQYKKSLEKK
+31 KNEKYKKSLEKK
-43 NTTSTT
+43 NTTKSNT
-49 KNNNN
+49 KNN
-54 NKSSESPKNTP
+54 NKSSESSKNTP
-65 TAKSGGGSSSTPKQK
+65 TAKSGGGSSSTPK

-88 KQAQREA
+88 KQSQREA
-95 KIAENHQKLYEV
+95 KIAENHQKQYEV

-178 IKENFIDS
+178 IKENFTDS
-186 ELRQRRLN
+186 ELRQKRLN

-209 LSRNGQVEN
+209 LSRNGQVDN
-218 PTWKNKKPNKI
+218 PTWKNKKTKKI

-247 SETIQKNL
+247 SETVQKNL
-255 NRNALLGVIADTNAS
+255 DRNALLGVISDTNAS

-293 GRVVGNKTLQDKAGG
+293 GRVVGNNTLQDKAGG

-350 LGLSLGAA
+350 LGLSGVGKA
-358 GLDKD
+358 GT
-363 AIQPF
+363 
-368 VLGLMGAN
+368 LGLMGAN
-376 VYGSEMSSA
+376 VYGSEMSNA

-391 QNNAEKY
+391 QNNAAKY
-398 SDVSNDLF
+398 SDISNDLF
-406 ARANMYA
+406 ARANLYA

-418 KEVLS
+418 KEVGT
-423 ERLNKVIPGYEKL
+423 EMMDKVIPGYQKL
-436 NINDIAEEGLEE
+436 NINDILEEGLEE
-448 VFGGVFEPYI
+448 VAGGLFEPYI
-458 NQILTANN
+458 NQILTANSV
-466 GWEGFKQGTKELGE
+466 GEGLKQGTKELGE
-480 SITSGDLAKQGI
+480 SFTSGDLAKQGI

-515 ARSANKTQADNNFG
+515 AKSENNKFIQEHGSETEKNFA

-544 TKSETSKNIISKTQ
+544 TKNDTSKSIIDKTQ
-558 YSINHDNGVLSDY
+558 YNINHDNGVVSDY
-571 MVNNSNETFRQ
+571 MVNNSNETFRR
-582 YARDIQAEAISDT
+582 YARDIQAEAIRNS
-595 IGKNRSNQQKNAFI
+595 IGSERTNQQTNAFI
-609 KSVNDNNLAVEF
+609 KSINDNNLAVEF
-621 VDNLNINGEK
+621 ADNVNINGEK
-631 IAAQLSSN
+631 AIAKLN
-639 ENCITFNKDILKD
+639 GDNGITFDKSILKD
-652 TSVSLNKV
+652 KSINLDEALRQTLEKGYALKAENVHVADNPTPSEDTQKGRVEDGTLV
-660 LNETL
+660 LNTELPTEP
-665 QNSVVYMKN
+665 K
-674 DDSSFTLR
+674 
-682 HGLESDPNGLTNEQK
+682 GLTNEQK
-697 EEFFKYRKENP
+697 EAFLKERKENP
-708 NNAYQTGTVNP
+708 NNAYQ
-719 SESSQ
+719 
-724 SADVED
+724 
-730 GSLVLNTEL
+730 
-739 PYEPKGISNEQK
+739 
-751 EEILN
+751 N
-756 DRKFKTENAYVADG
+756 DAVT
-770 AKASNFRT
+770 
-778 TGDVPTSNDGLTNE
+778 P
-792 QKTAILN
+792 
-799 ERKAKLE
+799 
-806 NAYVADGVM
+806 
-815 PSNFMTTGDAT
+815 
-826 QDTNAFTT
+826 TT
-834 EQKNQ
+834 E
-839 ILKDKYKANKEFFGN
+839 
-854 KDNHAY
+854 
-860 FTDDAKVSNFRTT
+860 R
-873 GDVPQDTD
+873 
-881 GLSNEQKSEILRE
+881 EQ
-894 RREHPEYAYQTGEVT
+894 
-909 RSRKKAKYGTDT
+909 YGTDT

-934 QKSQVL
+934 QKNQVL
-940 ADRKAMYEQGMN
+940 ADRRKMYEQGMD

-969 QYAQDLNERAKKASE
+969 QTAQDLNERAKKASE
-984 TGNKTELGN
+984 TGNKAELGN
-993 VLHES
+993 VLRES
-998 STASEETKQAVK
+998 SDASAETKQAVK

-1018 KVAKELTGKDIDN
+1018 KVAKELTGKDVDDN
-1031 KLADAVT
+1031 LADAVT

-1054 AAQGKHGET
+1054 AAQGKHGE
-1063 TKQKNN
+1063 N
-1069 AKKAAE
+1069 AEQRANARE
-1075 KNRFRY
+1075 ASESDEFRY
-1081 ETAKDADTLKSAQER
+1081 ETTKDADTLKSAQER

-1104 KLDVNSSNELL
+1104 ELDVNSSNEIL
-1115 NDIKQSADNILKATT
+1115 NDIKQSADSLLKTTT

-1136 NEHQYEQAYLVEATR
+1136 NEHQYTQSYVVEATN
-1151 QLTDIE
+1151 QLADIE
-1157 KDYRTQLEGQ
+1157 NSYRIKLEKQ
-1167 GLKVS
+1167 GLDVTRKFESDKVS
-1172 RRVTNKGV
+1172 YV
-1180 HYIVKDADGNRI
+1180 VKDAEGNEI
-1192 SNELTKALDT
+1192 HNELTKALQD
-1202 SARNASEA
+1202 SATNASDA
-1210 RIIGL
+1210 RKL
-1215 EKVST
+1215 VMENASA
-1220 SASMMRNWQK
+1220 SASMMRNIQK
-1230 MWKTMP
+1230 MWKAMP
-1236 TEEKIFDIENLV
+1236 KEEKIYDLQKLV
-1248 KNIQAEID
+1248 KDTQAMID
-1256 KSGRNKNGEHI
+1256 RNGQNKNGEHI
-1267 LQVDEKLMDQFDAAE
+1267 LQIDAELMKQFDAAE
-1282 NNSAKQDEL
+1282 NNSAKQGELFDE
-1291 LGAIIKDLARK
+1291 IIKDLARK
-1302 TPRKFRSKLDG
+1302 TPRKLSDKINAY
-1313 FRNISMLAS
+1313 RNISMLLS
-1322 IPTNLRN
+1322 TPTNLRN
-1329 IVGNG
+1329 VVGNL
-1334 TSEALSKTSNIG
+1334 TSEYLSKFSNIG
-1346 ASTISLAL
+1346 SSTISLAL

-1410 KGGADNVD
+1410 KGGADNVE

-1423 NADFKNRLQH
+1423 NADFMDRLQH
-1433 NVGTKLAELAKQQG
+1433 NVGTKLVELAKQEG
-1447 ALEESGHFTTE
+1447 ALTKNGHFTTK
-1458 FLKNNADSIQKM
+1458 FLKDNADSIQKM

-1475 NQSAKAKALI
+1475 NQSAKAKALM

-1492 EDGTLAKTTK
+1492 EDGTLAKATK
-1502 ANKKVAE
+1502 ANKTVAE
-1509 QFLKEIGG
+1509 QFLKDIGG
-1517 EEGATGS
+1517 EEGATGD

-1533 ALGDIGD
+1533 ALGNTGN
-1540 NVDLKRKFNDALR
+1540 NVDAKGKFNDAFR
-1553 EETFIGRQSK
+1553 EETFVGRESK

-1576 THDAIAK
+1576 THDALAK
-1583 AAKTLLGDDFNVGI
+1583 AAKTVFGDDFNVGI

-1612 IFGDSAFFRSNYAS
+1612 VFGDSAFFKSNYAS

-1643 GENGNVY
+1643 GENGTVY
-1650 KFTDKNGKVLDDT
+1650 KFTDKNGKVLDDV
-1663 KANALMDEANKFSV
+1663 KANALMGEANKFSV

-1683 VFHQASSAADKFNSL
+1683 VFHQASEVADKFNAFKKSHP
-1698 KNDNLLVGIIGN
+1698 LVGLMTN
-1710 AIMPFAKTPIN
+1710 AVMPFTKTPIN
-1721 IARNSVTYSPI
+1721 IAKNSVTYSPI

-1752 DEGIRHLSKGMT
+1752 DQAIRHLSKGMT
-1764 GSAIMV
+1764 GSSIML

-1778 GILNGANGD
+1778 GILNGTTGD

-1831 TMTGKGFSI
+1831 IMEDGGFSKTD
-1840 ADSFEAVSSIADPFV
+1840 ALEAVASIADPFV
-1855 NASFMSGLLSTIKQL
+1855 NASFMSGLVSTVKQI
-1870 GGSTNYDDKDADA
+1870 GGSTNYDDKDAESVR
-1883 AGKLFVNIAKTYITQ
+1883 KLFTNILQTYITQ

-1917 TYDDNTVGQ
+1917 TYDDNTIGQ

-1954 NVGGDNPILR
+1954 NVGGGNPILR
-1964 ALYAYLSIGTYK
+1964 ALYTYLSIGTYK
-1976 PYDKTYGKEGDSYTN
+1976 SYDKTYGKNGDSYTN

-2086 TEASSV
+2086 TEARSV
-2092 LTNSTKATQNLAENG
+2092 LTNATKATEELAQNG
-2107 IPVFLTKYLQSQ
+2107 IPVFLTKYMQSQ
-2119 PTETD
+2119 TSDTD

-2145 GIYDNVMDL
+2145 GLYDNVMDL
-2154 YKERKITDL
+2154 YKEGKIKDL

-2189 GLIEGSNTTSDL
+2189 GLLKGSKTTSDL
-2201 KRRHDTYEELEENQ
+2201 KRRKDTYEELEANQ
-2215 KFADALTAHDID
+2215 KFADSLTAHDID
-2227 YGTFANYK
+2227 YGVFANYK
-2235 TIKADKKDGKTVYNS
+2235 TIKGDKKDGKTVMNS
-2250 RAKKI
+2250 RAEKI

-2262 GVLEGFKEGVRDGS
+2262 GVLEGFKEGIKDGS
-2276 FNYDNII
+2276 FNYDNIT

-2294 LLGLKVQKISEDD
+2294 LLGLKVQKTSDDD

-2319 YSRRSRRSSR
+2319 YSGRSRKSSR
-2329 RSSGSRRSSSRSS
+2329 RSSGSRRSSSRSTS
-2342 SSSDTTEETP
+2342 STSTTEETP

-2382 YNSTVSSHNTR
+2382 YNSTVSSHNSR
-2393 ISQLQ
+2393 ISSLQ

>member
-17 FYDPSDKTTIHGNV
+17 FYDPSTKTKINSSV
-31 KNEQYKKSLEKK
+31 KNEKYKKSLEKK

-49 KNNNN
+49 KKNNS
-54 NKSSESPKNTP
+54 KSSESPKNTP
-65 TAKSGGGSSSTPKQK
+65 TAKSGGGSSSTPK

-88 KQAQREA
+88 KQTQREA

-164 KTTVSNAVKKQGQT
+164 KTTVSNAVKKQAQT
-178 IKENFIDS
+178 VKENFIDS

-200 IDLADTQTA
+200 IDLADAQTA
-209 LSRNGQVEN
+209 LSRNGQVDN

-255 NRNALLGVIADTNAS
+255 DRNALLGVIADTNAS

-350 LGLSLGAA
+350 LGLSGVGKA
-358 GLDKD
+358 GT
-363 AIQPF
+363 
-368 VLGLMGAN
+368 LGLMASN
-376 VYGSEMSSA
+376 VYGSEMSNA

-406 ARANMYA
+406 ARANLYA

-418 KEVLS
+418 KEVGT
-423 ERLNKVIPGYEKL
+423 EMMDKVIPGYQKL
-436 NINDIAEEGLEE
+436 NVNDILEEGLEE
-448 VFGGVFEPYI
+448 VAGGVLEPYI
-458 NQILTANN
+458 NQILTANSV
-466 GWEGFKQGTKELGE
+466 GEGLKQGTKELGK
-480 SITSGDLAKQGI
+480 SIASGGLAKQGI

-505 SIADSVNKAK
+505 SIADTVSKAK
-515 ARSANKTQADNNFG
+515 ARSENNKFIQEHGTETEKNFG

-544 TKSETSKNIISKTQ
+544 TKNETSKSIIDKTQ
-558 YSINHDNGVLSDY
+558 YNINHDNGVVSDY
-571 MVNNSNETFRQ
+571 MVNNSNETFRR
-582 YARDIQAEAISDT
+582 YARDIQAEAIRNA
-595 IGKNRSNQQKNAFI
+595 IGSERTNQQTNAFI

-621 VDNLNINGEK
+621 ADNVNVNGEK
-631 IAAQLSSN
+631 VFAKLN
-639 ENCITFNKDILKD
+639 GDNGITFD
-652 TSVSLNKV
+652 
-660 LNETL
+660 
-665 QNSVVYMKN
+665 NS
-674 DDSSFTLR
+674 
-682 HGLESDPNGLTNEQK
+682 
-697 EEFFKYRKENP
+697 
-708 NNAYQTGTVNP
+708 
-719 SESSQ
+719 
-724 SADVED
+724 
-730 GSLVLNTEL
+730 
-739 PYEPKGISNEQK
+739 
-751 EEILN
+751 
-756 DRKFKTENAYVADG
+756 
-770 AKASNFRT
+770 
-778 TGDVPTSNDGLTNE
+778 
-792 QKTAILN
+792 
-799 ERKAKLE
+799 
-806 NAYVADGVM
+806 
-815 PSNFMTTGDAT
+815 
-826 QDTNAFTT
+826 
-834 EQKNQ
+834 
-839 ILKDKYKANKEFFGN
+839 ILKDKSINLDETLRQTLEKGYALKA
-854 KDNHAY
+854 DNAY
-860 FTDDAKVSNFRTT
+860 EAEKV
-873 GDVPQDTD
+873 
-881 GLSNEQKSEILRE
+881 LSE
-894 RREHPEYAYQTGEVT
+894 RRE
-909 RSRKKAKYGTDT
+909 
-921 IDLGTDPNGMTNE
+921 
-934 QKSQVL
+934 
-940 ADRKAMYEQGMN
+940 MYEQGMN
-952 AFRLRSPQERAD
+952 AFKLRSPQERTD
-964 FESDR
+964 FETDR
-969 QYAQDLNERAKKASE
+969 QSAQELNERAKKASE
-984 TGNKTELGN
+984 TGNKAELGN
-993 VLHES
+993 VLRES
-998 STASEETKQAVK
+998 SDASEETKQAVK

-1018 KVAKELTGKDIDN
+1018 KAAKELTGKDIDD

-1038 EVAQDA
+1038 DVAEDV

-1054 AAQGKHGET
+1054 AAQGKHGE
-1063 TKQKNN
+1063 N
-1069 AKKAAE
+1069 AEQRANARE
-1075 KNRFRY
+1075 ASENSEFRY
-1081 ETAKDADTLKSAQER
+1081 ETTKDADTLKSAQER

-1104 KLDVNSSNELL
+1104 KLDANSSNE
-1115 NDIKQSADNILKATT
+1115 ILKDIQKSQDKLLKSTR
-1130 KNGYLS
+1130 KDGYLS
-1136 NEHQYEQAYLVEATR
+1136 NEHQYEQSYVVEATN
-1151 QLTDIE
+1151 QLADIE
-1157 KDYRTQLEGQ
+1157 ASYRAQLEKQ
-1167 GLKVS
+1167 GFDVTRNFDDNGVS
-1172 RRVTNKGV
+1172 YV
-1180 HYIVKDADGNRI
+1180 VKDAEGNEI
-1192 SNELTKALDT
+1192 NNELTKYLQD
-1202 SARNASEA
+1202 SAHNASEA
-1210 RIIGL
+1210 R
-1215 EKVST
+1215 KVVMEQASV
-1220 SASMMRNWQK
+1220 SASMMRNIQK
-1230 MWKTMP
+1230 MWSAMP
-1236 TEEKIFDIENLV
+1236 KEEKIYDLQKLV
-1248 KNIQAEID
+1248 KDTQAMID
-1256 KSGRNKNGEHI
+1256 KNGLNKNGEHI
-1267 LQVDEKLMDQFDAAE
+1267 LTLDAELMKQFDSAE
-1282 NNSAKQDEL
+1282 NNSSKQGELFDE
-1291 LGAIIKDLARK
+1291 IVKDLARQ
-1302 TPRKFRSKLDG
+1302 TPRKLSDKINAY
-1313 FRNISMLAS
+1313 RNISMLLS
-1322 IPTNLRN
+1322 TPTNLRN
-1329 IVGNG
+1329 AVGNL
-1334 TSEALSKTSNIG
+1334 TSEYLSKFSNIG
-1346 ASTISLAL
+1346 SSTISLAL

-1368 DAKNKYYYDF
+1368 DAKSKYYYDF

-1433 NVGTKLAELAKQQG
+1433 NVGTKLVELAKQEG
-1447 ALEESGHFTTE
+1447 ALTKNGHFTTM
-1458 FLKNNADSIQKM
+1458 FLKDNADSIQKM

-1475 NQSAKAKALI
+1475 NQSAKAKALM

-1492 EDGTLAKTTK
+1492 EDGTLAKATK
-1502 ANKKVAE
+1502 ANKAVAK
-1509 QFLKEIGG
+1509 QFLEEIGG
-1517 EEGATGS
+1517 EEGATGD

-1533 ALGDIGD
+1533 ALGDTGN
-1540 NVDLKRKFNDALR
+1540 NVDAKSKFKDAFR
-1553 EETFIGRQSK
+1553 EETFLGRESK
-1563 LLQKYLGK
+1563 LLKKYLGQ

-1576 THDAIAK
+1576 THDALAK
-1583 AAKTLLGDDFNVGI
+1583 AAKAVFGDDFNVGI

-1612 IFGDSAFFRSNYAS
+1612 VFGDSAFFRSTYSN

-1632 DSKGYTASIEK
+1632 DSKGYTASFEK
-1643 GENGNVY
+1643 GENGTVY
-1650 KFTDKNGKVLDDT
+1650 KFTDKNGKVLDDV

-1683 VFHQASSAADKFNSL
+1683 VFHQASEVADKFNAFKKSHP
-1698 KNDNLLVGIIGN
+1698 LVGLMTN
-1710 AIMPFAKTPIN
+1710 AVMPFTKTPIN
-1721 IARNSVTYSPI
+1721 IAKNSVTYSPI
-1732 GLMKGVYEMT
+1732 GLLKGVYEMT

-1752 DEGIRHLSKGMT
+1752 DEGIRHLGKGMT
-1764 GSAIMV
+1764 GSMLV
-1770 LGAYLFSQ
+1770 TLGAYLFAK
-1778 GILNGANGD
+1778 GILNGTTGD

-1806 PKGTYS
+1806 PNGTYS

-1831 TMTGKGFSI
+1831 IMTEKGFSNTD
-1840 ADSFEAVSSIADPFV
+1840 ALEAVASIADPLV
-1855 NASFMSGLLSTIKQL
+1855 NASFMSGLVSTLKQL
-1870 GGSTNYDDKDADA
+1870 GGSTNYDDKDAESVR
-1883 AGKLFVNIAKTYITQ
+1883 KLLTNVFKTYITQ

-1903 GKHINTVLNQYKKS
+1903 SKHINTVLNQYKKS
-1917 TYDDNTVGQ
+1917 TYDDNTIGQ

-1964 ALYAYLSIGTYK
+1964 ALYTYLSIGTYK

-2076 KAKLYKRTNP
+2076 KARLYKRTNP

-2092 LTNSTKATQNLAENG
+2092 LTNTTKATQNLAENG

-2145 GIYDNVMDL
+2145 GLYDNVMDL

-2172 AEMSQQ
+2172 AKMSQQ

-2189 GLIEGSNTTSDL
+2189 GLIEGSNATSDL
-2201 KRRHDTYEELEENQ
+2201 KRRKDTFEELGENQ
-2215 KFADALTAHDID
+2215 KFSDALTAHDID

-2250 RAKKI
+2250 RAEKI

-2262 GVLEGFKEGVRDGS
+2262 GVLEGFKEGIRDGS
-2276 FNYDNII
+2276 FNYDNIT

-2294 LLGLKVQKISEDD
+2294 LLGLKVQKKSDD
-2307 DDDSSSGSSSSG
+2307 DDDSSSGGSSNRRS
-2319 YSRRSRRSSR
+2319 YSRRSRSSSR
-2329 RSSGSRRSSSRSS
+2329 RSRWSRRSSSRSS
-2342 SSSDTTEETP
+2342 SSATAEETP

-2382 YNSTVSSHNTR
+2382 YNSTVNSHNTR
-2393 ISQLQ
+2393 ISSLQ

>member
-43 NTTSTT
+43 NT
-49 KNNNN
+49 KNN

-88 KQAQREA
+88 KQEQREA

-112 SNKSVNKAI
+112 PNKSVNKAI
-121 QTSIDQNAMRNGN
+121 QTSIDQNAMRYGN
-134 KTSDADA
+134 KTSDADE

-164 KTTVSNAVKKQGQT
+164 KTTVSNAVKKQAQT
-178 IKENFIDS
+178 VRENFTDS
-186 ELRQRRLN
+186 ELRQKRLN

-209 LSRNGQVEN
+209 LSRNGQVDN

-229 NLNDATQV
+229 NLNDSTQV

-247 SETIQKNL
+247 SETVQKNL
-255 NRNALLGVIADTNAS
+255 DRNALLGVIADTNAS

-293 GRVVGNKTLQDKAGG
+293 GRVVGNNTLQDKAGG

-376 VYGSEMSSA
+376 VYGGEMSSA

-398 SDVSNDLF
+398 SDISNDLF

-413 LASAG
+413 LVSAG

-423 ERLNKVIPGYEKL
+423 ENLNRVIPGYKKL
-436 NINDIAEEGLEE
+436 KINEIAEEGLEE
-448 VFGGVFEPYI
+448 VAGGVLEPYI
-458 NQILTANN
+458 NQILTANSV
-466 GWEGFKQGTKELGE
+466 GEGLKQGTKVLGE

-492 MGSASALLANAPY
+492 MGSASALLSNAPY
-505 SIADSVNKAK
+505 SIADTVSKAK
-515 ARSANKTQADNNFG
+515 ARSENNKFIQEYGTEMEKNFG

-544 TKSETSKNIISKTQ
+544 TKNDTSKSIIDKTQ
-558 YSINHDNGVLSDY
+558 YNINHDNGVVSDY
-571 MVNNSNETFRQ
+571 MVNNSNETFKK
-582 YARDIQAEAISDT
+582 YARDIQAEAIRNT
-595 IGKNRSNQQKNAFI
+595 IGNERTNQQTNAFI

-621 VDNLNINGEK
+621 ADNVNVNGEK
-631 IAAQLSSN
+631 VFAKLN
-639 ENCITFNKDILKD
+639 GDNGITFDNSILKD
-652 TSVSLNKV
+652 KSINLNDVLSQALEKGYSLKADNVYVADKPTPSEDTQKGDVEDGTLV
-660 LNETL
+660 LNTEL
-665 QNSVVYMKN
+665 PSEQ
-674 DDSSFTLR
+674 
-682 HGLESDPNGLTNEQK
+682 NGLTNEQK
-697 EEFFKYRKENP
+697 EAFLKERKENP
-708 NNAYQTGTVNP
+708 NNAYQ
-719 SESSQ
+719 
-724 SADVED
+724 
-730 GSLVLNTEL
+730 
-739 PYEPKGISNEQK
+739 
-751 EEILN
+751 N
-756 DRKFKTENAYVADG
+756 DAVT
-770 AKASNFRT
+770 
-778 TGDVPTSNDGLTNE
+778 PTSERE
-792 QKTAILN
+792 Q
-799 ERKAKLE
+799 
-806 NAYVADGVM
+806 
-815 PSNFMTTGDAT
+815 
-826 QDTNAFTT
+826 
-834 EQKNQ
+834 
-839 ILKDKYKANKEFFGN
+839 
-854 KDNHAY
+854 
-860 FTDDAKVSNFRTT
+860 
-873 GDVPQDTD
+873 
-881 GLSNEQKSEILRE
+881 
-894 RREHPEYAYQTGEVT
+894 
-909 RSRKKAKYGTDT
+909 YGTDT

-934 QKSQVL
+934 QKDQVL
-940 ADRKAMYEQGMN
+940 ADRRKMYEQGMN
-952 AFRLRSPQERAD
+952 AFKLRSPQERAD

-969 QYAQDLNERAKKASE
+969 QSAQELNERAKKASE

-993 VLHES
+993 VLRES
-998 STASEETKQAVK
+998 SDASEETKQAVK

-1018 KVAKELTGKDIDN
+1018 KAAKELTGKDIDD

-1038 EVAQDA
+1038 DVAEDV

-1054 AAQGKHGET
+1054 AAKGKHGE
-1063 TKQKNN
+1063 N
-1069 AKKAAE
+1069 AEQRANARE
-1075 KNRFRY
+1075 ASEDDGFRY
-1081 ETAKDADTLKSAQER
+1081 ETSKDADTLKSAQER
-1096 IDAFKKDG
+1096 IDAFKNDG
-1104 KLDVNSSNELL
+1104 KLDVNSSNEILK
-1115 NDIKQSADNILKATT
+1115 DIKKSQDKLLKSTR
-1130 KNGYLS
+1130 KDGYLS
-1136 NEHQYEQAYLVEATR
+1136 NEHQYEQSYVVEATN
-1151 QLTDIE
+1151 QLADIE
-1157 KDYRTQLEGQ
+1157 NGYRAKLEKQGFDVTRNFNDYG
-1167 GLKVS
+1167 VS
-1172 RRVTNKGV
+1172 YV
-1180 HYIVKDADGNRI
+1180 VKDAEGNEI
-1192 SNELTKALDT
+1192 HNELTKALQD
-1202 SARNASEA
+1202 SATNATEA
-1210 RIIGL
+1210 RKL
-1215 EKVST
+1215 VMEEASK
-1220 SASMMRNWQK
+1220 SASMMRNIRK
-1230 MWKTMP
+1230 MWSAMP
-1236 TEEKIFDIENLV
+1236 KEEKIYDLQKLV
-1248 KNIQAEID
+1248 KETQAMID
-1256 KSGRNKNGEHI
+1256 KNGQNKNGEHI
-1267 LQVDEKLMDQFDAAE
+1267 LKLDEELMKQFDSAD
-1282 NNSAKQDEL
+1282 NNSTKQSELFDE
-1291 LGAIIKDLARK
+1291 IIKDLARQ
-1302 TPRKFRSKLDG
+1302 TPRKLSDKINSY
-1313 FRNISMLAS
+1313 RNIAMLLS
-1322 IPTNLRN
+1322 TPTNFRN
-1329 IVGNG
+1329 IVGNL
-1334 TSEALSKTSNIG
+1334 TSEYLSKFSNIG
-1346 ASTISLAL
+1346 SSTISLAL

-1393 NSNVKAD
+1393 NSNVKAY

-1410 KGGADNVD
+1410 NGGADNVD

-1433 NVGTKLAELAKQQG
+1433 NVGTKLAELAKQEG
-1447 ALEESGHFTTE
+1447 ALTKNGHFTTK
-1458 FLKNNADSIQKM
+1458 FLKDNADSIQKM

-1475 NQSAKAKALI
+1475 NQSAKAKALM

-1492 EDGTLAKTTK
+1492 EDGTLSKATK
-1502 ANKKVAE
+1502 ANKEVAK
-1509 QFLKEIGG
+1509 QFLEEIGG
-1517 EEGATGS
+1517 EEGAVGN
-1524 FNGRFASGD
+1524 FNGKFASGD
-1533 ALGDIGD
+1533 AIGD
-1540 NVDLKRKFNDALR
+1540 VGNNVDAKSKFKDAFR
-1553 EETFIGRQSK
+1553 EETFLGRESK
-1563 LLQKYLGK
+1563 FLQKYLGN
-1571 ETGNM
+1571 ENGNM
-1576 THDAIAK
+1576 THDALAK
-1583 AAKTLLGDDFNVGI
+1583 AAKAVFGDDFNVGI
-1597 MHNAEKMTNWLLNNG
+1597 MHNAEKLTNWLLNNSV
-1612 IFGDSAFFRSNYAS
+1612 FGDSAFFRNSYAS

-1643 GENGNVY
+1643 GENGTVY
-1650 KFTDKNGKVLDDT
+1650 KFTDKNGNVLDDA
-1663 KANALMDEANKFSV
+1663 KANVLMEKANEFSV

-1683 VFHQASSAADKFNSL
+1683 VFHQASNAAENFNKL
-1698 KNDNLLVGIIGN
+1698 KQTNAFTRLLFN
-1710 AIMPFAKTPIN
+1710 AVMPFAKTPIN
-1721 IARNSVTYSPI
+1721 IAKNSVTYSPI
-1732 GLMKGVYEMT
+1732 GLMNGVYEMT

-1752 DEGIRHLSKGMT
+1752 DQAIRHLSKGMT
-1764 GSAIMV
+1764 GSSIMV

-1778 GILNGANGD
+1778 GILNGATGD

-1795 SRGKQSYSLNL
+1795 SRGKQPYSLNL
-1806 PKGTYS
+1806 PNGTYS

-1821 PLFTGVNAMQ
+1821 PLFTGVTAMKI
-1831 TMTGKGFSI
+1831 MTEKGFSLND
-1840 ADSFEAVSSIADPFV
+1840 AFEAVTSIADPFV
-1855 NASFMSGLLSTIKQL
+1855 NASFMSGLVSTLKQL
-1870 GGSTNYDDKDADA
+1870 GGSTNYDDKDAESVR
-1883 AGKLFVNIAKTYITQ
+1883 KLLTNVFITYITQ

-1917 TYDDNTVGQ
+1917 TYDDNPIGQ

-1954 NVGGDNPILR
+1954 NVGGDNPIMR
-1964 ALYAYLSIGTYK
+1964 ALYTYLSIGTYK

-2076 KAKLYKRTNP
+2076 KARLYKRTNP

-2092 LTNSTKATQNLAENG
+2092 LTNSTKATEKLAENG

-2119 PTETD
+2119 PSETD

-2145 GIYDNVMDL
+2145 GLYDNVMDL
-2154 YKERKITDL
+2154 YKEGKITDL
-2163 YNVGLSSTV
+2163 YNVGLSKPV

-2189 GLIEGSNTTSDL
+2189 GLIEGSKTTSDL
-2201 KRRHDTYEELEENQ
+2201 KRRHDTFEELGENQ
-2215 KFADALTAHDID
+2215 KFSDALTAHDID

-2250 RAKKI
+2250 RAEKI

-2262 GVLEGFKEGVRDGS
+2262 GVLEGFKEGIRDGS
-2276 FNYDNII
+2276 FNYDNIT

-2294 LLGLKVQKISEDD
+2294 LLGLKVQKTSD
-2307 DDDSSSGSSSSG
+2307 DDDSSSGDSSNRRSYSG
-2319 YSRRSRRSSR
+2319 RSRRSSR
-2329 RSSGSRRSSSRSS
+2329 RSSGSRRSSSRSTS
-2342 SSSDTTEETP
+2342 STSTTEETP

-2361 AINKGASKTS
+2361 AINKGAAKTS

-2382 YNSTVSSHNTR
+2382 YNSTVSNHNSR
-2393 ISQLQ
+2393 ISKLQ

>member
-1 MAKKKSKKIN
+1 MAKKKSKKKKSKKIN

-43 NTTSTT
+43 S
-49 KNNNN
+49 KKNN

-65 TAKSGGGSSSTPKQK
+65 TAKSGGGSSSNYAKGNTSAVKAASNYSNNPTKQEDLSQYVTKPKK
-80 SGIEVRNQ
+80 SDWKIGGSSSNIQTKVKTGIDSTNQ
-88 KQAQREA
+88 KMLERSA
-95 KIAENHQKLYEV
+95 KIAQNHQNLQQG
-107 NPFKS
+107 KS
-112 SNKSVNKAI
+112 YKSGNASIDKSIQASVN
-121 QTSIDQNAMRNGN
+121 QNAMRNGN
-134 KTSDADA
+134 KTSDADK
-141 KAKIQNEVFKQK
+141 KAQLQNEVYKQR
-153 RAELEKSVNNA
+153 RAKTEDSVNKA
-164 KTTVSNAVKKQGQT
+164 KETVSKAVKKQAQT
-178 IKENFIDS
+178 VKENFTDS
-186 ELRQRRLN
+186 ELRQKRLN

-209 LSRNGQVEN
+209 LSRNGQVDN

-255 NRNALLGVIADTNAS
+255 DRNALLGVIADTNAS

-350 LGLSLGAA
+350 LGLSLGVA
-358 GLDKD
+358 GLDKK
-363 AIQPF
+363 AIQPY

-406 ARANMYA
+406 ARANLYA

-418 KEVLS
+418 KEVLT
-423 ERLNKVIPGYEKL
+423 ELVDEKIPGYQKL
-436 NINDIAEEGLEE
+436 NINDIFEEGLEE
-448 VFGGVFEPYI
+448 VYGGLAEPYI
-458 NQILTANN
+458 NQILTAKN
-466 GWEGFKQGTKELGE
+466 GVEGFIQGSKELGE

-505 SIADSVNKAK
+505 SLADTVNKAK
-515 ARSANKTQADNNFG
+515 AKSENNKFIQEHGTELEKNFG

-544 TKSETSKNIISKTQ
+544 TKNDTSKSIIDKTQ
-558 YSINHDNGVLSDY
+558 YNINHDNGVVSDY
-571 MVNNSNETFRQ
+571 MVNNSNETFRR
-582 YARDIQAEAISDT
+582 YARDIQAEAIRNA
-595 IGKNRSNQQKNAFI
+595 IGSERTNQQTNAFI

-621 VDNLNINGEK
+621 ADNVNINGEK
-631 IAAQLSSN
+631 VIAKIN
-639 ENCITFNKDILKD
+639 GDNGITFDNSVLKDKSINLDETLRQTLEKGYALENVEKNASSKTDTTNSVANASELESTLNDLPNEQNSEILKD
-652 TSVSLNKV
+652 SKV
-660 LNETL
+660 NSNNTDVTDMSQPSETT
-665 QNSVVYMKN
+665 QKESAE
-674 DDSSFTLR
+674 DSSF
-682 HGLESDPNGLTNEQK
+682 
-697 EEFFKYRKENP
+697 
-708 NNAYQTGTVNP
+708 AI
-719 SESSQ
+719 
-724 SADVED
+724 
-730 GSLVLNTEL
+730 NTEL
-739 PYEPKGISNEQK
+739 PS
-751 EEILN
+751 
-756 DRKFKTENAYVADG
+756 
-770 AKASNFRT
+770 
-778 TGDVPTSNDGLTNE
+778 
-792 QKTAILN
+792 
-799 ERKAKLE
+799 
-806 NAYVADGVM
+806 
-815 PSNFMTTGDAT
+815 
-826 QDTNAFTT
+826 
-834 EQKNQ
+834 
-839 ILKDKYKANKEFFGN
+839 
-854 KDNHAY
+854 
-860 FTDDAKVSNFRTT
+860 
-873 GDVPQDTD
+873 
-881 GLSNEQKSEILRE
+881 
-894 RREHPEYAYQTGEVT
+894 
-909 RSRKKAKYGTDT
+909 
-921 IDLGTDPNGMTNE
+921 DPNGMTNE
-934 QKSQVL
+934 QKNQVL
-940 ADRKAMYEQGMN
+940 ADRRKMYEQGMN
-952 AFRLRSPQERAD
+952 AFKLRSPQERTD

-969 QYAQDLNERAKKASE
+969 KSAQELNERAKKASE
-984 TGNKTELGN
+984 TGNKAELGN
-993 VLHES
+993 VLRES
-998 STASEETKQAVK
+998 SDASEETKQAVK

-1018 KVAKELTGKDIDN
+1018 KAAKEITGKDIDD

-1038 EVAQDA
+1038 DVAEDV

-1054 AAQGKHGET
+1054 AAQGKHGE
-1063 TKQKNN
+1063 N
-1069 AKKAAE
+1069 AEQRANARE
-1075 KNRFRY
+1075 ASESDEFRY

-1104 KLDVNSSNELL
+1104 KLDVNSSNE
-1115 NDIKQSADNILKATT
+1115 ILKDIQKSQDKLLKSTR
-1130 KNGYLS
+1130 KDGYLS
-1136 NEHQYEQAYLVEATR
+1136 NEHQYEQSYVVEATN
-1151 QLTDIE
+1151 QLADIE
-1157 KDYRTQLEGQ
+1157 ASYRAQLEKQ
-1167 GLKVS
+1167 GFDVTRNFDDNGVS
-1172 RRVTNKGV
+1172 YV
-1180 HYIVKDADGNRI
+1180 VKDAEGNEI
-1192 SNELTKALDT
+1192 NNELTKALQD
-1202 SARNASEA
+1202 SAHNASEA
-1210 RIIGL
+1210 R
-1215 EKVST
+1215 KVVMEQASV
-1220 SASMMRNWQK
+1220 SASMMRNIQK
-1230 MWKTMP
+1230 MWSAMP
-1236 TEEKIFDIENLV
+1236 KEEKIYDLQKLV
-1248 KNIQAEID
+1248 KDTQAMID
-1256 KSGRNKNGEHI
+1256 KNGLNKNGEHI
-1267 LQVDEKLMDQFDAAE
+1267 LKLDEELMKQFDSAE
-1282 NNSAKQDEL
+1282 NNSAKQGEL
-1291 LGAIIKDLARK
+1291 FDKIVKDLARQ
-1302 TPRKFRSKLDG
+1302 TPRKLSDKINAY
-1313 FRNISMLAS
+1313 RNISMLLS
-1322 IPTNLRN
+1322 TPTNLRN
-1329 IVGNG
+1329 VVGNL
-1334 TSEALSKTSNIG
+1334 TSEYLSKFSNIG
-1346 ASTISLAL
+1346 SSTISLAL

-1433 NVGTKLAELAKQQG
+1433 NVGTKLVELAKQEG
-1447 ALEESGHFTTE
+1447 ALTKNGHFTTK
-1458 FLKNNADSIQKM
+1458 FLKDNADSIQKM

-1475 NQSAKAKALI
+1475 NQSAKAKALM

-1492 EDGTLAKTTK
+1492 EDGTLAKATK
-1502 ANKKVAE
+1502 ANKAVAK
-1509 QFLKEIGG
+1509 QFLEEIGG
-1517 EEGATGS
+1517 EEGATGT
-1524 FNGRFASGD
+1524 FNGKFASGD
-1533 ALGDIGD
+1533 ALGNNGN
-1540 NVDLKRKFNDALR
+1540 NVDAKSKFKDAFR
-1553 EETFIGRQSK
+1553 EETFVGKESK
-1563 LLQKYLGK
+1563 LLKKYLGQ

-1576 THDAIAK
+1576 THDALAK
-1583 AAKTLLGDDFNVGI
+1583 AAKAVFGDDFNVGV

-1612 IFGDSAFFRSNYAS
+1612 AFGDSAFFRSTYAS

-1632 DSKGYTASIEK
+1632 DSKGYTASFEK
-1643 GENGNVY
+1643 GENGTVY
-1650 KFTDKNGKVLDDT
+1650 KFTDKNGKVLDDV

-1683 VFHQASSAADKFNSL
+1683 VFHQASEVADKLNSF
-1698 KNDNLLVGIIGN
+1698 KKSHPLVGLMAN
-1710 AIMPFAKTPIN
+1710 AVMPFTKTPIN
-1721 IARNSVTYSPI
+1721 IAKNSVTYSPI
-1732 GLMKGVYEMT
+1732 GLLKGVYEMT

-1752 DEGIRHLSKGMT
+1752 DEGIRHLGKGMT
-1764 GSAIMV
+1764 GSMLV
-1770 LGAYLFSQ
+1770 TLGAYLFTQ
-1778 GILNGANGD
+1778 GILNGATGD
-1787 DDKDSFEE
+1787 SDKDKFEE

-1806 PKGTYS
+1806 PNGTYS

-1821 PLFTGVNAMQ
+1821 PLFIGVNAMQ
-1831 TMTGKGFSI
+1831 IMTEKGFSNTD
-1840 ADSFEAVSSIADPFV
+1840 ALEAVASIADPLV
-1855 NASFMSGLLSTIKQL
+1855 NASFMSGLVSTLKQL
-1870 GGSTNYDDKDADA
+1870 GGSTNYDDKDAESVR
-1883 AGKLFVNIAKTYITQ
+1883 KLLTNVFKTYITQ

-1917 TYDDNTVGQ
+1917 TYDDNIVGQ

-1964 ALYAYLSIGTYK
+1964 ALYTYLSIGTYK

-2092 LTNSTKATQNLAENG
+2092 LTNSTKATEKLAENG

-2119 PTETD
+2119 PSETD

-2145 GIYDNVMDL
+2145 GLYDNVMDL

-2163 YNVGLSSTV
+2163 YNVGLSKPV

-2189 GLIEGSNTTSDL
+2189 GLIEGSKTTSDL
-2201 KRRHDTYEELEENQ
+2201 KRRHDTFEELEENQ

-2250 RAKKI
+2250 RAEKI

-2262 GVLEGFKEGVRDGS
+2262 GVLEGFKEGIRDGS
-2276 FNYDNII
+2276 FNYDNIT

-2294 LLGLKVQKISEDD
+2294 LLGLKVQKTSDED
-2307 DDDSSSGSSSSG
+2307 DDDSSSGGSSNRRSF
-2319 YSRRSRRSSR
+2319 SRRSRNGSR
-2329 RSSGSRRSSSRSS
+2329 RSSGYRRSSSRSS
-2342 SSSDTTEETP
+2342 SSSATTEETP

>member
-17 FYDPSDKTTIHGNV
+17 FYDPSTKTKINSSV

-49 KNNNN
+49 KNNNS
-54 NKSSESPKNTP
+54 KSSESPKNTP
-65 TAKSGGGSSSTPKQK
+65 TAKSGGGSSSTPK

-164 KTTVSNAVKKQGQT
+164 KTTVSNAVKKQAQT
-178 IKENFIDS
+178 VKENFIDS

-218 PTWKNKKPNKI
+218 PTWKNKKTNKI
-229 NLNDATQV
+229 NLNDVTQV

-255 NRNALLGVIADTNAS
+255 DRNALLGVIADTNAS

-350 LGLSLGAA
+350 LGLSGVGKA
-358 GLDKD
+358 GT
-363 AIQPF
+363 
-368 VLGLMGAN
+368 LGLMASN
-376 VYGSEMSSA
+376 VYGSEMSNA

-406 ARANMYA
+406 ARANLYA

-418 KEVLS
+418 KEVGT
-423 ERLNKVIPGYEKL
+423 EMMDKVIPGYQKL
-436 NINDIAEEGLEE
+436 NVNDILEEGLEE
-448 VFGGVFEPYI
+448 VAGGVLEPYI
-458 NQILTANN
+458 NQILTANSV
-466 GWEGFKQGTKELGE
+466 GEGLKQGTKELGK
-480 SITSGDLAKQGI
+480 SIASGGLAKQGI

-505 SIADSVNKAK
+505 SIADTVSKAK
-515 ARSANKTQADNNFG
+515 ARSENNKFIKEHGTETEKNFG

-544 TKSETSKNIISKTQ
+544 TKNDTSKSIIDKTQ
-558 YSINHDNGVLSDY
+558 YNINHDNGVVSDY
-571 MVNNSNETFRQ
+571 MVNNSNETFRK
-582 YARDIQAEAISDT
+582 YARDIQAEAIRNA
-595 IGKNRSNQQKNAFI
+595 IGSERTNQQTNAFI

-621 VDNLNINGEK
+621 ADNVNVNGEK
-631 IAAQLSSN
+631 VFAKRN
-639 ENCITFNKDILKD
+639 GDNGITFDNSILKD
-652 TSVSLNKV
+652 KSINLD
-660 LNETL
+660 ETL
-665 QNSVVYMKN
+665 RQTLEKGYALKADNAYEAESVKPSNFMVTG
-674 DDSSFTLR
+674 DTTQDTS
-682 HGLESDPNGLTNEQK
+682 GLTNEQK
-697 EEFFKYRKENP
+697 
-708 NNAYQTGTVNP
+708 NA
-719 SESSQ
+719 
-724 SADVED
+724 
-730 GSLVLNTEL
+730 
-739 PYEPKGISNEQK
+739 
-751 EEILN
+751 ILN
-756 DRKFKTENAYVADG
+756 ERKAKTENAYVADV
-770 AKASNFRT
+770 AKPSSFMVAGDT
-778 TGDVPTSNDGLTNE
+778 TQDTNALTNE
-792 QKTAILN
+792 QKAQ
-799 ERKAKLE
+799 
-806 NAYVADGVM
+806 M
-815 PSNFMTTGDAT
+815 
-826 QDTNAFTT
+826 
-834 EQKNQ
+834 
-839 ILKDKYKANKEFFGN
+839 LKD
-854 KDNHAY
+854 
-860 FTDDAKVSNFRTT
+860 
-873 GDVPQDTD
+873 
-881 GLSNEQKSEILRE
+881 

-909 RSRKKAKYGTDT
+909 RSRKKVKADTDT

-934 QKSQVL
+934 QKNQVL
-940 ADRKAMYEQGMN
+940 AERRKMYEQGMN
-952 AFRLRSPQERAD
+952 AFKLRSPQERTD
-964 FESDR
+964 FETDR
-969 QYAQDLNERAKKASE
+969 QSAQELNERAKKASE
-984 TGNKTELGN
+984 TGNKAELGN
-993 VLHES
+993 VLRES
-998 STASEETKQAVK
+998 SDASEETKQAVK

-1018 KVAKELTGKDIDN
+1018 KAAKELTGKDIDD

-1038 EVAQDA
+1038 DVAEDV

-1054 AAQGKHGET
+1054 AAQGKHGE
-1063 TKQKNN
+1063 N
-1069 AKKAAE
+1069 AEQRANARE
-1075 KNRFRY
+1075 ASENSEFRY
-1081 ETAKDADTLKSAQER
+1081 ETTKDADTLKSAQER

-1104 KLDVNSSNELL
+1104 KLDANSSNE
-1115 NDIKQSADNILKATT
+1115 ILKDIQKSQDKLLKSTR
-1130 KNGYLS
+1130 KDGYLS
-1136 NEHQYEQAYLVEATR
+1136 NEHQYEQSYVVEATN
-1151 QLTDIE
+1151 QLADIE
-1157 KDYRTQLEGQ
+1157 ASYRAQLEKQ
-1167 GLKVS
+1167 GFDVTRNFDDNGVS
-1172 RRVTNKGV
+1172 YV
-1180 HYIVKDADGNRI
+1180 VKDAEGNEI
-1192 SNELTKALDT
+1192 NNELTKYLQD
-1202 SARNASEA
+1202 SAHNASEA
-1210 RIIGL
+1210 R
-1215 EKVST
+1215 KVVMEQASV
-1220 SASMMRNWQK
+1220 SASMMRNIQK
-1230 MWKTMP
+1230 MWSAMP
-1236 TEEKIFDIENLV
+1236 KEEKIYDLQKLV
-1248 KNIQAEID
+1248 KDTQAMID
-1256 KSGRNKNGEHI
+1256 KNGLNKNGEHI
-1267 LQVDEKLMDQFDAAE
+1267 LTLDAELMKQFDSAE
-1282 NNSAKQDEL
+1282 NNSAKQGELFDE
-1291 LGAIIKDLARK
+1291 IVKDLARQ
-1302 TPRKFRSKLDG
+1302 TPRKLSDKINAY
-1313 FRNISMLAS
+1313 RNISMLLS
-1322 IPTNLRN
+1322 TPTNLRN
-1329 IVGNG
+1329 VVGNL
-1334 TSEALSKTSNIG
+1334 TSEYLSKFSNIG
-1346 ASTISLAL
+1346 SSTISLAL

-1433 NVGTKLAELAKQQG
+1433 NVGTKLVELAKQEG
-1447 ALEESGHFTTE
+1447 ALTKNGHFTTK
-1458 FLKNNADSIQKM
+1458 FLKDNADSIQKM

-1475 NQSAKAKALI
+1475 NQSAKAKALM

-1492 EDGTLAKTTK
+1492 EDGTLAKATK
-1502 ANKKVAE
+1502 ANKAVAK
-1509 QFLKEIGG
+1509 QFLEEIGG
-1517 EEGATGS
+1517 EEGATGD

-1533 ALGDIGD
+1533 ALGDTGN
-1540 NVDLKRKFNDALR
+1540 NVDAKSKFKDAFR
-1553 EETFIGRQSK
+1553 EETFVGRESK
-1563 LLQKYLGK
+1563 LLKKYLGQ

-1576 THDAIAK
+1576 THDALAK
-1583 AAKTLLGDDFNVGI
+1583 AAKAVFGDDFNVGV

-1612 IFGDSAFFRSNYAS
+1612 AFGDSAFFRSTYAS

-1632 DSKGYTASIEK
+1632 DSKGYTASFEK
-1643 GENGNVY
+1643 GENGTVY
-1650 KFTDKNGKVLDDT
+1650 KFTDKNGKVLDDV

-1683 VFHQASSAADKFNSL
+1683 VFHQASEVADKFNAFKKSHP
-1698 KNDNLLVGIIGN
+1698 LVGLMTN
-1710 AIMPFAKTPIN
+1710 AVMPFTKTPIN
-1721 IARNSVTYSPI
+1721 IAKNSVTYSPI
-1732 GLMKGVYEMT
+1732 GLLKGVYEMT

-1752 DEGIRHLSKGMT
+1752 DEGIRHLGKGMT
-1764 GSAIMV
+1764 GSMLV
-1770 LGAYLFSQ
+1770 TLGAYLFAK
-1778 GILNGANGD
+1778 GILNGTTGD

-1806 PKGTYS
+1806 QNGTYS

-1831 TMTGKGFSI
+1831 IMTEKGFSNTD
-1840 ADSFEAVSSIADPFV
+1840 ALEAVASIADPLV
-1855 NASFMSGLLSTIKQL
+1855 NASFMSGLVSTLKQL
-1870 GGSTNYDDKDADA
+1870 GGSTNYDDKDAESVR
-1883 AGKLFVNIAKTYITQ
+1883 KLLTNVFKTYITQ

-1917 TYDDNTVGQ
+1917 TYDDNTIGQ

-1964 ALYAYLSIGTYK
+1964 ALYTYLSIGTYK

-2044 GILDGYNLNNK
+2044 GILDGYDLNNK

-2076 KAKLYKRTNP
+2076 KARLYKRANP
-2086 TEASSV
+2086 SEADSV
-2092 LTNSTKATQNLAENG
+2092 LTDATKTVDSLDKSG
-2107 IPVFLTKYLQSQ
+2107 IPVYLSKYLQSQ
-2119 PTETD
+2119 QADTD
-2124 SKGASISISK
+2124 DNGNAISISK

-2145 GIYDNVMDL
+2145 GKYDNVMDL
-2154 YKERKITDL
+2154 YKQGKINDL

-2172 AEMSQQ
+2172 VKMSQQ
-2178 EYEYKLDDLDN
+2178 QYEDKLDDLDN
-2189 GLIEGSNTTSDL
+2189 GLLTGYQSKSDDERRDDTFSDL
-2201 KRRHDTYEELEENQ
+2201 ETNQ

-2250 RAKKI
+2250 RAEKI

-2262 GVLEGFKEGVRDGS
+2262 GVLEGFKEGIRDGS
-2276 FNYDNII
+2276 FNYDNIT

-2294 LLGLKVQKISEDD
+2294 LLGLKVQKTSDDD
-2307 DDDSSSGSSSSG
+2307 DDDSSSGGSSNRRSYSG
-2319 YSRRSRRSSR
+2319 RSRRSSR

-2342 SSSDTTEETP
+2342 SSTSTTEETP

>member
-17 FYDPSDKTTIHGNV
+17 FYDPNDKTKINSSV
-31 KNEQYKKSLEKK
+31 KNEKYKKSLEKK
-43 NTTSTT
+43 NTTSTA
-49 KNNNN
+49 KNN

-65 TAKSGGGSSSTPKQK
+65 TAKSGGGSSSTQK

-121 QTSIDQNAMRNGN
+121 QTSIDQNAMRYGN

-164 KTTVSNAVKKQGQT
+164 KTTVSNAVKKQAQT
-178 IKENFIDS
+178 VKENFIDS

-209 LSRNGQVEN
+209 LSRNGQVDN

-255 NRNALLGVIADTNAS
+255 DRNALLGVIADTNAS

-293 GRVVGNKTLQDKAGG
+293 GRVVGNNTLQDKAGG

-350 LGLSLGAA
+350 LGLSGV
-358 GLDKD
+358 GK
-363 AIQPF
+363 F
-368 VLGLMGAN
+368 GTLGLMASN
-376 VYGSEMSSA
+376 VYGSEMSNA
-385 MNNYMA
+385 MNNYMV
-391 QNNAEKY
+391 QNNADKY
-398 SDVSNDLF
+398 SDINNDLF
-406 ARANMYA
+406 ARANLYA

-418 KEVLS
+418 KEVGT
-423 ERLNKVIPGYEKL
+423 EMMDKVIPGYQKL
-436 NINDIAEEGLEE
+436 NINDILEEGLEE
-448 VFGGVFEPYI
+448 VAGGVLEPYI
-458 NQILTANN
+458 NQILTANSV
-466 GWEGFKQGTKELGE
+466 GEGLKQGTKELGK

-505 SIADSVNKAK
+505 SIADTVSKAK
-515 ARSANKTQADNNFG
+515 ARSENNKFIQEHGTETEKNFD

-544 TKSETSKNIISKTQ
+544 TKNDTSKSIIDKTQ
-558 YSINHDNGVLSDY
+558 YNINHDNGVVSDY
-571 MVNNSNETFRQ
+571 MVNNSNETFRR
-582 YARDIQAEAISDT
+582 YARDIQAEAIRNA
-595 IGKNRSNQQKNAFI
+595 IGSERTNQQTNAFI

-621 VDNLNINGEK
+621 ADNVNINGEK
-631 IAAQLSSN
+631 VIAKIN
-639 ENCITFNKDILKD
+639 GDNGITFDNSVLKD
-652 TSVSLNKV
+652 KSINLD
-660 LNETL
+660 ETL
-665 QNSVVYMKN
+665 RQTLEKGYALKSDNAYEAESVKPSNFMVTG
-674 DDSSFTLR
+674 DTTQDTS
-682 HGLESDPNGLTNEQK
+682 GLTNEQK
-697 EEFFKYRKENP
+697 
-708 NNAYQTGTVNP
+708 NA
-719 SESSQ
+719 
-724 SADVED
+724 
-730 GSLVLNTEL
+730 
-739 PYEPKGISNEQK
+739 
-751 EEILN
+751 ILN
-756 DRKFKTENAYVADG
+756 ERKAKTENAYVADV
-770 AKASNFRT
+770 AKPSSFMV
-778 TGDVPTSNDGLTNE
+778 TGDTTQDTNALTNE
-792 QKTAILN
+792 QKAQ
-799 ERKAKLE
+799 
-806 NAYVADGVM
+806 M
-815 PSNFMTTGDAT
+815 
-826 QDTNAFTT
+826 
-834 EQKNQ
+834 
-839 ILKDKYKANKEFFGN
+839 LKD
-854 KDNHAY
+854 
-860 FTDDAKVSNFRTT
+860 
-873 GDVPQDTD
+873 
-881 GLSNEQKSEILRE
+881 

-909 RSRKKAKYGTDT
+909 RSRKKVKADTDT

-934 QKSQVL
+934 QKNQVL
-940 ADRKAMYEQGMN
+940 AERRAMYEQGMN
-952 AFRLRSPQERAD
+952 AFKLRSPQERAD
-964 FESDR
+964 FETDR
-969 QYAQDLNERAKKASE
+969 QSAQELNERAKKASE

-993 VLHES
+993 VLRES
-998 STASEETKQAVK
+998 SDASEETKQAVK

-1018 KVAKELTGKDIDN
+1018 KAAKELTGKDIDN

-1038 EVAQDA
+1038 DVAEDV

-1054 AAQGKHGET
+1054 AAQGKHGENAE
-1063 TKQKNN
+1063 QRANAREASENN
-1069 AKKAAE
+1069 E
-1075 KNRFRY
+1075 FRY

-1104 KLDVNSSNELL
+1104 KLDANSSNEILK
-1115 NDIKQSADNILKATT
+1115 DIKKAQENSLKSTR
-1130 KNGYLS
+1130 KDGYLS
-1136 NEHQYEQAYLVEATR
+1136 NEHQYEQEYVTEATI
-1151 QLTDIE
+1151 QLADIE
-1157 KDYRTQLEGQ
+1157 NSYRAKLEKQ
-1167 GLKVS
+1167 GLDVTRNFDDNGVS
-1172 RRVTNKGV
+1172 YV
-1180 HYIVKDADGNRI
+1180 VKDAEGNEI
-1192 SNELTKALDT
+1192 HNELTKALQD
-1202 SARNASEA
+1202 SAANATEA
-1210 RIIGL
+1210 RKL
-1215 EKVST
+1215 VMEEASK
-1220 SASMMRNWQK
+1220 SAVKMRNMQK
-1230 MWKTMP
+1230 LWSAMP
-1236 TEEKIFDIENLV
+1236 KEEKIYDLQKLV
-1248 KNIQAEID
+1248 KDTQTMID
-1256 KSGRNKNGEHI
+1256 KNGQNKNGEHI
-1267 LQVDEKLMDQFDAAE
+1267 LKIDEELMKQFDAAE
-1282 NNSAKQDEL
+1282 NNSSKQGELFDE
-1291 LGAIIKDLARK
+1291 IVKDLARQ
-1302 TPRKFRSKLDG
+1302 TPRKFRDKITSY
-1313 FRNISMLAS
+1313 RNISMLLS
-1322 IPTNLRN
+1322 VPTNLRN
-1329 IVGNG
+1329 IVGNL
-1334 TSEALSKTSNIG
+1334 TSEYLSKFSNIG
-1346 ASTISLAL
+1346 SSTISLAL
-1354 DKAGYFQKA
+1354 DKSGYFQKS

-1368 DAKNKYYYDF
+1368 DSKSKYYYDF

-1433 NVGTKLAELAKQQG
+1433 NVGTKLVELAKQEG
-1447 ALEESGHFTTE
+1447 ALTKNGHFTAK
-1458 FLKNNADSIQKM
+1458 FLKDNADSIQKM

-1475 NQSAKAKALI
+1475 NQSSKAKALL

-1492 EDGTLAKTTK
+1492 EDGTLAKATK
-1502 ANKKVAE
+1502 ANKAVAE

-1517 EEGATGS
+1517 EEGATGD

-1533 ALGDIGD
+1533 ALGNTGN
-1540 NVDLKRKFNDALR
+1540 NVDAKSKFKDAFR
-1553 EETFIGRQSK
+1553 EETFVGRESK
-1563 LLQKYLGK
+1563 ILQKYLGN
-1571 ETGNM
+1571 ENGNM
-1576 THDAIAK
+1576 THDALAK
-1583 AAKTLLGDDFNVGI
+1583 AAKAVFGDDFNVGV
-1597 MHNAEKMTNWLLNNG
+1597 MHNAEKLTNWLLNNG
-1612 IFGDSAFFRSNYAS
+1612 VFGDSAFFRSSYAN
-1626 EWARYI
+1626 EWSRYI

-1643 GENGNVY
+1643 GENGTVY
-1650 KFTDKNGKVLDDT
+1650 KFTDKNGNVLDSAKAET
-1663 KANALMDEANKFSV
+1663 LMSKANEYSI

-1683 VFHQASSAADKFNSL
+1683 VFHQASRTAEIINKFKQRGPMHAL
-1698 KNDNLLVGIIGN
+1698 FAN
-1710 AIMPFAKTPIN
+1710 AVMPFAKTPIN
-1721 IARNSVTYSPI
+1721 IAKNSVTYSPI

-1752 DEGIRHLSKGMT
+1752 DQAIRHLSKGMT
-1764 GSAIMV
+1764 GSSIMV
-1770 LGAYLFSQ
+1770 LGAYLFAQ
-1778 GILNGANGD
+1778 GILNGTTGD
-1787 DDKDSFEE
+1787 DDKDNFEE

-1806 PKGTYS
+1806 PNGTYS

-1831 TMTGKGFSI
+1831 TMMGKGFSI
-1840 ADSFEAVSSIADPFV
+1840 ADSLEAVSTIADPIV
-1855 NASFMSGLLSTIKQL
+1855 NASFMSGLVSTLKQL
-1870 GGSTNYDDKDADA
+1870 GGSTNYDDKDADVF
-1883 AGKLFVNIAKTYITQ
+1883 GKVITNVVKTYITQ

-1917 TYDDNTVGQ
+1917 TYDDNTIGQ

-1954 NVGGDNPILR
+1954 NIGGDNPIMR
-1964 ALYAYLSIGTYK
+1964 ALYTYLSIGTYK

-2026 NQYMLKNYNNQ
+2026 NQYMLKNYNDQ

-2086 TEASSV
+2086 SEADSV
-2092 LTNSTKATQNLAENG
+2092 LTDATKTVDSLDKSG
-2107 IPVFLTKYLQSQ
+2107 IPVYLSKYLQSQ
-2119 PTETD
+2119 QADTD
-2124 SKGASISISK
+2124 DNGNTISISK

-2145 GIYDNVMDL
+2145 GKYDNVMDL
-2154 YKERKITDL
+2154 YKKGKINDL

-2172 AEMSQQ
+2172 VKMSQQ
-2178 EYEYKLDDLDN
+2178 QYEDKLDDLDN
-2189 GLIEGSNTTSDL
+2189 GLLTGYQSKSDDERRDDTFSDL
-2201 KRRHDTYEELEENQ
+2201 ETNQ

-2227 YGTFANYK
+2227 YGVFANYK

-2250 RAKKI
+2250 RAEKI
-2255 IAQMEED
+2255 ISKMEED
-2262 GVLEGFKEGVRDGS
+2262 GVLEGFKEGIRDGS
-2276 FNYDNII
+2276 FNYDNIT

-2294 LLGLKVQKISEDD
+2294 LLGLKVQKTSEDD
-2307 DDDSSSGSSSSG
+2307 DDDSSSGSSSK
-2319 YSRRSRRSSR
+2319 RRSYSGRSRSSSR

-2342 SSSDTTEETP
+2342 SSSSATEKTP
-2352 TFDISGALK
+2352 TFDLSGALK

-2382 YNSTVSSHNTR
+2382 YNSTVSNHNSR

>member
-17 FYDPSDKTTIHGNV
+17 FYDPSDKTKINSSV

-43 NTTSTT
+43 NTTKSNT
-49 KNNNN
+49 KNN
-54 NKSSESPKNTP
+54 NKSSESSKNTP
-65 TAKSGGGSSSTPKQK
+65 TAKSGGGSSSTQK

-95 KIAENHQKLYEV
+95 KIAENHQKQYEV

-134 KTSDADA
+134 KTSDADT

-178 IKENFIDS
+178 IKENFTDS
-186 ELRQRRLN
+186 ELRQKRLN

-200 IDLADTQTA
+200 IDLADAQTA
-209 LSRNGQVEN
+209 LSRNGQVDN
-218 PTWKNKKPNKI
+218 PTWKNKNPKKI

-247 SETIQKNL
+247 SETVQKNL
-255 NRNALLGVIADTNAS
+255 DRNALLGVIADTNAS

-293 GRVVGNKTLQDKAGG
+293 GRVVGSNTLQDKAGG

-350 LGLSLGAA
+350 LGLSGVGKA
-358 GLDKD
+358 GT
-363 AIQPF
+363 
-368 VLGLMGAN
+368 LGLMAAN
-376 VYGSEMSSA
+376 VYGSEMSNA

-398 SDVSNDLF
+398 SDINNDLF
-406 ARANMYA
+406 ARANLYA

-418 KEVLS
+418 KEVGT
-423 ERLNKVIPGYEKL
+423 EMMDKVIPGYQKL
-436 NINDIAEEGLEE
+436 NINDILEEGLEE
-448 VFGGVFEPYI
+448 VAGGLLEPYI
-458 NQILTANN
+458 NQILTANSV
-466 GWEGFKQGTKELGE
+466 GEGFKQGTKELGE
-480 SITSGDLAKQGI
+480 SFTSGDLAKQGI

-505 SIADSVNKAK
+505 SIADAASKAK
-515 ARSANKTQADNNFG
+515 AKSENNKFIQEHGSETEKNFA

-544 TKSETSKNIISKTQ
+544 TKNDTSKSIIDKTQ
-558 YSINHDNGVLSDY
+558 YNINHDNGVISDY
-571 MVNNSNETFRQ
+571 MVNNSNETFRR
-582 YARDIQAEAISDT
+582 YARNIQAEAIRNS
-595 IGKNRSNQQKNAFI
+595 IGSERTNQQTNAFI

-621 VDNLNINGEK
+621 ADNVNINGEK
-631 IAAQLSSN
+631 AIAKLN
-639 ENCITFNKDILKD
+639 GDNGITFDNSILKD
-652 TSVSLNKV
+652 KSINLDEALRQTLEKGYALKADNVYVADKPTPSEDTQKGDAEDGTLV
-660 LNETL
+660 LNTEL
-665 QNSVVYMKN
+665 PSEQ
-674 DDSSFTLR
+674 
-682 HGLESDPNGLTNEQK
+682 NGLTNEQK
-697 EEFFKYRKENP
+697 EAFLKERKENP
-708 NNAYQTGTVNP
+708 NNAYQTGTVSP
-719 SESSQ
+719 TTK
-724 SADVED
+724 A
-730 GSLVLNTEL
+730 
-739 PYEPKGISNEQK
+739 EQ
-751 EEILN
+751 
-756 DRKFKTENAYVADG
+756 
-770 AKASNFRT
+770 
-778 TGDVPTSNDGLTNE
+778 
-792 QKTAILN
+792 
-799 ERKAKLE
+799 
-806 NAYVADGVM
+806 
-815 PSNFMTTGDAT
+815 
-826 QDTNAFTT
+826 
-834 EQKNQ
+834 
-839 ILKDKYKANKEFFGN
+839 
-854 KDNHAY
+854 
-860 FTDDAKVSNFRTT
+860 
-873 GDVPQDTD
+873 
-881 GLSNEQKSEILRE
+881 
-894 RREHPEYAYQTGEVT
+894 
-909 RSRKKAKYGTDT
+909 YGTDT

-934 QKSQVL
+934 QKNQVL
-940 ADRKAMYEQGMN
+940 ADRRKMYEQGMN
-952 AFRLRSPQERAD
+952 AFKLRSPQERTD
-964 FESDR
+964 FETDR
-969 QYAQDLNERAKKASE
+969 QSAQELNERAKKASE

-993 VLHES
+993 VLRES
-998 STASEETKQAVK
+998 SDASEETKQAVK

-1054 AAQGKHGET
+1054 AAQGKHGE
-1063 TKQKNN
+1063 N
-1069 AKKAAE
+1069 AEQRANARE
-1075 KNRFRY
+1075 ASESDELRY
-1081 ETAKDADTLKSAQER
+1081 ETTKDADTLKSAQER

-1104 KLDVNSSNELL
+1104 ELDVNSSNEIL
-1115 NDIKQSADNILKATT
+1115 NDIKQSADSLLKTT
-1130 KNGYLS
+1130 KKNGYLS
-1136 NEHQYEQAYLVEATR
+1136 NEHQYTQSYVVEATN
-1151 QLTDIE
+1151 QLADIE
-1157 KDYRTQLEGQ
+1157 NSYRIKLEKQ
-1167 GLKVS
+1167 GLDVTRKFESDKVS
-1172 RRVTNKGV
+1172 YV
-1180 HYIVKDADGNRI
+1180 VKDAEGNEI
-1192 SNELTKALDT
+1192 HNELTKALQD
-1202 SARNASEA
+1202 SATNASDA
-1210 RIIGL
+1210 RKL
-1215 EKVST
+1215 VMENASA
-1220 SASMMRNWQK
+1220 SASMMRNIQK
-1230 MWKTMP
+1230 MWKAMP
-1236 TEEKIFDIENLV
+1236 KEEKIYDLQKLV
-1248 KNIQAEID
+1248 KDTQAMID
-1256 KSGRNKNGEHI
+1256 KNGLNKNGEHI
-1267 LQVDEKLMDQFDAAE
+1267 LQIDAELMKQFDAAE
-1282 NNSAKQDEL
+1282 NNSAKQGELFDE
-1291 LGAIIKDLARK
+1291 IIKDLARK
-1302 TPRKFRSKLDG
+1302 TPRKLSDKINAY
-1313 FRNISMLAS
+1313 RNISMLLS
-1322 IPTNLRN
+1322 TPTNLRN
-1329 IVGNG
+1329 VVGNL
-1334 TSEALSKTSNIG
+1334 TSEYLSKFSNIG
-1346 ASTISLAL
+1346 SSTISLAL

-1410 KGGADNVD
+1410 KGGANNVD

-1423 NADFKNRLQH
+1423 NADFMNRLQH
-1433 NVGTKLAELAKQQG
+1433 NVGTKLVEMAKQEG
-1447 ALEESGHFTTE
+1447 ALTKNGHFTTK
-1458 FLKNNADSIQKM
+1458 FLKDNADSIQKM

-1475 NQSAKAKALI
+1475 NQSAKAKALL

-1492 EDGTLAKTTK
+1492 EDGTLAKATK
-1502 ANKKVAE
+1502 ANKAVAK
-1509 QFLKEIGG
+1509 QFLEEIGG
-1517 EEGATGS
+1517 EEGATGT
-1524 FNGRFASGD
+1524 FNGKFASGD
-1533 ALGDIGD
+1533 ALGNTGN
-1540 NVDLKRKFNDALR
+1540 NVDAKSKFKDAFR
-1553 EETFIGRQSK
+1553 EETFLGRESK
-1563 LLQKYLGK
+1563 ILQKYLGN
-1571 ETGNM
+1571 ENGNM
-1576 THDAIAK
+1576 THDALAK
-1583 AAKTLLGDDFNVGI
+1583 AAKAVFGDDFNVGV
-1597 MHNAEKMTNWLLNNG
+1597 MHNAEKLTNWLLNNG
-1612 IFGDSAFFRSNYAS
+1612 VFGDSAFFRSSYTS

-1643 GENGNVY
+1643 GENGTFY
-1650 KFTDKNGKVLDDT
+1650 KFTDKNGNVLDSAKAET
-1663 KANALMDEANKFSV
+1663 LMSKANEYSI

-1683 VFHQASSAADKFNSL
+1683 VFHQASGTAEIINKFKQKGPL
-1698 KNDNLLVGIIGN
+1698 QALFAN
-1710 AIMPFAKTPIN
+1710 AVMPFAKTPIN
-1721 IARNSVTYSPI
+1721 IAKNSVTYSPI
-1732 GLMKGVYEMT
+1732 GLLKGVYEMT

-1752 DEGIRHLSKGMT
+1752 DQAIRHLSKGMT
-1764 GSAIMV
+1764 GSSIMV
-1770 LGAYLFSQ
+1770 LGAYLFAQ
-1778 GILNGANGD
+1778 GILNGTTGD

-1806 PKGTYS
+1806 PNGTYS

-1821 PLFTGVNAMQ
+1821 PLFTGVT
-1831 TMTGKGFSI
+1831 TMKIMEEKGFSTTD
-1840 ADSFEAVSSIADPFV
+1840 ALDAVTSIADPFV
-1855 NASFMSGLLSTIKQL
+1855 NASFMSGLVSTLKQL
-1870 GGSTNYDDKDADA
+1870 GGSTNYDDKDSEAVR
-1883 AGKLFVNIAKTYITQ
+1883 KLGTNILKTYITQ

-1917 TYDDNTVGQ
+1917 TYDDNTIGQ

-1964 ALYAYLSIGTYK
+1964 ALYTYLSIGTYK
-1976 PYDKTYGKEGDSYTN
+1976 SYDKTYGKEGDSYTN

-2014 GTKMNAEERHDL
+2014 GTKMNAKERHDL
-2026 NQYMLKNYNNQ
+2026 NQYMLKNYNDQ
-2037 VHSLFES
+2037 VHNLFES
-2044 GILDGYNLNNK
+2044 GILDGYNLDNK
-2055 EDATQVAELLGK
+2055 EDAAQVAELLGK

-2086 TEASSV
+2086 SEADSV
-2092 LTNSTKATQNLAENG
+2092 LTDATKTVDNLDKKG
-2107 IPVFLTKYLQSQ
+2107 IPVYLSKYLQSQ
-2119 PTETD
+2119 QADTD
-2124 SKGASISISK
+2124 VNGNSISLSK

-2145 GIYDNVMDL
+2145 GKYDDVMSL
-2154 YKERKITDL
+2154 YKKGEISDL

-2172 AEMSQQ
+2172 VKMSQQ
-2178 EYEYKLDDLDN
+2178 QYEDKLDDLDN
-2189 GLIEGSNTTSDL
+2189 GLLTGYQSKSDDERRDDTFSDL
-2201 KRRHDTYEELEENQ
+2201 ETNQ

-2227 YGTFANYK
+2227 YGVFANYK
-2235 TIKADKKDGKTVYNS
+2235 TIKGDKEDGKTVMNS

-2262 GVLEGFKEGVRDGS
+2262 GVLEGFKEGIRDGS
-2276 FNYDNII
+2276 FNYDNIT

-2294 LLGLKVQKISEDD
+2294 LLGLKVQKTSDDD

-2329 RSSGSRRSSSRSS
+2329 RSSGSRRSSSSS
-2342 SSSDTTEETP
+2342 SSSTSATEETP
-2352 TFDISGALK
+2352 TFDLSGALK

>member
-43 NTTSTT
+43 KTTSTT
-49 KNNNN
+49 KNNN

-247 SETIQKNL
+247 SETVQKNL
-255 NRNALLGVIADTNAS
+255 DRNALLGVIADTNAS

-293 GRVVGNKTLQDKAGG
+293 GRVVGNNTLQDKAGG

-358 GLDKD
+358 GLDKK
-363 AIQPF
+363 AIQPY

-398 SDVSNDLF
+398 SDINNDMF
-406 ARANMYA
+406 TRANLYA

-418 KEVLS
+418 KEVLT
-423 ERLNKVIPGYEKL
+423 ELVDEKIPGYQKL
-436 NINDIAEEGLEE
+436 NINDILEEGLEE
-448 VFGGVFEPYI
+448 VYGGLAEPYI
-458 NQILTANN
+458 NQILTAKN
-466 GWEGFKQGTKELGE
+466 GVEGFIQGSKELGE

-505 SIADSVNKAK
+505 SIADTVSKAK
-515 ARSANKTQADNNFG
+515 ARSENNKFIQEHGTELEKNFG

-544 TKSETSKNIISKTQ
+544 TKNDTSKSIIDKTQ
-558 YSINHDNGVLSDY
+558 YNINHDNGVVSDY
-571 MVNNSNETFRQ
+571 MVNNSNETFRR
-582 YARDIQAEAISDT
+582 YARDIQAEAIRNA
-595 IGKNRSNQQKNAFI
+595 IGSERTNQQTNAFI

-621 VDNLNINGEK
+621 ADNVNINGEK
-631 IAAQLSSN
+631 VIAKIN
-639 ENCITFNKDILKD
+639 GDNGITFDNSVLKD
-652 TSVSLNKV
+652 KSINLNDVLSQALEKGYSLKADNVYVAEKPMPSEDTQKGDVEDGTLV
-660 LNETL
+660 LNTEL
-665 QNSVVYMKN
+665 PSEQ
-674 DDSSFTLR
+674 
-682 HGLESDPNGLTNEQK
+682 NGLTNEQK
-697 EEFFKYRKENP
+697 EAFLKERKENP
-708 NNAYQTGTVNP
+708 SNAYQTGTVSP
-719 SESSQ
+719 TTK
-724 SADVED
+724 A
-730 GSLVLNTEL
+730 
-739 PYEPKGISNEQK
+739 EQ
-751 EEILN
+751 
-756 DRKFKTENAYVADG
+756 
-770 AKASNFRT
+770 
-778 TGDVPTSNDGLTNE
+778 
-792 QKTAILN
+792 
-799 ERKAKLE
+799 
-806 NAYVADGVM
+806 
-815 PSNFMTTGDAT
+815 
-826 QDTNAFTT
+826 
-834 EQKNQ
+834 
-839 ILKDKYKANKEFFGN
+839 
-854 KDNHAY
+854 
-860 FTDDAKVSNFRTT
+860 
-873 GDVPQDTD
+873 
-881 GLSNEQKSEILRE
+881 
-894 RREHPEYAYQTGEVT
+894 
-909 RSRKKAKYGTDT
+909 YGTDT

-934 QKSQVL
+934 QKNKVL
-940 ADRKAMYEQGMN
+940 SERREMYEQGMN
-952 AFRLRSPQERAD
+952 AFRLRSPQERTD

-969 QYAQDLNERAKKASE
+969 QSAQDLNERAKKASE
-984 TGNKTELGN
+984 TGNKAELGN
-993 VLHES
+993 VLRES
-998 STASEETKQAVK
+998 SDASEETKQAVK

-1018 KVAKELTGKDIDN
+1018 KAAKELTGKDIDD

-1038 EVAQDA
+1038 DVAEDV

-1054 AAQGKHGET
+1054 AAQGKHGE
-1063 TKQKNN
+1063 N
-1069 AKKAAE
+1069 AEQRANARE
-1075 KNRFRY
+1075 ASESDEFRY

-1104 KLDVNSSNELL
+1104 KLDVNSSNEMLK
-1115 NDIKQSADNILKATT
+1115 DIKKAQENSLKSTR
-1130 KNGYLS
+1130 KDGYLS
-1136 NEHQYEQAYLVEATR
+1136 NEHQYEQEYVTEATI
-1151 QLTDIE
+1151 QLADIE
-1157 KDYRTQLEGQ
+1157 NSYRAKLEKQ
-1167 GLKVS
+1167 GLDVTRNFGDNGVS
-1172 RRVTNKGV
+1172 YV
-1180 HYIVKDADGNRI
+1180 VKDAEGNEI
-1192 SNELTKALDT
+1192 HNEMTKALQG
-1202 SARNASEA
+1202 SATNATEA
-1210 RIIGL
+1210 RKLVL
-1215 EKVST
+1215 EEASK
-1220 SASMMRNWQK
+1220 SAVKMRNMRKLWSA
-1230 MWKTMP
+1230 MP
-1236 TEEKIFDIENLV
+1236 KEEKIYDLQKLV
-1248 KNIQAEID
+1248 KETQAMID
-1256 KSGRNKNGEHI
+1256 KNGQNKNGEHI
-1267 LQVDEKLMDQFDAAE
+1267 LKLDEELMKQFDAAE
-1282 NNSAKQDEL
+1282 NNSSKQGELFDE
-1291 LGAIIKDLARK
+1291 IVKDLARQ
-1302 TPRKFRSKLDG
+1302 TPRKFRDKITSY
-1313 FRNISMLAS
+1313 RNISMLLS
-1322 IPTNLRN
+1322 VPTNLRN
-1329 IVGNG
+1329 IVGNL
-1334 TSEALSKTSNIG
+1334 TSEYLSKFSNIG
-1346 ASTISLAL
+1346 SSTISLAL

-1433 NVGTKLAELAKQQG
+1433 NVGTKLVELAKQEG
-1447 ALEESGHFTTE
+1447 ALTKNGHFTTK
-1458 FLKNNADSIQKM
+1458 FLKDNADSIQKM

-1475 NQSAKAKALI
+1475 NQSAKAKALM

-1492 EDGTLAKTTK
+1492 EDGTLAKATK
-1502 ANKKVAE
+1502 ANKAVAE

-1517 EEGATGS
+1517 EEGATGD

-1533 ALGDIGD
+1533 AIGD
-1540 NVDLKRKFNDALR
+1540 VGNNVDAKSKFKDAFR
-1553 EETFIGRQSK
+1553 EETFLGRESK
-1563 LLQKYLGK
+1563 FLQKYLGN
-1571 ETGNM
+1571 ENGNM
-1576 THDAIAK
+1576 THDALAK
-1583 AAKTLLGDDFNVGI
+1583 AAKAVFGDDFNVGI
-1597 MHNAEKMTNWLLNNG
+1597 MHNAEKLTNWLLNNSV
-1612 IFGDSAFFRSNYAS
+1612 FGDSAFFRNSYAS

-1643 GENGNVY
+1643 GENGTVY
-1650 KFTDKNGKVLDDT
+1650 KFTDKNGNVLDDA
-1663 KANALMDEANKFSV
+1663 KANVLMEKANEFSV

-1683 VFHQASSAADKFNSL
+1683 VFHQASGTAKII
-1698 KNDNLLVGIIGN
+1698 NDFKQKGPFQALLAN
-1710 AIMPFAKTPIN
+1710 AVMPFAKTPIN
-1721 IARNSVTYSPI
+1721 IAKNSVTYSPI
-1732 GLMKGVYEMT
+1732 GLLKGVYEMT

-1752 DEGIRHLSKGMT
+1752 DQAIRHLSKGMT
-1764 GSAIMV
+1764 GSSIMV

-1778 GILNGANGD
+1778 GILNGTTGD

-1806 PKGTYS
+1806 PNGTYS
-1812 LSWLSVANV
+1812 LSWLSVANI
-1821 PLFTGVNAMQ
+1821 PLFTGVTAMKI
-1831 TMTGKGFSI
+1831 MTEKGFSLT
-1840 ADSFEAVSSIADPFV
+1840 DSLEAVSTLADPFV
-1855 NASFMSGLLSTIKQL
+1855 NASFMSGLVSTLKQL
-1870 GGSTNYDDKDADA
+1870 GGSTNYDDKDADVVA
-1883 AGKLFVNIAKTYITQ
+1883 KVIQNVAKTYITQ

-1917 TYDDNTVGQ
+1917 TYDDNIVGQ

-1964 ALYAYLSIGTYK
+1964 ALYTYLSIGTYK

-1991 KLEKIAEKSG
+1991 KLEKIAEVSG

-2014 GTKMNAEERHDL
+2014 GTKMNSEERHDL

-2145 GIYDNVMDL
+2145 GLYDNVMDL
-2154 YKERKITDL
+2154 YKEGKITDL
-2163 YNVGLSSTV
+2163 YNVGLSKPV

-2255 IAQMEED
+2255 ISQMEED
-2262 GVLEGFKEGVRDGS
+2262 GVLEGFKEGIRDGS
-2276 FNYDNII
+2276 FNYDNIT

-2294 LLGLKVQKISEDD
+2294 LLGLKVQKTSD
-2307 DDDSSSGSSSSG
+2307 DDDSSSGESSNRRS
-2319 YSRRSRRSSR
+2319 YSRRSRNSSR

-2342 SSSDTTEETP
+2342 SSTSTTEETP

-2382 YNSTVSSHNTR
+2382 YNSTVSNHNSR

>member
-17 FYDPSDKTTIHGNV
+17 FYDPNDKTKINSSV
-31 KNEQYKKSLEKK
+31 KNEQYKKSLEKQ
-43 NTTSTT
+43 NTKRNT
-49 KNNNN
+49 NN
-54 NKSSESPKNTP
+54 NKSSESSKKTP
-65 TAKSGGGSSSTPKQK
+65 TAKSGGGSSSTQK

-121 QTSIDQNAMRNGN
+121 QTSIDQNAMRYGN
-134 KTSDADA
+134 KTSDADE

-209 LSRNGQVEN
+209 LSRNGQVDN
-218 PTWKNKKPNKI
+218 PTWKNKKPTKI

-237 SKLNKKATES
+237 SRLNKKATES

-255 NRNALLGVIADTNAS
+255 DRNALLGVIADTNAS

-293 GRVVGNKTLQDKAGG
+293 GRVVGNNTLQDKAGG

-350 LGLSLGAA
+350 LGLSGVGKA
-358 GLDKD
+358 GT
-363 AIQPF
+363 
-368 VLGLMGAN
+368 LGLMAAN
-376 VYGSEMSSA
+376 VYGSEMSNA

-391 QNNAEKY
+391 QNNAAKY
-398 SDVSNDLF
+398 SDISNDLF
-406 ARANMYA
+406 ARANLYA

-418 KEVLS
+418 KEVGT
-423 ERLNKVIPGYEKL
+423 EMMDKVIPGYQKL
-436 NINDIAEEGLEE
+436 NINDILEEGLEE
-448 VFGGVFEPYI
+448 VAGGVLEPYI
-458 NQILTANN
+458 NQILTANSV
-466 GWEGFKQGTKELGE
+466 GEGLKQGTKELGK

-505 SIADSVNKAK
+505 SIADTVNKAK
-515 ARSANKTQADNNFG
+515 AKSENNKFIQEHGAETEKNFG

-544 TKSETSKNIISKTQ
+544 TKNDTSKSIIDKTQ
-558 YSINHDNGVLSDY
+558 YNINHDNGVVSDY
-571 MVNNSNETFRQ
+571 MVNNSNETFKQ
-582 YARDIQAEAISDT
+582 YARDIQAEAIRNA
-595 IGKNRSNQQKNAFI
+595 IGSERTNQQTNAFI

-621 VDNLNINGEK
+621 ADNVNVNGEK
-631 IAAQLSSN
+631 VFAKLN
-639 ENCITFNKDILKD
+639 GDNGITFDNSILKD
-652 TSVSLNKV
+652 KSINLDETLRQTLEKGYALKADNVYVADKPTPSEDTQKGDVEDGTLV
-660 LNETL
+660 LNTEL
-665 QNSVVYMKN
+665 S
-674 DDSSFTLR
+674 
-682 HGLESDPNGLTNEQK
+682 SDPNGLT
-697 EEFFKYRKENP
+697 
-708 NNAYQTGTVNP
+708 
-719 SESSQ
+719 
-724 SADVED
+724 D
-730 GSLVLNTEL
+730 
-739 PYEPKGISNEQK
+739 
-751 EEILN
+751 
-756 DRKFKTENAYVADG
+756 
-770 AKASNFRT
+770 
-778 TGDVPTSNDGLTNE
+778 E
-792 QKTAILN
+792 QKTQ
-799 ERKAKLE
+799 
-806 NAYVADGVM
+806 M
-815 PSNFMTTGDAT
+815 
-826 QDTNAFTT
+826 
-834 EQKNQ
+834 
-839 ILKDKYKANKEFFGN
+839 
-854 KDNHAY
+854 
-860 FTDDAKVSNFRTT
+860 
-873 GDVPQDTD
+873 
-881 GLSNEQKSEILRE
+881 LRE

-909 RSRKKAKYGTDT
+909 RSRKKVKADTDT

-934 QKSQVL
+934 QKNQVL
-940 ADRKAMYEQGMN
+940 ADRRKMYEQGMN
-952 AFRLRSPQERAD
+952 AFKLRSPKERAD
-964 FESDR
+964 FETDR
-969 QYAQDLNERAKKASE
+969 QSAQELNERAKKASE
-984 TGNKTELGN
+984 TGNKAELGN
-993 VLHES
+993 VLRES
-998 STASEETKQAVK
+998 SDASEETKQAVK

-1018 KVAKELTGKDIDN
+1018 KVAKELTGKDVDDT
-1031 KLADAVT
+1031 LADAVT
-1038 EVAQDA
+1038 DVAEDV

-1054 AAQGKHGET
+1054 AAQGKHGE
-1063 TKQKNN
+1063 N
-1069 AKKAAE
+1069 AEQRANARE
-1075 KNRFRY
+1075 ASESNEFRY
-1081 ETAKDADTLKSAQER
+1081 ETTKDADTLKSAKER
-1096 IDAFKKDG
+1096 IDAFKNDG
-1104 KLDVNSSNELL
+1104 KLDVNSSNEMLK
-1115 NDIKQSADNILKATT
+1115 DIKQSADSLLKTTT

-1136 NEHQYEQAYLVEATR
+1136 NEHQYTQSYVVEATN
-1151 QLTDIE
+1151 QLADIE
-1157 KDYRTQLEGQ
+1157 NSYRIKLEKQ
-1167 GLKVS
+1167 GLDVTRKFESDKVS
-1172 RRVTNKGV
+1172 YV
-1180 HYIVKDADGNRI
+1180 VKDAEGNEI
-1192 SNELTKALDT
+1192 HNELTKALQD
-1202 SARNASEA
+1202 SATNASEA
-1210 RIIGL
+1210 RKL
-1215 EKVST
+1215 VMENASA
-1220 SASMMRNWQK
+1220 SASMMRNIQK
-1230 MWKTMP
+1230 MWKAMP
-1236 TEEKIFDIENLV
+1236 KEEKIYDIEKLV
-1248 KNIQAEID
+1248 KDTQAMID
-1256 KSGRNKNGEHI
+1256 KNGLNKNGEHI
-1267 LQVDEKLMDQFDAAE
+1267 LQVDAELMKQFDAAE
-1282 NNSAKQDEL
+1282 NNSSKQGELYDE
-1291 LGAIIKDLARK
+1291 IIKDLARK
-1302 TPRKFRSKLDG
+1302 TPRKLSDKINAY
-1313 FRNISMLAS
+1313 RNISMLLS
-1322 IPTNLRN
+1322 TPTNLRN
-1329 IVGNG
+1329 IVGNL
-1334 TSEALSKTSNIG
+1334 TSEYLSKFSNIG
-1346 ASTISLAL
+1346 SSTISLAL

-1410 KGGADNVD
+1410 KGGADNVE

-1423 NADFKNRLQH
+1423 NADFMNRLQH
-1433 NVGTKLAELAKQQG
+1433 NVGTKLVELAKQEG
-1447 ALEESGHFTTE
+1447 ALTKNGHFTTK
-1458 FLKNNADSIQKM
+1458 FLKDNADSIQKM

-1475 NQSAKAKALI
+1475 NQSAKAKALM

-1492 EDGTLAKTTK
+1492 EDGTLAKATK
-1502 ANKKVAE
+1502 ANKEVAK
-1509 QFLKEIGG
+1509 QFLNEIGG
-1517 EEGATGS
+1517 EDGATGD

-1533 ALGDIGD
+1533 ALGNTGN
-1540 NVDLKRKFNDALR
+1540 NVDAKSKFNDAFR
-1553 EETFIGRQSK
+1553 EETFVGRESK
-1563 LLQKYLGK
+1563 VLQKYLGK

-1576 THDAIAK
+1576 THDALAK
-1583 AAKTLLGDDFNVGI
+1583 AAKAVFGDDFNVGI

-1612 IFGDSAFFRSNYAS
+1612 VFGDSAFFRSSYAS

-1643 GENGNVY
+1643 GENGTVY
-1650 KFTDKNGKVLDDT
+1650 KFTDKNGKVLDDA
-1663 KANALMDEANKFSV
+1663 KANTLMDEANKFSV

-1683 VFHQASSAADKFNSL
+1683 VFHQASEVADKFNAFKKSHP
-1698 KNDNLLVGIIGN
+1698 LVGLMTN
-1710 AIMPFAKTPIN
+1710 AVMPFTKTPIN
-1721 IARNSVTYSPI
+1721 IAKNSVTYSPI

-1752 DEGIRHLSKGMT
+1752 DQAIRHLSKGMT
-1764 GSAIMV
+1764 GSSIML

-1778 GILNGANGD
+1778 GILNGTTGD

-1831 TMTGKGFSI
+1831 IMEDGGFSKTD
-1840 ADSFEAVSSIADPFV
+1840 ALEAVASIADPFV
-1855 NASFMSGLLSTIKQL
+1855 NASFMSGLVSTVKQI
-1870 GGSTNYDDKDADA
+1870 GGSTNYDDKDAESVR
-1883 AGKLFVNIAKTYITQ
+1883 KLFTNILQTYITQ

-1917 TYDDNTVGQ
+1917 TYDDNTIGQ

-1964 ALYAYLSIGTYK
+1964 ALYTYLSIGTYK
-1976 PYDKTYGKEGDSYTN
+1976 SYDKTYGKEGDSYTN

-2014 GTKMNAEERHDL
+2014 GTKMNAKERHDL

-2044 GILDGYNLNNK
+2044 GILDGYNLDNK
-2055 EDATQVAELLGK
+2055 EDAAQVAELLGK

-2076 KAKLYKRTNP
+2076 KAKLYERANP
-2086 TEASSV
+2086 KEADSV
-2092 LTNSTKATQNLAENG
+2092 LTDATKTVDNLDKKG
-2107 IPVFLTKYLQSQ
+2107 IPVYLSKYLQSQ
-2119 PTETD
+2119 QADTD
-2124 SKGASISISK
+2124 ANGNSISISK

-2145 GIYDNVMDL
+2145 GKYDDVMSL
-2154 YKERKITDL
+2154 YKKGEISDL

-2172 AEMSQQ
+2172 VKMSQQ
-2178 EYEYKLDDLDN
+2178 QYEDKLDDLDN
-2189 GLIEGSNTTSDL
+2189 GLLTGYQSKSDDE
-2201 KRRHDTYEELEENQ
+2201 RRKDTFDALESNQ

-2227 YGTFANYK
+2227 YGVFANYK
-2235 TIKADKKDGKTVYNS
+2235 TIKGDKKDGKTVMNS
-2250 RAKKI
+2250 RAEKI

-2262 GVLEGFKEGVRDGS
+2262 GVLEGFKEGIKDGS
-2276 FNYDNII
+2276 FNYDNIT

-2294 LLGLKVQKISEDD
+2294 LLGLKVQKKSDD
-2307 DDDSSSGSSSSG
+2307 NDDSSSGSSSNRRSYSG
-2319 YSRRSRRSSR
+2319 RSRRSSR
-2329 RSSGSRRSSSRSS
+2329 RSRGSRSSSRSS
-2342 SSSDTTEETP
+2342 TSSDTTEGTP

>member
-17 FYDPSDKTTIHGNV
+17 FYDPNDKTKINSSV

-43 NTTSTT
+43 NTKSNT

-54 NKSSESPKNTP
+54 NKSSESSKNTP
-65 TAKSGGGSSSTPKQK
+65 TAKSGGGSSSTQK

-121 QTSIDQNAMRNGN
+121 QTSIDQNAMRYGN
-134 KTSDADA
+134 KTSDADE

-200 IDLADTQTA
+200 IDLADAQTA
-209 LSRNGQVEN
+209 LSRNGQVDN

-247 SETIQKNL
+247 SETVQKNL
-255 NRNALLGVIADTNAS
+255 DRNALLGVIADTNAS

-282 LQSPANALATV
+282 LQSPANVLATV
-293 GRVVGNKTLQDKAGG
+293 GRVVGSNTLQDKAGG

-350 LGLSLGAA
+350 LGLSGV
-358 GLDKD
+358 GK
-363 AIQPF
+363 F
-368 VLGLMGAN
+368 GTLGLMASN
-376 VYGSEMSSA
+376 VYGSEMSNA

-391 QNNAEKY
+391 QNNADKY
-398 SDVSNDLF
+398 SDINNDLF
-406 ARANMYA
+406 ARANLYA

-418 KEVLS
+418 KEVGT
-423 ERLNKVIPGYEKL
+423 EMMDKVIPGYQKL
-436 NINDIAEEGLEE
+436 NINDILEEGLEE
-448 VFGGVFEPYI
+448 VAGGVLEPYI
-458 NQILTANN
+458 NQILTANSV
-466 GWEGFKQGTKELGE
+466 GEGFKKGTKELGE
-480 SITSGDLAKQGI
+480 SIASGDLAKQGI

-505 SIADSVNKAK
+505 SIADTAKKTK
-515 ARSANKTQADNNFG
+515 ARSENNKFIQEHGTETEKNFG

-544 TKSETSKNIISKTQ
+544 TKNDTSKSIIDKTQ
-558 YSINHDNGVLSDY
+558 YNINHDNGVVSDY
-571 MVNNSNETFRQ
+571 MVNNSNETFKQ
-582 YARDIQAEAISDT
+582 YARDIQAEAIRNT
-595 IGKNRSNQQKNAFI
+595 IGNERTNQQTNAFI

-621 VDNLNINGEK
+621 ADNVNVNGEK
-631 IAAQLSSN
+631 VFAKLN
-639 ENCITFNKDILKD
+639 GDNGITFDNSILKD
-652 TSVSLNKV
+652 KSINLNDVLSQALEKGYSLKADNVYVVDKPTPSEDTQKGDVEDGTLV
-660 LNETL
+660 LNTEL
-665 QNSVVYMKN
+665 PSEQ
-674 DDSSFTLR
+674 
-682 HGLESDPNGLTNEQK
+682 NGLTNEQK
-697 EEFFKYRKENP
+697 EAFLKERKENP
-708 NNAYQTGTVNP
+708 NNAYQTGTVSP
-719 SESSQ
+719 TTK
-724 SADVED
+724 A
-730 GSLVLNTEL
+730 
-739 PYEPKGISNEQK
+739 EQ
-751 EEILN
+751 
-756 DRKFKTENAYVADG
+756 
-770 AKASNFRT
+770 
-778 TGDVPTSNDGLTNE
+778 
-792 QKTAILN
+792 
-799 ERKAKLE
+799 
-806 NAYVADGVM
+806 
-815 PSNFMTTGDAT
+815 
-826 QDTNAFTT
+826 
-834 EQKNQ
+834 
-839 ILKDKYKANKEFFGN
+839 
-854 KDNHAY
+854 
-860 FTDDAKVSNFRTT
+860 
-873 GDVPQDTD
+873 
-881 GLSNEQKSEILRE
+881 
-894 RREHPEYAYQTGEVT
+894 
-909 RSRKKAKYGTDT
+909 YGTDT

-934 QKSQVL
+934 QKNQVL
-940 ADRKAMYEQGMN
+940 ADRKKMYEQGMN
-952 AFRLRSPQERAD
+952 AFKLRSPQERAD
-964 FESDR
+964 FETDR
-969 QYAQDLNERAKKASE
+969 QSAQELNERAKKASE
-984 TGNKTELGN
+984 TGNKAELGN
-993 VLHES
+993 VLRES
-998 STASEETKQAVK
+998 SDASEEIKQAVK

-1018 KVAKELTGKDIDN
+1018 KAAKELTGKDIDN
-1031 KLADAVT
+1031 QLADAVT
-1038 EVAQDA
+1038 EVAEDV

-1054 AAQGKHGET
+1054 AAKGKHGE
-1063 TKQKNN
+1063 N
-1069 AKKAAE
+1069 AEQRANARE
-1075 KNRFRY
+1075 ASENDGFRY
-1081 ETAKDADTLKSAQER
+1081 ETSKDTDTLKSAQER

-1104 KLDVNSSNELL
+1104 KLDVSSSNEMLK
-1115 NDIKQSADNILKATT
+1115 DIKNSQDNLLKSTR
-1130 KNGYLS
+1130 KDGYLS
-1136 NEHQYEQAYLVEATR
+1136 NEHQYEQSYVVEATN
-1151 QLTDIE
+1151 QLADIE
-1157 KDYRTQLEGQ
+1157 MGYRVQLEKQ
-1167 GLKVS
+1167 GFDVTRNFDDNGVS
-1172 RRVTNKGV
+1172 YT
-1180 HYIVKDADGNRI
+1180 VKDSEGTEI
-1192 SNELTKALDT
+1192 HNELTKALED
-1202 SARNASEA
+1202 SAYNASEA
-1210 RIIGL
+1210 R
-1215 EKVST
+1215 KVVMEQASV
-1220 SASMMRNWQK
+1220 SASMMRNIQK
-1230 MWKTMP
+1230 MWSAMP
-1236 TEEKIFDIENLV
+1236 KEEKIYDLQKLV
-1248 KNIQAEID
+1248 KDTQSMID
-1256 KSGRNKNGEHI
+1256 KNGLNKNGEHI
-1267 LQVDEKLMDQFDAAE
+1267 LTLDAELMKQFDSAE
-1282 NNSAKQDEL
+1282 NNSAEQGRLFDE
-1291 LGAIIKDLARK
+1291 IVKDLARQ
-1302 TPRKFRSKLDG
+1302 TPRKLSDKINSY
-1313 FRNISMLAS
+1313 RNISMLLS
-1322 IPTNLRN
+1322 VPTNLRN
-1329 IVGNG
+1329 IVGNL
-1334 TSEALSKTSNIG
+1334 TSEYLSKFSNIG
-1346 ASTISLAL
+1346 SSIISLSV
-1354 DKAGYFQKA
+1354 DKAGYFQKS

-1378 SNKVVANAVKEIMNK
+1378 SNKVVANAVKEIMSK

-1410 KGGADNVD
+1410 KGGAENVD

-1433 NVGTKLAELAKQQG
+1433 NVGTKLVELAKQEG
-1447 ALEESGHFTTE
+1447 ALTKNGHFTTK
-1458 FLKNNADSIQKM
+1458 FLKDNAESIQKM

-1475 NQSAKAKALI
+1475 NQSAKAKALL

-1492 EDGTLAKTTK
+1492 EDGTLAKATK
-1502 ANKKVAE
+1502 ENKAVAKQLLE
-1509 QFLKEIGG
+1509 EIGG
-1517 EEGATGS
+1517 EEGAAGD

-1533 ALGDIGD
+1533 ALSNSGN
-1540 NVDLKRKFNDALR
+1540 NVDAKSKFKDAFR
-1553 EETFIGRQSK
+1553 EETFVGRESK
-1563 LLQKYLGK
+1563 VLQKYLGN
-1571 ETGNM
+1571 ENGNM
-1576 THDAIAK
+1576 THDALAK
-1583 AAKTLLGDDFNVGI
+1583 AAKAVFGNDFNVGV
-1597 MHNAEKMTNWLLNNG
+1597 MHNAEKLTNWLLNNG
-1612 IFGDSAFFRSNYAS
+1612 VFGDSAFFRSTYTS

-1643 GENGNVY
+1643 GENGTVY
-1650 KFTDKNGKVLDDT
+1650 KFTDKNGNVLDST
-1663 KANALMDEANKFSV
+1663 KAETLMSKANEYSI

-1683 VFHQASSAADKFNSL
+1683 VFHQASGTAEIINKFKQKGPL
-1698 KNDNLLVGIIGN
+1698 QALFAN
-1710 AIMPFAKTPIN
+1710 AVMPFAKTPIN
-1721 IARNSVTYSPI
+1721 IAKNSVTYSPI
-1732 GLMKGVYEMT
+1732 GLMKGVYEMA

-1752 DEGIRHLSKGMT
+1752 DQAIRHLSKGMT
-1764 GSAIMV
+1764 GSSIMV

-1778 GILNGANGD
+1778 GILNGTTGD

-1806 PKGTYS
+1806 PNGTYS

-1821 PLFTGVNAMQ
+1821 PLFTGVTAMKI
-1831 TMTGKGFSI
+1831 MEEKGFSTTD
-1840 ADSFEAVSSIADPFV
+1840 ALDAVTSIADPFV
-1855 NASFMSGLLSTIKQL
+1855 NASFMSGLVSTLKQL
-1870 GGSTNYDDKDADA
+1870 GGSTNYDDKDSEAVR
-1883 AGKLFVNIAKTYITQ
+1883 KLFTNIIKTYVTQ

-1903 GKHINTVLNQYKKS
+1903 GKHINTVLNKYKKS
-1917 TYDDNTVGQ
+1917 TYDDNTIGQ

-1954 NVGGDNPILR
+1954 NVGGDNPIMR
-1964 ALYAYLSIGTYK
+1964 ALYTYLSIGTYK
-1976 PYDKTYGKEGDSYTN
+1976 PYDKTYGKGGDSYTN

-2044 GILDGYNLNNK
+2044 GILDGYNLNNR

-2092 LTNSTKATQNLAENG
+2092 LTSSTKATQSLAENG

-2145 GIYDNVMDL
+2145 GLYDNVMDL

-2172 AEMSQQ
+2172 AKMSQQ

-2201 KRRHDTYEELEENQ
+2201 KRRHDTYEELGENQ
-2215 KFADALTAHDID
+2215 KFADALTAHDIE

-2250 RAKKI
+2250 RAEKI
-2255 IAQMEED
+2255 ISQMEED
-2262 GVLEGFKEGVRDGS
+2262 GVLEGFKEGIKDGS
-2276 FNYDNII
+2276 FNYDNIT

-2294 LLGLKVQKISEDD
+2294 LLGLKVQKTSEDD

-2329 RSSGSRRSSSRSS
+2329 RSRGSRRSSSGSS
-2342 SSSDTTEETP
+2342 SSTSTTEETP

-2382 YNSTVSSHNTR
+2382 YNSTVNSHNSR
-2393 ISQLQ
+2393 ISSLQ

>member
-43 NTTSTT
+43 KTTSTT
-49 KNNNN
+49 KNNN
-54 NKSSESPKNTP
+54 KSSGSPKNTP
-65 TAKSGGGSSSTPKQK
+65 TAKSGGGSSSTPK

-121 QTSIDQNAMRNGN
+121 QTSIDQNAMRYGN
-134 KTSDADA
+134 KTSDADE

-164 KTTVSNAVKKQGQT
+164 KTTVSNAVKKQAQT
-178 IKENFIDS
+178 VKENFIDS

-200 IDLADTQTA
+200 IDLADAQTA
-209 LSRNGQVEN
+209 LSRNGQVDN

-237 SKLNKKATES
+237 SRLNKKATES

-255 NRNALLGVIADTNAS
+255 DRNALLGVIADTNAS

-350 LGLSLGAA
+350 LGLSLGVA
-358 GLDKD
+358 GLDKK
-363 AIQPF
+363 AIQPY

-391 QNNAEKY
+391 QKNAEKY

-406 ARANMYA
+406 ARANMYS

-505 SIADSVNKAK
+505 SIADTASKAK
-515 ARSANKTQADNNFG
+515 AKIASKTEAKRNFK
-529 RVVSDY
+529 RLLSDY
-535 NLAKENYGI
+535 NLAKEDYGV
-544 TKSETSKNIISKTQ
+544 TKSETSKNIIDKTQ
-558 YSINHDNGVLSDY
+558 YNINHYNGVLSDY
-571 MVNNSNETFRQ
+571 MVNNSNKTFREN
-582 YARDIQAEAISDT
+582 ARDIQAESLSDT
-595 IGKNRSNQQKNAFI
+595 IGQSRSNQQKNAFI
-609 KSVNDNNLAVEF
+609 KNVNDNNLAVEF
-621 VDNLNINGEK
+621 VDDLKIGGERVSAK
-631 IAAQLSSN
+631 LIGD
-639 ENCITFNKDILKD
+639 ENCIVFNKDILKD
-652 TSVSLNKV
+652 KSIGLNKV
-660 LNETL
+660 LTETL
-665 QNSVVYMKN
+665 QNGVSYVANK
-674 DDSSFTLR
+674 DDTGFTFRHSF
-682 HGLESDPNGLTNEQK
+682 ESDPNGLTNEQK
-697 EEFFKYRKENP
+697 EEILKDRKYKSE
-708 NNAYQTGTVNP
+708 NAYVADGAKVSNFRTTG
-719 SESSQ
+719 
-724 SADVED
+724 DVPTSDD
-730 GSLVLNTEL
+730 GLTA
-739 PYEPKGISNEQK
+739 EQK
-751 EEILN
+751 NEILKDN
-756 DRKFKTENAYVADG
+756 RFKTENAYVADG
-770 AKASNFRT
+770 AKVSNFYTTGDAAQETNGLTNEQKNEILKGRRFKAENAYVADDVKPSNFRT
-778 TGDVPTSNDGLTNE
+778 TGDVPQEADGLT
-792 QKTAILN
+792 A
-799 ERKAKLE
+799 
-806 NAYVADGVM
+806 
-815 PSNFMTTGDAT
+815 
-826 QDTNAFTT
+826 
-834 EQKNQ
+834 EQKNE
-839 ILKDKYKANKEFFGN
+839 ILKDKYREKKEFFEN
-854 KDNHAY
+854 EDNHAY
-860 FTDDAKVSNFRTT
+860 FADDAKLSNFRTT

-881 GLSNEQKSEILRE
+881 ELSSEQKNEILKE

-909 RSRKKAKYGTDT
+909 RSRKKAKYGADT
-921 IDLGTDPNGMTNE
+921 IDFGTDPNGMTNE
-934 QKSQVL
+934 QKNQVL
-940 ADRKAMYEQGMN
+940 SGRRKMYEQGMN

-969 QYAQDLNERAKKASE
+969 QSAQDLNERAKKASE

-993 VLHES
+993 VLRES

-1018 KVAKELTGKDIDN
+1018 KVAKELMGKDIDN

-1063 TKQKNN
+1063 TEQKNN

-1136 NEHQYEQAYLVEATR
+1136 NEHQYEQAYLVEATH

-1267 LQVDEKLMDQFDAAE
+1267 LQVDEKLMEQFDAAE

-1393 NSNVKAD
+1393 NSNVKAE

-1533 ALGDIGD
+1533 TIGDIGD

-1643 GENGNVY
+1643 GENGTVY
-1650 KFTDKNGKVLDDT
+1650 KFTDKNGNVLDDA
-1663 KANALMDEANKFSV
+1663 KANVLMEKANEFSV

-1778 GILNGANGD
+1778 GILNGTTGD

-1806 PKGTYS
+1806 PNGTYS

-1831 TMTGKGFSI
+1831 IMTEKGFSNTD
-1840 ADSFEAVSSIADPFV
+1840 ALEAVASIADPFV
-1855 NASFMSGLLSTIKQL
+1855 NASFMSGLVSTLKQL
-1870 GGSTNYDDKDADA
+1870 GGSTNYDDKDAESVR
-1883 AGKLFVNIAKTYITQ
+1883 KLLTNVFKTYITQ

-1917 TYDDNTVGQ
+1917 TYDDNTIGQ
-1926 ILNSAQTAIP
+1926 ILNSAQAAIP

-1964 ALYAYLSIGTYK
+1964 ALYTYLSIGTYK

-2076 KAKLYKRTNP
+2076 KARLYKRTNP

-2092 LTNSTKATQNLAENG
+2092 LTNSTKATQKLAENG

-2145 GIYDNVMDL
+2145 GLYDNVMDL

-2163 YNVGLSSTV
+2163 YNVGLSKPV

-2189 GLIEGSNTTSDL
+2189 GLIEGSKTTSDL
-2201 KRRHDTYEELEENQ
+2201 KRRHDTFEELEENK
-2215 KFADALTAHDID
+2215 KFADALTAHDIE

-2262 GVLEGFKEGVRDGS
+2262 GVLEGFKKGIRDGS

-2294 LLGLKVQKISEDD
+2294 LLGLKVQKKSDD
-2307 DDDSSSGSSSSG
+2307 DDDSSSGGSSNRRSYSG
-2319 YSRRSRRSSR
+2319 RSRRSSR
-2329 RSSGSRRSSSRSS
+2329 RSRGSRRISSRSS
-2342 SSSDTTEETP
+2342 SSSATTEETP
-2352 TFDISGALK
+2352 EFDFSGALK

-2398 TLVNKGKK
+2398 ALVNKGKK

>member
-17 FYDPSDKTTIHGNV
+17 FYDPSDKTKINSSV

-43 NTTSTT
+43 NTTKSNT
-49 KNNNN
+49 KNN
-54 NKSSESPKNTP
+54 NKSSESSKNTP
-65 TAKSGGGSSSTPKQK
+65 TAKSGGGSSSTPK

-95 KIAENHQKLYEV
+95 KIAENHQKQYEV

-164 KTTVSNAVKKQGQT
+164 KATVSNAVKKQGQT
-178 IKENFIDS
+178 IKENFTDS
-186 ELRQRRLN
+186 ELRQKRLN

-200 IDLADTQTA
+200 IDLADAQTA

-218 PTWKNKKPNKI
+218 PTWKNKNPKKI

-247 SETIQKNL
+247 SETVQKNL
-255 NRNALLGVIADTNAS
+255 DRNALLGVIADTNAS

-293 GRVVGNKTLQDKAGG
+293 GRVVGSKTLQDKAGG

-350 LGLSLGAA
+350 LGLSGVGKLGT
-358 GLDKD
+358 
-363 AIQPF
+363 
-368 VLGLMGAN
+368 LGLMGAN
-376 VYGSEMSSA
+376 VYGSEMSNA

-391 QNNAEKY
+391 QNNAAKY
-398 SDVSNDLF
+398 SDISNDLF
-406 ARANMYA
+406 ARANLYA

-418 KEVLS
+418 KEVGT
-423 ERLNKVIPGYEKL
+423 EMMDKVIPGYQKL
-436 NINDIAEEGLEE
+436 NINDILEEGLEE
-448 VFGGVFEPYI
+448 VAGGVLEPYI
-458 NQILTANN
+458 NQILTANSV
-466 GWEGFKQGTKELGE
+466 GEGLKQGTKELGE
-480 SITSGDLAKQGI
+480 SITNGDLAKQGI
-492 MGSASALLANAPY
+492 MGSASALLANTPY

-515 ARSANKTQADNNFG
+515 AKSENNKFIQEHGTELEKNFE
-529 RVVSDY
+529 RAVSDY
-535 NLAKENYGI
+535 NLAKGNYGV
-544 TKSETSKNIISKTQ
+544 TKDNASKNIIDKTR
-558 YSINHDNGVLSDY
+558 YNFNHDNGVVSDY
-571 MVNNSNETFRQ
+571 MINNSNETFRQ
-582 YARDIQAEAISDT
+582 YARNIQAENITDI
-595 IGKNRSNQQKNAFI
+595 IGNERTSQQRNAFI
-609 KSVNDNNLAVEF
+609 KNVNDNNLAVEF
-621 VDNLNINGEK
+621 VDDLNINGERVSAK
-631 IAAQLSSN
+631 LSGDGNS
-639 ENCITFNKDILKD
+639 ISFNKAILKD
-652 TSVSLNKV
+652 HNVNLNTV

-665 QNSVVYMKN
+665 QKGYANLWKK
-674 DDSSFTLR
+674 DDSNYVMNY
-682 HGLESDPNGLTNEQK
+682 GLESDPNGLTNEQK
-697 EEFFKYRKENP
+697 ETILKDRRFKN
-708 NNAYQTGTVNP
+708 
-719 SESSQ
+719 
-724 SADVED
+724 
-730 GSLVLNTEL
+730 
-739 PYEPKGISNEQK
+739 
-751 EEILN
+751 
-756 DRKFKTENAYVADG
+756 ENAYAADDV
-770 AKASNFRT
+770 KPSNFRT
-778 TGDVPTSNDGLTNE
+778 TGDVPQETDGL
-792 QKTAILN
+792 
-799 ERKAKLE
+799 
-806 NAYVADGVM
+806 
-815 PSNFMTTGDAT
+815 
-826 QDTNAFTT
+826 TT

-839 ILKDKYKANKEFFGN
+839 ILKDKYREQNELYEN
-854 KDNHAY
+854 EENHVY
-860 FTDDAKVSNFRTT
+860 FADDAKPSDFKTT
-873 GDVPQDTD
+873 GDIPQDTD
-881 GLSNEQKSEILRE
+881 GLSNEQK
-894 RREHPEYAYQTGEVT
+894 
-909 RSRKKAKYGTDT
+909 
-921 IDLGTDPNGMTNE
+921 N
-934 QKSQVL
+934 QVL
-940 ADRKAMYEQGMN
+940 ADRRAMYEQGMN
-952 AFRLRSPQERAD
+952 AFKLRSPQERAD
-964 FESDR
+964 YESDR
-969 QYAQDLNERAKKASE
+969 QTAQDLNERAKKASE
-984 TGNKTELGN
+984 TGNKAELGN
-993 VLHES
+993 VLRES
-998 STASEETKQAVK
+998 SSASEETKQAVK

-1018 KVAKELTGKDIDN
+1018 KVAKELTGKDVDD

-1054 AAQGKHGET
+1054 AAQGKHGENT
-1063 TKQKNN
+1063 EQKNN

-1081 ETAKDADTLKSAQER
+1081 ETSKDADTLKSAQER
-1096 IDAFKKDG
+1096 IDAFKNDG
-1104 KLDVNSSNELL
+1104 KLDVNSSNDIL
-1115 NDIKQSADNILKATT
+1115 NDIKQSKDSLLKTT
-1130 KNGYLS
+1130 KKNGYLS
-1136 NEHQYEQAYLVEATR
+1136 NEHQYTQSYVVEATN
-1151 QLTDIE
+1151 QLADIE
-1157 KDYRTQLEGQ
+1157 NDYRSQLEGQ
-1167 GLKVS
+1167 GFKVS

-1192 SNELTKALDT
+1192 SNELTKSLDT
-1202 SARNASEA
+1202 SARNASDA
-1210 RIIGL
+1210 RQMVM
-1215 EKVST
+1215 ETVSA
-1220 SASMMRNWQK
+1220 SASMMRNVQK

-1236 TEEKIFDIENLV
+1236 KEEKIYDIEKLV
-1248 KNIQAEID
+1248 KTIQAEID
-1256 KSGRNKNGEHI
+1256 SSGRNNNGEHI
-1267 LQVDEKLMDQFDAAE
+1267 LQVDEKLMQQFDAAE
-1282 NNSAKQDEL
+1282 NNSSKQGELFDE
-1291 LGAIIKDLARK
+1291 IIKDLARQ
-1302 TPRKFRSKLDG
+1302 TPRKFSDKINAY
-1313 FRNISMLAS
+1313 RNISMLLS
-1322 IPTNLRN
+1322 VPTNLRN
-1329 IVGNG
+1329 VVGNL
-1334 TSEALSKTSNIG
+1334 TSEYLSKFSNIG
-1346 ASTISLAL
+1346 SSTISLAL
-1354 DKAGYFQKA
+1354 DKAGYFQKS

-1368 DAKNKYYYDF
+1368 DSKNKYYYDF

-1447 ALEESGHFTTE
+1447 ALEESGHFTAE

-1475 NQSAKAKALI
+1475 NQSAKAKALQ

-1492 EDGTLAKTTK
+1492 EDGTLAKATK
-1502 ANKKVAE
+1502 ANKAVAE
-1509 QFLKEIGG
+1509 QFLKKIGG
-1517 EEGATGS
+1517 EEGATGD

-1533 ALGDIGD
+1533 TLNDTG
-1540 NVDLKRKFNDALR
+1540 NVVDAKGKFKDAFR
-1553 EETFIGRQSK
+1553 EETFVGRESK

-1571 ETGNM
+1571 DTGNM

-1583 AAKTLLGDDFNVGI
+1583 AAKAVFGDDFNVGV
-1597 MHNAEKMTNWLLNNG
+1597 MHNAEKLTNWLLNNDV
-1612 IFGDSAFFRSNYAS
+1612 FGDSAFFRSSYAN

-1632 DSKGYTASIEK
+1632 DSKGYTASVDK
-1643 GENGNVY
+1643 GENGTVY
-1650 KFTDKNGKVLDDT
+1650 KFTDKNGKVLDDA
-1663 KANALMDEANKFSV
+1663 KANALMDEANSFSV

-1683 VFHQASSAADKFNSL
+1683 VFHQASEVADKFNAFKKSHP
-1698 KNDNLLVGIIGN
+1698 LVGLMTN
-1710 AIMPFAKTPIN
+1710 AVMPFTKTPIN
-1721 IARNSVTYSPI
+1721 IAKNSVTYSPI

-1764 GSAIMV
+1764 GSSIML

-1778 GILNGANGD
+1778 GVLNGTTGD

-1831 TMTGKGFSI
+1831 IMEDGGFSKTD
-1840 ADSFEAVSSIADPFV
+1840 ALEAVASIADPFV
-1855 NASFMSGLLSTIKQL
+1855 NASFMSGLVSTVKQL
-1870 GGSTNYDDKDADA
+1870 GGSTNYDDKDAESVR
-1883 AGKLFVNIAKTYITQ
+1883 KLFTNIAKTYITQ

-1964 ALYAYLSIGTYK
+1964 ALYTYLSIGTYK
-1976 PYDKTYGKEGDSYTN
+1976 SYDKTYGKEGDSYTN

-2026 NQYMLKNYNNQ
+2026 NQYMLKNYNDQ

-2044 GILDGYNLNNK
+2044 GILDGYNLDNK
-2055 EDATQVAELLGK
+2055 EDAAQVAELLGK

-2086 TEASSV
+2086 SEADSV
-2092 LTNSTKATQNLAENG
+2092 LTDATKTVDNLDKKG
-2107 IPVFLTKYLQSQ
+2107 IPVYLSKYLQSQ
-2119 PTETD
+2119 QADTD
-2124 SKGASISISK
+2124 ANGNSISISK

-2145 GIYDNVMDL
+2145 GKYDDVMSL
-2154 YKERKITDL
+2154 YKKGEISDL

-2172 AEMSQQ
+2172 VKMSQQ
-2178 EYEYKLDDLDN
+2178 QYEDKLDDLDN
-2189 GLIEGSNTTSDL
+2189 GLLTGYQSKSDDERRDDTFSDL
-2201 KRRHDTYEELEENQ
+2201 ETNQ

-2227 YGTFANYK
+2227 YGVFANYK
-2235 TIKADKKDGKTVYNS
+2235 TIKGDKENGKTVMNS

-2255 IAQMEED
+2255 ITQMEKD
-2262 GVLEGFKEGVRDGS
+2262 GVLEGFKEGIRDGS
-2276 FNYDNII
+2276 FNYDNIT

-2294 LLGLKVQKISEDD
+2294 LLGLKVQKTSDD
-2307 DDDSSSGSSSSG
+2307 DDGDSSSGSSSSG
-2319 YSRRSRRSSR
+2319 YSRRSRSSSR
-2329 RSSGSRRSSSRSS
+2329 RSSGARRSS
-2342 SSSDTTEETP
+2342 SSSSSSTSATEETP
-2352 TFDISGALK
+2352 AFDLSGALK

-2382 YNSTVSSHNTR
+2382 YNSTVSNHNSR
-2393 ISQLQ
+2393 ISSLQ

>member
-17 FYDPSDKTTIHGNV
+17 FYDPSTKTKINSSV
-31 KNEQYKKSLEKK
+31 KNEKYKKSLEKK

-49 KNNNN
+49 KNN

-65 TAKSGGGSSSTPKQK
+65 TAKSGGGSSSTPK

-164 KTTVSNAVKKQGQT
+164 KTTVSNAVKKQAQT

-200 IDLADTQTA
+200 IDLADAQTA
-209 LSRNGQVEN
+209 LSRNGQVDN

-255 NRNALLGVIADTNAS
+255 DRNALLGVIADTNAS

-282 LQSPANALATV
+282 LQAPANALATV
-293 GRVVGNKTLQDKAGG
+293 GRVVGNNTLQDKAGG

-350 LGLSLGAA
+350 LGLSGV
-358 GLDKD
+358 GK
-363 AIQPF
+363 F
-368 VLGLMGAN
+368 GTLGLMASN
-376 VYGSEMSSA
+376 VYGSEMSNA

-406 ARANMYA
+406 ARANLYA

-418 KEVLS
+418 KEVGT
-423 ERLNKVIPGYEKL
+423 EMMDKVIPGYQKL
-436 NINDIAEEGLEE
+436 NINDILEEGLEE
-448 VFGGVFEPYI
+448 VAGGVLEPYI
-458 NQILTANN
+458 NQILTANSV
-466 GWEGFKQGTKELGE
+466 GEGFKQSTKELGE
-480 SITSGDLAKQGI
+480 SITSGDLVKQGI

-505 SIADSVNKAK
+505 SIADTVSKAK
-515 ARSANKTQADNNFG
+515 ARSENNKFIQEHGTELEKNFG

-544 TKSETSKNIISKTQ
+544 TKNDTSKSIIDKTQ
-558 YSINHDNGVLSDY
+558 YNINHDNGVVSDY
-571 MVNNSNETFRQ
+571 MVNNSNETFRK
-582 YARDIQAEAISDT
+582 YARDIQAEAIRNA
-595 IGKNRSNQQKNAFI
+595 IGSERTNQQTNAFI

-621 VDNLNINGEK
+621 ADNVNVNGEK
-631 IAAQLSSN
+631 VIAKIN
-639 ENCITFNKDILKD
+639 GDNGITFDNSVLKD
-652 TSVSLNKV
+652 KSINLD
-660 LNETL
+660 ETL
-665 QNSVVYMKN
+665 RQTLEKGYALKSDNAYEAESVKPSNFMVTG
-674 DDSSFTLR
+674 DTTQDTS
-682 HGLESDPNGLTNEQK
+682 GLTNEQK
-697 EEFFKYRKENP
+697 
-708 NNAYQTGTVNP
+708 NA
-719 SESSQ
+719 
-724 SADVED
+724 
-730 GSLVLNTEL
+730 
-739 PYEPKGISNEQK
+739 
-751 EEILN
+751 ILN
-756 DRKFKTENAYVADG
+756 ERKAKTENAYVADV
-770 AKASNFRT
+770 AKPSSFMV
-778 TGDVPTSNDGLTNE
+778 TGDTTQDTNALTNE
-792 QKTAILN
+792 QKAQ
-799 ERKAKLE
+799 
-806 NAYVADGVM
+806 M
-815 PSNFMTTGDAT
+815 
-826 QDTNAFTT
+826 
-834 EQKNQ
+834 
-839 ILKDKYKANKEFFGN
+839 LKD
-854 KDNHAY
+854 
-860 FTDDAKVSNFRTT
+860 
-873 GDVPQDTD
+873 
-881 GLSNEQKSEILRE
+881 

-909 RSRKKAKYGTDT
+909 RSREKVKADTDT

-934 QKSQVL
+934 QKNQVL
-940 ADRKAMYEQGMN
+940 AERKAMYEQGMN
-952 AFRLRSPQERAD
+952 AFKLRSPQERAD
-964 FESDR
+964 FETDR
-969 QYAQDLNERAKKASE
+969 QSAQELNERAKKASE
-984 TGNKTELGN
+984 TGNKAELGN
-993 VLHES
+993 VLRES
-998 STASEETKQAVK
+998 SDASEETKQAVK

-1018 KVAKELTGKDIDN
+1018 KAAKELTGKDIDN

-1038 EVAQDA
+1038 DVAEDV

-1054 AAQGKHGET
+1054 AAQGKHGE
-1063 TKQKNN
+1063 N
-1069 AKKAAE
+1069 AEQRANARE
-1075 KNRFRY
+1075 ASESNEFRY

-1104 KLDVNSSNELL
+1104 KLDVNSSNEMLK
-1115 NDIKQSADNILKATT
+1115 DIKKAQENSLKSTR
-1130 KNGYLS
+1130 KDGYLS
-1136 NEHQYEQAYLVEATR
+1136 NEHQYEQEYVTEATI
-1151 QLTDIE
+1151 QLADIE
-1157 KDYRTQLEGQ
+1157 NSYRAKLENQ
-1167 GLKVS
+1167 GLDVTRNFDDNGVS
-1172 RRVTNKGV
+1172 YV
-1180 HYIVKDADGNRI
+1180 VKDAEGNEI
-1192 SNELTKALDT
+1192 HNELTKALQD
-1202 SARNASEA
+1202 SATNATEA
-1210 RIIGL
+1210 RKL
-1215 EKVST
+1215 VMEEASK
-1220 SASMMRNWQK
+1220 SAVKMRNMRKLWSA
-1230 MWKTMP
+1230 MP
-1236 TEEKIFDIENLV
+1236 KEEKIYDLQKLV
-1248 KNIQAEID
+1248 KDTQAMID
-1256 KSGRNKNGEHI
+1256 KNGQNKNGEHI
-1267 LQVDEKLMDQFDAAE
+1267 LKLDEELMKQFDAAE
-1282 NNSAKQDEL
+1282 NNSSKQGELFDE
-1291 LGAIIKDLARK
+1291 IVKDLARQ
-1302 TPRKFRSKLDG
+1302 TPRKFSDKINAY
-1313 FRNISMLAS
+1313 RNISMLLS
-1322 IPTNLRN
+1322 VPTNLRN
-1329 IVGNG
+1329 IVGNM
-1334 TSEALSKTSNIG
+1334 TSEYLSKFSNIG
-1346 ASTISLAL
+1346 SSTISLAL

-1368 DAKNKYYYDF
+1368 DVKSKYYYDF

-1433 NVGTKLAELAKQQG
+1433 NVGTKLVEFAKQEG
-1447 ALEESGHFTTE
+1447 ALTKNGHFTAK
-1458 FLKNNADSIQKM
+1458 FLKDNADSIQKM

-1475 NQSAKAKALI
+1475 NQSAKAKALM

-1492 EDGTLAKTTK
+1492 EDGTLAKATK
-1502 ANKKVAE
+1502 ANKAVAE

-1517 EEGATGS
+1517 EEGATGD

-1533 ALGDIGD
+1533 ALGNTGN
-1540 NVDLKRKFNDALR
+1540 NVDAKSKFKDAFR
-1553 EETFIGRQSK
+1553 EETFVGRESK
-1563 LLQKYLGK
+1563 LLKKYLGQ

-1576 THDAIAK
+1576 THDALAK
-1583 AAKTLLGDDFNVGI
+1583 AAKAVFGEDFNVGI
-1597 MHNAEKMTNWLLNNG
+1597 MHNSEKMTNWLLNNG
-1612 IFGDSAFFRSNYAS
+1612 IFGDSAFFQSSYAN

-1632 DSKGYTASIEK
+1632 DSKGYTASVEK

-1650 KFTDKNGKVLDDT
+1650 KFTDKNGNVLDNV
-1663 KANALMDEANKFSV
+1663 KANALMDKANAFSV

-1683 VFHQASSAADKFNSL
+1683 VFHQASGTAEIINKFKQRGPMQAL
-1698 KNDNLLVGIIGN
+1698 FAN
-1710 AIMPFAKTPIN
+1710 AVMPFAKTPIN
-1721 IARNSVTYSPI
+1721 IAKNSVTYSPI
-1732 GLMKGVYEMT
+1732 GLLKGVYEMT

-1752 DEGIRHLSKGMT
+1752 DQAIRHLSKGMT
-1764 GSAIMV
+1764 GSSIMV

-1778 GILNGANGD
+1778 GILNGTTGG

-1806 PKGTYS
+1806 PNGTYS
-1812 LSWLSVANV
+1812 LSWLSVANI
-1821 PLFTGVNAMQ
+1821 PLFTGVTAMKI
-1831 TMTGKGFSI
+1831 MTEKGFSLT
-1840 ADSFEAVSSIADPFV
+1840 DSLEAVSTLADPFV
-1855 NASFMSGLLSTIKQL
+1855 NASFMSGLVSTLKQL
-1870 GGSTNYDDKDADA
+1870 GGSTNYDDKDADVVA
-1883 AGKLFVNIAKTYITQ
+1883 KVIQNVAKTYITQ

-1917 TYDDNTVGQ
+1917 TYDDNIVGQ

-1954 NVGGDNPILR
+1954 NVGGDNPIMR
-1964 ALYAYLSIGTYK
+1964 ALYTYLSIGTYK

-2044 GILDGYNLNNK
+2044 GILDGYNLSNK

-2076 KAKLYKRTNP
+2076 KAKLYKRANP
-2086 TEASSV
+2086 SEADSV
-2092 LTNSTKATQNLAENG
+2092 LTDATKTVDSLDKSG
-2107 IPVFLTKYLQSQ
+2107 IPVYLSKYLQSQ
-2119 PTETD
+2119 QADTD
-2124 SKGASISISK
+2124 DNGNAISISK

-2145 GIYDNVMDL
+2145 GKYDNVMDL
-2154 YKERKITDL
+2154 YKQGKINDL

-2172 AEMSQQ
+2172 VKMSQQ
-2178 EYEYKLDDLDN
+2178 QYEDKLDDLDN
-2189 GLIEGSNTTSDL
+2189 GLLTGYQSKSDDERRDDTFSDL
-2201 KRRHDTYEELEENQ
+2201 EANQ

-2250 RAKKI
+2250 RAEKI

-2262 GVLEGFKEGVRDGS
+2262 GVLEGFKEGIRDGS

-2294 LLGLKVQKISEDD
+2294 MLGLKVQKKSDD

-2319 YSRRSRRSSR
+2319 GSSNRRSYSGRSRRSSR
-2329 RSSGSRRSSSRSS
+2329 RSSGSRRSSSRSTS
-2342 SSSDTTEETP
+2342 STSTTEETP

-2361 AINKGASKTS
+2361 AINKGVSKTS

>member
-17 FYDPSDKTTIHGNV
+17 FYDPSTKTKINSSV
-31 KNEQYKKSLEKK
+31 KNEKYKKSLEKK

-49 KNNNN
+49 KNN

-65 TAKSGGGSSSTPKQK
+65 TAKSGGGSSSTQK

-164 KTTVSNAVKKQGQT
+164 KATVSNAVKKQGQT

-200 IDLADTQTA
+200 IDLADAQTA
-209 LSRNGQVEN
+209 LSRNGQVDN

-237 SKLNKKATES
+237 SRLNKKATES

-255 NRNALLGVIADTNAS
+255 DRNALLGVIADTNAS

-350 LGLSLGAA
+350 LGLSGVGKA
-358 GLDKD
+358 GT
-363 AIQPF
+363 
-368 VLGLMGAN
+368 LGLMASN
-376 VYGSEMSSA
+376 VYGSEMSNA

-398 SDVSNDLF
+398 SDISNDLF

-418 KEVLS
+418 KEVGT
-423 ERLNKVIPGYEKL
+423 EMMDKVIPGYQKL
-436 NINDIAEEGLEE
+436 NVNDILEEGLEE
-448 VFGGVFEPYI
+448 VAGGVLEPYI
-458 NQILTANN
+458 NQILTANSV
-466 GWEGFKQGTKELGE
+466 GEGFKQGTKELGE
-480 SITSGDLAKQGI
+480 SIASGDLAKQGI

-505 SIADSVNKAK
+505 SIADTVSKAK
-515 ARSANKTQADNNFG
+515 AKSENNKFIQEHGTETEKNFG

-544 TKSETSKNIISKTQ
+544 TKNDTSKSIIDKTQ
-558 YSINHDNGVLSDY
+558 YNINHDNGVVSDY
-571 MVNNSNETFRQ
+571 MVNNSNETFRR
-582 YARDIQAEAISDT
+582 YARDIQAEAIRNA
-595 IGKNRSNQQKNAFI
+595 IGSERTNQQTNAFI

-621 VDNLNINGEK
+621 ADNVNVNGEK
-631 IAAQLSSN
+631 VFAKRN
-639 ENCITFNKDILKD
+639 GDNGITFDNSILKD
-652 TSVSLNKV
+652 KSINLD
-660 LNETL
+660 ETL
-665 QNSVVYMKN
+665 RQTLEKGYALKADNVYVADKP
-674 DDSSFTLR
+674 T
-682 HGLESDPNGLTNEQK
+682 
-697 EEFFKYRKENP
+697 
-708 NNAYQTGTVNP
+708 P
-719 SESSQ
+719 SEDTQ
-724 SADVED
+724 KGDVED
-730 GSLVLNTEL
+730 GTLVLNTEL
-739 PYEPKGISNEQK
+739 PSDPN
-751 EEILN
+751 
-756 DRKFKTENAYVADG
+756 
-770 AKASNFRT
+770 
-778 TGDVPTSNDGLTNE
+778 GLTDE
-792 QKTAILN
+792 QKTQ
-799 ERKAKLE
+799 
-806 NAYVADGVM
+806 M
-815 PSNFMTTGDAT
+815 
-826 QDTNAFTT
+826 
-834 EQKNQ
+834 
-839 ILKDKYKANKEFFGN
+839 
-854 KDNHAY
+854 
-860 FTDDAKVSNFRTT
+860 
-873 GDVPQDTD
+873 
-881 GLSNEQKSEILRE
+881 LRD
-894 RREHPEYAYQTGEVT
+894 RQEHPEYAYQTGDVT
-909 RSRKKAKYGTDT
+909 RSRKKVKADTDT

-934 QKSQVL
+934 QKNQVL
-940 ADRKAMYEQGMN
+940 AERRAMYEQGMN
-952 AFRLRSPQERAD
+952 AFKLRSPQERAD
-964 FESDR
+964 FETDR
-969 QYAQDLNERAKKASE
+969 QSAQELNERAKKASE
-984 TGNKTELGN
+984 TGNKAELGN
-993 VLHES
+993 VLRES
-998 STASEETKQAVK
+998 SDASEETKQAVK

-1018 KVAKELTGKDIDN
+1018 KAAKELTGKDIDD

-1038 EVAQDA
+1038 DVAEDV

-1054 AAQGKHGET
+1054 AAKGKHGE
-1063 TKQKNN
+1063 N
-1069 AKKAAE
+1069 AEQRANARE
-1075 KNRFRY
+1075 ASENSEFRY
-1081 ETAKDADTLKSAQER
+1081 ETTKDADTLKSAQER

-1104 KLDVNSSNELL
+1104 KLDANSSNE
-1115 NDIKQSADNILKATT
+1115 ILKDIQKSQDKLLKSTR
-1130 KNGYLS
+1130 KDGYLS
-1136 NEHQYEQAYLVEATR
+1136 NEHQYEQSYVVEATN
-1151 QLTDIE
+1151 QLADIE
-1157 KDYRTQLEGQ
+1157 ASYRAQLEKQ
-1167 GLKVS
+1167 GFDVTRNFDDNGVS
-1172 RRVTNKGV
+1172 YV
-1180 HYIVKDADGNRI
+1180 VKDAEGNEI
-1192 SNELTKALDT
+1192 NNELTKYLQD
-1202 SARNASEA
+1202 SAHNASEA
-1210 RIIGL
+1210 R
-1215 EKVST
+1215 KVVMEQASV
-1220 SASMMRNWQK
+1220 SASMMRNIQK
-1230 MWKTMP
+1230 MWSAMP
-1236 TEEKIFDIENLV
+1236 KEEKIYDLQKLV
-1248 KNIQAEID
+1248 KDTQAMID
-1256 KSGRNKNGEHI
+1256 KNGQNKNGEHI
-1267 LQVDEKLMDQFDAAE
+1267 LKLDEELMKQFDSAE
-1282 NNSAKQDEL
+1282 NNSAKQGELFDE
-1291 LGAIIKDLARK
+1291 IVKDLARQ
-1302 TPRKFRSKLDG
+1302 TPRKLSDKINAY
-1313 FRNISMLAS
+1313 RNISMLLS
-1322 IPTNLRN
+1322 TPTNLRN
-1329 IVGNG
+1329 VVGNL
-1334 TSEALSKTSNIG
+1334 TSEYLSKFSNIG
-1346 ASTISLAL
+1346 SSTISLAL
-1354 DKAGYFQKA
+1354 DKAGYFQNA

-1433 NVGTKLAELAKQQG
+1433 NVGTKLVELAKQEG
-1447 ALEESGHFTTE
+1447 ALTKNGHFTAK
-1458 FLKNNADSIQKM
+1458 FLKDNADSIQKM

-1475 NQSAKAKALI
+1475 NQSAKAKALM

-1492 EDGTLAKTTK
+1492 EDGTLAKATK
-1502 ANKKVAE
+1502 ANKAVAE

-1517 EEGATGS
+1517 EEGATGD

-1533 ALGDIGD
+1533 ALGNTGN
-1540 NVDLKRKFNDALR
+1540 NVDAKSKFKDAFR
-1553 EETFIGRQSK
+1553 EETFLGRESK
-1563 LLQKYLGK
+1563 FLQKYLGN
-1571 ETGNM
+1571 ENGNM
-1576 THDAIAK
+1576 THDALSK
-1583 AAKTLLGDDFNVGI
+1583 AAKAVFGDDFNVGI
-1597 MHNAEKMTNWLLNNG
+1597 MHNAEKLTNWLLNNSV
-1612 IFGDSAFFRSNYAS
+1612 FGDSAFFRSSYAS

-1643 GENGNVY
+1643 GENGTAY
-1650 KFTDKNGKVLDDT
+1650 KFTDKNGNVLDDV
-1663 KANALMDEANKFSV
+1663 KANALMEKANEFSV

-1683 VFHQASSAADKFNSL
+1683 VFHQASGTAEIINKFKQRGPIQAL
-1698 KNDNLLVGIIGN
+1698 FAN
-1710 AIMPFAKTPIN
+1710 AVMPFAKTPIN
-1721 IARNSVTYSPI
+1721 IAKNSVTYSPI
-1732 GLMKGVYEMT
+1732 GLLKGVYEMT

-1752 DEGIRHLSKGMT
+1752 DQAIRHLSKGMT
-1764 GSAIMV
+1764 GSSIMV

-1778 GILNGANGD
+1778 GILNGTTGD

-1806 PKGTYS
+1806 PNGTYS
-1812 LSWLSVANV
+1812 LSWLSVANI
-1821 PLFTGVNAMQ
+1821 PLFTGVTAMKI
-1831 TMTGKGFSI
+1831 MTEKGFSLT
-1840 ADSFEAVSSIADPFV
+1840 DSLEAVSTLADPFV
-1855 NASFMSGLLSTIKQL
+1855 NASFMSGLVSTLKQL
-1870 GGSTNYDDKDADA
+1870 GGSTNYDDKDADVVA
-1883 AGKLFVNIAKTYITQ
+1883 KVIQNVAKTYITQ

-1917 TYDDNTVGQ
+1917 TYDDNPVGQ

-1964 ALYAYLSIGTYK
+1964 ALYTYLSIGTYK

-2044 GILDGYNLNNK
+2044 GILDGYDLNNK
-2055 EDATQVAELLGK
+2055 EDAAQVAELLGK

-2076 KAKLYKRTNP
+2076 KARLYKRTNP
-2086 TEASSV
+2086 SEADSV
-2092 LTNSTKATQNLAENG
+2092 LTDATKTVDSLDKSG
-2107 IPVFLTKYLQSQ
+2107 IPVYLSKYLQSQ
-2119 PTETD
+2119 QADTD
-2124 SKGASISISK
+2124 ANGNAISVSK

-2145 GIYDNVMDL
+2145 GKYDNVMDL
-2154 YKERKITDL
+2154 YKQGKINDL

-2172 AEMSQQ
+2172 VKMSQQ
-2178 EYEYKLDDLDN
+2178 QYEDKLDDLDN
-2189 GLIEGSNTTSDL
+2189 GLLTGYQSKSDDERRDDTFSDL
-2201 KRRHDTYEELEENQ
+2201 ETNQ

-2235 TIKADKKDGKTVYNS
+2235 TIKGDKKDGKTVYNS
-2250 RAKKI
+2250 RAEKI

-2262 GVLEGFKEGVRDGS
+2262 GVLEGFKEGIRDGS
-2276 FNYDNII
+2276 FNYDNIT

-2294 LLGLKVQKISEDD
+2294 LLGLKVQKKSDD

-2319 YSRRSRRSSR
+2319 YSRRSRSSSR
-2329 RSSGSRRSSSRSS
+2329 RSRGSRRSSSRSS
-2342 SSSDTTEETP
+2342 SSTSTTEETP

-2382 YNSTVSSHNTR
+2382 YNSTVNSHNTR

>member
-1 MAKKKSKKIN
+1 MAKKKSKKVN

-17 FYDPSDKTTIHGNV
+17 FYDPSTKTKINSSV

-65 TAKSGGGSSSTPKQK
+65 TAKSGGGSSSTQK

-88 KQAQREA
+88 KQAQRES

-164 KTTVSNAVKKQGQT
+164 KTTVSNAVKKQAQT
-178 IKENFIDS
+178 VKENFIDS

-200 IDLADTQTA
+200 IDLADAQTA
-209 LSRNGQVEN
+209 LSRNGQVDN
-218 PTWKNKKPNKI
+218 PTWKNKKTKKI

-247 SETIQKNL
+247 SETVQKNL
-255 NRNALLGVIADTNAS
+255 DRNALLGVVADTNAS

-293 GRVVGNKTLQDKAGG
+293 GRVVGSNTLQDKAGG

-317 AAADKAMQD
+317 SAADKAMQD

-350 LGLSLGAA
+350 LGLSGVGKLGT
-358 GLDKD
+358 
-363 AIQPF
+363 
-368 VLGLMGAN
+368 LGLMAAN
-376 VYGSEMSSA
+376 VYGSEMSNA

-391 QNNAEKY
+391 QNNADKY
-398 SDVSNDLF
+398 SDINNDLF
-406 ARANMYA
+406 ARANLYA

-418 KEVLS
+418 KEVGT
-423 ERLNKVIPGYEKL
+423 EMMDKVIPGYQKL
-436 NINDIAEEGLEE
+436 NINDILEEGLEE
-448 VFGGVFEPYI
+448 VAGGVLEPYI
-458 NQILTANN
+458 NQILTANSV
-466 GWEGFKQGTKELGE
+466 GEGLKQGTKELGK

-505 SIADSVNKAK
+505 SIADTVSKAK
-515 ARSANKTQADNNFG
+515 ARSENNKFIKEHGTETEKNFA

-544 TKSETSKNIISKTQ
+544 TKNDTSKSIIDKTQ
-558 YSINHDNGVLSDY
+558 YNINHDNGVVSDY
-571 MVNNSNETFRQ
+571 MVNNSNETFRR
-582 YARDIQAEAISDT
+582 YARDIQAEAIRNA
-595 IGKNRSNQQKNAFI
+595 IGSERTNQQTNAFI

-621 VDNLNINGEK
+621 TDNVNVNGEK
-631 IAAQLSSN
+631 VFAKLN
-639 ENCITFNKDILKD
+639 GDNGITFDNSILKD
-652 TSVSLNKV
+652 KSINLD
-660 LNETL
+660 ETL
-665 QNSVVYMKN
+665 RQTLEKGYALKADNAYEAESVKPSNFMVTG
-674 DDSSFTLR
+674 DTTQDTS
-682 HGLESDPNGLTNEQK
+682 GLTNEQK
-697 EEFFKYRKENP
+697 N
-708 NNAYQTGTVNP
+708 
-719 SESSQ
+719 
-724 SADVED
+724 
-730 GSLVLNTEL
+730 
-739 PYEPKGISNEQK
+739 
-751 EEILN
+751 
-756 DRKFKTENAYVADG
+756 
-770 AKASNFRT
+770 
-778 TGDVPTSNDGLTNE
+778 
-792 QKTAILN
+792 AILN
-799 ERKAKLE
+799 ERKAKAE
-806 NAYVADGVM
+806 NAYVADVAK
-815 PSNFMTTGDAT
+815 PSSFMVTGDTT
-826 QDTNAFTT
+826 QDTNALT
-834 EQKNQ
+834 
-839 ILKDKYKANKEFFGN
+839 
-854 KDNHAY
+854 
-860 FTDDAKVSNFRTT
+860 
-873 GDVPQDTD
+873 
-881 GLSNEQKSEILRE
+881 NEQKAQMLKD

-909 RSRKKAKYGTDT
+909 RSRKKVKTDTDT

-934 QKSQVL
+934 QKNQVL
-940 ADRKAMYEQGMN
+940 ADRRKMYEQGMN
-952 AFRLRSPQERAD
+952 AFKLRSPQERAD
-964 FESDR
+964 FETDR
-969 QYAQDLNERAKKASE
+969 QSAQDLNERAKKASE
-984 TGNKTELGN
+984 TGNKAELGN
-993 VLHES
+993 VLRES
-998 STASEETKQAVK
+998 SDASEETKQAVK

-1018 KVAKELTGKDIDN
+1018 KAAKELTGKDIDD

-1038 EVAQDA
+1038 DVVEDV

-1054 AAQGKHGET
+1054 AAQGKHGENT
-1063 TKQKNN
+1063 EQRTN
-1069 AKKAAE
+1069 AREASE
-1075 KNRFRY
+1075 NSEFRY
-1081 ETAKDADTLKSAQER
+1081 ETTKDADTLKSAQER

-1104 KLDVNSSNELL
+1104 KLDANSSNE
-1115 NDIKQSADNILKATT
+1115 ILKDIQKSQDKLLKSTR
-1130 KNGYLS
+1130 KDGYLS
-1136 NEHQYEQAYLVEATR
+1136 NEHQYEQSYVVEATN
-1151 QLTDIE
+1151 QLADIE
-1157 KDYRTQLEGQ
+1157 ASYRAQLEKQ
-1167 GLKVS
+1167 GFDVTRNFDDNGVS
-1172 RRVTNKGV
+1172 YV
-1180 HYIVKDADGNRI
+1180 VKDAEGNEI
-1192 SNELTKALDT
+1192 NNELTKYLQD
-1202 SARNASEA
+1202 SAHNASEA
-1210 RIIGL
+1210 R
-1215 EKVST
+1215 KVVMEQASV
-1220 SASMMRNWQK
+1220 SASMMRNIQK
-1230 MWKTMP
+1230 MWSAMP
-1236 TEEKIFDIENLV
+1236 KEEKIYDLQKLV
-1248 KNIQAEID
+1248 KDTQAMID
-1256 KSGRNKNGEHI
+1256 KNGLNKNGEHI
-1267 LQVDEKLMDQFDAAE
+1267 LTLDAELMKQFDSAE
-1282 NNSAKQDEL
+1282 NNSAKQGEL
-1291 LGAIIKDLARK
+1291 FDKIVKDLARQ
-1302 TPRKFRSKLDG
+1302 TPRKLSDKINAY
-1313 FRNISMLAS
+1313 RNISMLLS
-1322 IPTNLRN
+1322 TPTNLRN
-1329 IVGNG
+1329 VVGNL
-1334 TSEALSKTSNIG
+1334 TSEYLSKFSNIG
-1346 ASTISLAL
+1346 SSTISLAL

-1378 SNKVVANAVKEIMNK
+1378 SNKVVANAFKEIMNK

-1433 NVGTKLAELAKQQG
+1433 NVGTKLVELAKQEG
-1447 ALEESGHFTTE
+1447 ALTKNGHFTTK
-1458 FLKNNADSIQKM
+1458 FLKDNADSIQKM

-1475 NQSAKAKALI
+1475 NQSAKAKALM

-1492 EDGTLAKTTK
+1492 EDGTLAKATK
-1502 ANKKVAE
+1502 ANKAVAK
-1509 QFLKEIGG
+1509 QFLEEIGG
-1517 EEGATGS
+1517 EEGATGD

-1533 ALGDIGD
+1533 ALGDTGN
-1540 NVDLKRKFNDALR
+1540 NVDAKSKFKDAFR
-1553 EETFIGRQSK
+1553 EETFVGRESK
-1563 LLQKYLGK
+1563 LLKKYLGK

-1576 THDAIAK
+1576 PHDALAK
-1583 AAKTLLGDDFNVGI
+1583 AAKAVFGDDFNVGI

-1612 IFGDSAFFRSNYAS
+1612 VFGDSAFFRSNYAS

-1632 DSKGYTASIEK
+1632 DSKGYTASFEK
-1643 GENGNVY
+1643 GENGTVY
-1650 KFTDKNGKVLDDT
+1650 KFTDKNGKVLDNV

-1683 VFHQASSAADKFNSL
+1683 VFHQASEVADKFNAFKKSHP
-1698 KNDNLLVGIIGN
+1698 LVGLMTN
-1710 AIMPFAKTPIN
+1710 AVMPFTKTPIN
-1721 IARNSVTYSPI
+1721 IAKNSVTYSPI

-1742 KGVQSGRCTA
+1742 NGVQSGRCTA
-1752 DEGIRHLSKGMT
+1752 DQAIRHLSKGMT
-1764 GSAIMV
+1764 GSSIML

-1778 GILNGANGD
+1778 GILNGTTGD

-1831 TMTGKGFSI
+1831 IMEDGGFSKTD
-1840 ADSFEAVSSIADPFV
+1840 ALEAVASIADPFV
-1855 NASFMSGLLSTIKQL
+1855 NASFMSGLVSTLKQL
-1870 GGSTNYDDKDADA
+1870 GGSTNYDDKDAESVR
-1883 AGKLFVNIAKTYITQ
+1883 KLFTNIAKTYITQ

-1917 TYDDNTVGQ
+1917 TYDDNTIGQ

-1964 ALYAYLSIGTYK
+1964 ALYTYLSIGTYK
-1976 PYDKTYGKEGDSYTN
+1976 SYDKTYGKEGDSYTN

-2026 NQYMLKNYNNQ
+2026 NQYMLKNYNDQ

-2044 GILDGYNLNNK
+2044 GILDGYDLNNK

-2076 KAKLYKRTNP
+2076 KARLYKRANP
-2086 TEASSV
+2086 SEADSV
-2092 LTNSTKATQNLAENG
+2092 LTDATKTVDSLDKSG
-2107 IPVFLTKYLQSQ
+2107 IPVYLSKYLQSQ
-2119 PTETD
+2119 QADTD
-2124 SKGASISISK
+2124 DNGNAISISK

-2145 GIYDNVMDL
+2145 GKYDNVMDL
-2154 YKERKITDL
+2154 YKQGKINDL

-2172 AEMSQQ
+2172 VKMSQQ
-2178 EYEYKLDDLDN
+2178 QYEDKLDDLDN
-2189 GLIEGSNTTSDL
+2189 GLLTGYQSKSDDERRDDTFSDL
-2201 KRRHDTYEELEENQ
+2201 EANQ

-2250 RAKKI
+2250 RAEKI

-2262 GVLEGFKEGVRDGS
+2262 GVLEGFKEGIRDGS
-2276 FNYDNII
+2276 FNYDNIT

-2294 LLGLKVQKISEDD
+2294 LLGLKVQKKSD

-2319 YSRRSRRSSR
+2319 YSRRSRSSSR
-2329 RSSGSRRSSSRSS
+2329 RSRGSRRSSSRSS
-2342 SSSDTTEETP
+2342 SSTSTTEETP

-2382 YNSTVSSHNTR
+2382 YNSTVSSHNSR
-2393 ISQLQ
+2393 ISSLQ

>member
-17 FYDPSDKTTIHGNV
+17 FYDPSTKTKINSSV

-43 NTTSTT
+43 KTTSTT
-49 KNNNN
+49 KNNN

-95 KIAENHQKLYEV
+95 KIAENHQKQYEV

-178 IKENFIDS
+178 IKENFTDS
-186 ELRQRRLN
+186 ELRQKRLN

-200 IDLADTQTA
+200 IDLADAQTA
-209 LSRNGQVEN
+209 LSRNGQVDN
-218 PTWKNKKPNKI
+218 PTWKNKKTTKI

-247 SETIQKNL
+247 SETVQKNL
-255 NRNALLGVIADTNAS
+255 DRNALLGVIADTNAS

-293 GRVVGNKTLQDKAGG
+293 GRVVGNNTLQDKAGG

-350 LGLSLGAA
+350 LGLSGVGKA
-358 GLDKD
+358 GT
-363 AIQPF
+363 
-368 VLGLMGAN
+368 LGLMAAN
-376 VYGSEMSSA
+376 MYGSEMSNA

-391 QNNAEKY
+391 QNNAAKY
-398 SDVSNDLF
+398 SDISNDLF
-406 ARANMYA
+406 ARANLYA

-418 KEVLS
+418 KEVGT
-423 ERLNKVIPGYEKL
+423 EMMDKVIPGYQKL
-436 NINDIAEEGLEE
+436 NINDILEEGLEE
-448 VFGGVFEPYI
+448 VAGGVLEPYI
-458 NQILTANN
+458 NQILTANSV
-466 GWEGFKQGTKELGE
+466 GEGLKQGTKELGK

-505 SIADSVNKAK
+505 SIADTVSKAK
-515 ARSANKTQADNNFG
+515 ARSENNKFVKEHGTELEKNFE
-529 RVVSDY
+529 RAISDY
-535 NLAKENYGI
+535 NLAKGNYGV
-544 TKSETSKNIISKTQ
+544 TKDSTSKDMIDKTR
-558 YSINHDNGVLSDY
+558 YNFNHDNGVLSDY
-571 MVNNSNETFRQ
+571 MINNSNETFRQ
-582 YARDIQAEAISDT
+582 YARNIQAENITDI
-595 IGKNRSNQQKNAFI
+595 IGNERTSQQRNAFI
-609 KSVNDNNLAVEF
+609 KNVNDNNLAVEF
-621 VDNLNINGEK
+621 VDGLNLNGEK
-631 IAAQLSSN
+631 VSAKLNGDGNSIS
-639 ENCITFNKDILKD
+639 INKDILKD
-652 TSVSLNKV
+652 HNVNLNTV
-660 LNETL
+660 LNEAL
-665 QNSVVYMKN
+665 EKGYANFWQK
-674 DDSSFTLR
+674 DDSNYVMNY
-682 HGLESDPNGLTNEQK
+682 GLESDPNGLTNEQK
-697 EEFFKYRKENP
+697 N
-708 NNAYQTGTVNP
+708 
-719 SESSQ
+719 
-724 SADVED
+724 
-730 GSLVLNTEL
+730 
-739 PYEPKGISNEQK
+739 
-751 EEILN
+751 EILK
-756 DRKFKTENAYVADG
+756 DRRFKAENAYATDDV
-770 AKASNFRT
+770 KPSNFRT
-778 TGDVPTSNDGLTNE
+778 TGDVPQETDGL
-792 QKTAILN
+792 
-799 ERKAKLE
+799 
-806 NAYVADGVM
+806 
-815 PSNFMTTGDAT
+815 
-826 QDTNAFTT
+826 TT
-834 EQKNQ
+834 EQKNE
-839 ILKDKYKANKEFFGN
+839 ILKDKYREQKELFEN
-854 KDNHAY
+854 EDNHAY
-860 FTDDAKVSNFRTT
+860 FADNTKPSDFSTT

-881 GLSNEQKSEILRE
+881 GLSNEQK
-894 RREHPEYAYQTGEVT
+894 
-909 RSRKKAKYGTDT
+909 
-921 IDLGTDPNGMTNE
+921 N
-934 QKSQVL
+934 QVL
-940 ADRKAMYEQGMN
+940 KDRRKMYEQGMD

-969 QYAQDLNERAKKASE
+969 QTAQDLNERAKKASE
-984 TGNKTELGN
+984 TGNKAELGN
-993 VLHES
+993 VLRES
-998 STASEETKQAVK
+998 SNASEETKQAVK

-1018 KVAKELTGKDIDN
+1018 KVAKELTGKDVDDN
-1031 KLADAVT
+1031 LADAVT

-1054 AAQGKHGET
+1054 AAQGKHGE
-1063 TKQKNN
+1063 N
-1069 AKKAAE
+1069 AEQRANARE
-1075 KNRFRY
+1075 ASESDEFRY
-1081 ETAKDADTLKSAQER
+1081 ETTKDADTLKSAQER

-1104 KLDVNSSNELL
+1104 ELDVNSSNEMLK
-1115 NDIKQSADNILKATT
+1115 DIKQSADSLLKTTT

-1136 NEHQYEQAYLVEATR
+1136 NEHQYTQSYVVEATN
-1151 QLTDIE
+1151 QLADIE
-1157 KDYRTQLEGQ
+1157 NSYRIKLEKQ
-1167 GLKVS
+1167 GLDVTRKFESDKVS
-1172 RRVTNKGV
+1172 YV
-1180 HYIVKDADGNRI
+1180 VKDAEGNEI
-1192 SNELTKALDT
+1192 HNELTKALQD
-1202 SARNASEA
+1202 SATNASEA
-1210 RIIGL
+1210 RKL
-1215 EKVST
+1215 VMENASA
-1220 SASMMRNWQK
+1220 SASMMRNIQK
-1230 MWKTMP
+1230 MWKAMP
-1236 TEEKIFDIENLV
+1236 KEEKIYDLQKLV
-1248 KNIQAEID
+1248 KDTQAMID
-1256 KSGRNKNGEHI
+1256 RNGQNKNGEHI
-1267 LQVDEKLMDQFDAAE
+1267 LQIDAELMKQFDAAE
-1282 NNSAKQDEL
+1282 NNSAKQGELFDE
-1291 LGAIIKDLARK
+1291 IIKDLARK
-1302 TPRKFRSKLDG
+1302 TPRKLSDKINAY
-1313 FRNISMLAS
+1313 RNISMLLS
-1322 IPTNLRN
+1322 TPTNLRN
-1329 IVGNG
+1329 VVGNL
-1334 TSEALSKTSNIG
+1334 TSEYLSKFSNIG
-1346 ASTISLAL
+1346 SSTISLAL

-1410 KGGADNVD
+1410 KGGADNVE

-1423 NADFKNRLQH
+1423 NADFMNRLQH
-1433 NVGTKLAELAKQQG
+1433 NVGTKLVELAKQEG
-1447 ALEESGHFTTE
+1447 ALTKNGHFTTK
-1458 FLKNNADSIQKM
+1458 FLKDNADSIQKM

-1475 NQSAKAKALI
+1475 NQSAKAKALM

-1492 EDGTLAKTTK
+1492 EDGTLAKATK
-1502 ANKKVAE
+1502 ANKTVAE
-1509 QFLKEIGG
+1509 QFLKDIGG
-1517 EEGATGS
+1517 EEGATGD

-1533 ALGDIGD
+1533 ALGNTGN
-1540 NVDLKRKFNDALR
+1540 NVDAKGKFNDAFR
-1553 EETFIGRQSK
+1553 EETFVGRESK
-1563 LLQKYLGK
+1563 LLKKYLGK

-1576 THDAIAK
+1576 THDALAKTAK
-1583 AAKTLLGDDFNVGI
+1583 AVFGDDFNVGV

-1612 IFGDSAFFRSNYAS
+1612 VFGDSAFFRSNYAS

-1643 GENGNVY
+1643 GENGTVY
-1650 KFTDKNGKVLDDT
+1650 KFTDKNGKVLDDA
-1663 KANALMDEANKFSV
+1663 KANTLMDEANKFSV

-1683 VFHQASSAADKFNSL
+1683 VFHQASEVADKFNAFKKSHP
-1698 KNDNLLVGIIGN
+1698 LVGLMTN
-1710 AIMPFAKTPIN
+1710 AVMPFTKTPIN
-1721 IARNSVTYSPI
+1721 IAKNSVTYSPI

-1752 DEGIRHLSKGMT
+1752 DQAIRHLSKGMT
-1764 GSAIMV
+1764 GSSIML

-1778 GILNGANGD
+1778 GILNGTTGD

-1831 TMTGKGFSI
+1831 IMEDGGFSKTD
-1840 ADSFEAVSSIADPFV
+1840 ALEAVASIADPFV
-1855 NASFMSGLLSTIKQL
+1855 NASFMSGLVSTVKQI
-1870 GGSTNYDDKDADA
+1870 GGSTNYDDKDAESVR
-1883 AGKLFVNIAKTYITQ
+1883 KLFTNILQTYITQ

-1917 TYDDNTVGQ
+1917 TYDDNTIGQ

-1964 ALYAYLSIGTYK
+1964 ALYTYLSIGTYK

-2014 GTKMNAEERHDL
+2014 GTKMNAKERHDL

-2044 GILDGYNLNNK
+2044 GILDGYNLDNK

-2076 KAKLYKRTNP
+2076 KAKLYERANP
-2086 TEASSV
+2086 KEADSV
-2092 LTNSTKATQNLAENG
+2092 LTDATKTVDSLNKSG
-2107 IPVFLTKYLQSQ
+2107 IPVYLSKYLQSQ
-2119 PTETD
+2119 QADTD
-2124 SKGASISISK
+2124 DNGNTISISK

-2145 GIYDNVMDL
+2145 GKYDNVMDL
-2154 YKERKITDL
+2154 YKKGKINDL

-2172 AEMSQQ
+2172 VKMSQQ
-2178 EYEYKLDDLDN
+2178 QYEDKLDDLDN
-2189 GLIEGSNTTSDL
+2189 GLLTGYQSKSDDERRDDTFSDL
-2201 KRRHDTYEELEENQ
+2201 ETNQ
-2215 KFADALTAHDID
+2215 KFADALTSHDID

-2235 TIKADKKDGKTVYNS
+2235 TIKADEKDGKTVYNS

-2262 GVLEGFKEGVRDGS
+2262 GVLEGFKEGIRDGS

-2294 LLGLKVQKISEDD
+2294 LLGLKVQKTSEDD

-2319 YSRRSRRSSR
+2319 YSRRSRSSSR
-2329 RSSGSRRSSSRSS
+2329 RYSGSRRSSSRSS
-2342 SSSDTTEETP
+2342 SSTSTTEETP

>member
-17 FYDPSDKTTIHGNV
+17 FYDPSTKTKINSSV

-49 KNNNN
+49 KNNNS
-54 NKSSESPKNTP
+54 KSSESPKNTP
-65 TAKSGGGSSSTPKQK
+65 TAKSGGGSSSTQK

-200 IDLADTQTA
+200 IDLADAQTA
-209 LSRNGQVEN
+209 LSRNGQVDN
-218 PTWKNKKPNKI
+218 PTWKNKKTNKI

-237 SKLNKKATES
+237 SRLNKKATES

-255 NRNALLGVIADTNAS
+255 DRNALLGVVADTNAS

-293 GRVVGNKTLQDKAGG
+293 GRVVGNNTLQDKAGG

-317 AAADKAMQD
+317 SAADKAMQD

-350 LGLSLGAA
+350 LGLSGVGKA
-358 GLDKD
+358 GT
-363 AIQPF
+363 
-368 VLGLMGAN
+368 LGLMASN
-376 VYGSEMSSA
+376 VYGSEMSNA

-406 ARANMYA
+406 ARANLYA

-418 KEVLS
+418 KEVGT
-423 ERLNKVIPGYEKL
+423 EMMDKVIPGYQKL

-448 VFGGVFEPYI
+448 VAGGVLEPYI
-458 NQILTANN
+458 NQILTANSV
-466 GWEGFKQGTKELGE
+466 GEGLKQGTKELGK
-480 SITSGDLAKQGI
+480 SIASGDLAKQGI

-505 SIADSVNKAK
+505 SIADTVSKAK
-515 ARSANKTQADNNFG
+515 ARSENNKFIQEHGTELEKNFG

-544 TKSETSKNIISKTQ
+544 TKNETSKSIIDKTQ
-558 YSINHDNGVLSDY
+558 YNINHDNGVVSDY
-571 MVNNSNETFRQ
+571 MVNNSNETFRK
-582 YARDIQAEAISDT
+582 YARDIQAEAIRNA
-595 IGKNRSNQQKNAFI
+595 IGSERTNQQTNAFI

-621 VDNLNINGEK
+621 TDNVNVNGEK
-631 IAAQLSSN
+631 VFAKLN
-639 ENCITFNKDILKD
+639 GDNGITFDNSILKD
-652 TSVSLNKV
+652 KSINLD
-660 LNETL
+660 ETL
-665 QNSVVYMKN
+665 RQTLEKGYALENVEKNASSKTDTTNSVANASELESTLNDLPNEQNSEILK
-674 DDSSFTLR
+674 DSKVNSNNTDVTDMSQPS
-682 HGLESDPNGLTNEQK
+682 ETTQK
-697 EEFFKYRKENP
+697 E
-708 NNAYQTGTVNP
+708 
-719 SESSQ
+719 SS
-724 SADVED
+724 ED
-730 GSLVLNTEL
+730 GSFAINTEL
-739 PYEPKGISNEQK
+739 P
-751 EEILN
+751 
-756 DRKFKTENAYVADG
+756 
-770 AKASNFRT
+770 
-778 TGDVPTSNDGLTNE
+778 
-792 QKTAILN
+792 
-799 ERKAKLE
+799 
-806 NAYVADGVM
+806 
-815 PSNFMTTGDAT
+815 
-826 QDTNAFTT
+826 
-834 EQKNQ
+834 
-839 ILKDKYKANKEFFGN
+839 
-854 KDNHAY
+854 
-860 FTDDAKVSNFRTT
+860 
-873 GDVPQDTD
+873 
-881 GLSNEQKSEILRE
+881 SE
-894 RREHPEYAYQTGEVT
+894 
-909 RSRKKAKYGTDT
+909 
-921 IDLGTDPNGMTNE
+921 PNGMTNE
-934 QKSQVL
+934 QKNQVL
-940 ADRKAMYEQGMN
+940 ADRRKMYEQGMN
-952 AFRLRSPQERAD
+952 AFKLRSPQERAD

-969 QYAQDLNERAKKASE
+969 QSAQELNERAKKASE

-993 VLHES
+993 VLRES

-1018 KVAKELTGKDIDN
+1018 KAAKELTGKDIDD

-1038 EVAQDA
+1038 DVAEDV

-1054 AAQGKHGET
+1054 AAQGKHGE
-1063 TKQKNN
+1063 N
-1069 AKKAAE
+1069 AEQRANARE
-1075 KNRFRY
+1075 ASENSEFRY
-1081 ETAKDADTLKSAQER
+1081 ETTKDADTLKSAQER

-1104 KLDVNSSNELL
+1104 KLDANSSNE
-1115 NDIKQSADNILKATT
+1115 ILKDIQKSQDKLLKSTR
-1130 KNGYLS
+1130 KDGYLS
-1136 NEHQYEQAYLVEATR
+1136 NEHQYEQSYVVEATN
-1151 QLTDIE
+1151 QLADIE
-1157 KDYRTQLEGQ
+1157 ASYRAQLEKQ
-1167 GLKVS
+1167 GFDVTRNFDDNGVS
-1172 RRVTNKGV
+1172 YV
-1180 HYIVKDADGNRI
+1180 VKDTEGNEI
-1192 SNELTKALDT
+1192 NNELTKYLQD
-1202 SARNASEA
+1202 SAHNASEA
-1210 RIIGL
+1210 R
-1215 EKVST
+1215 KVVMEQASV
-1220 SASMMRNWQK
+1220 SASMMRNIQK
-1230 MWKTMP
+1230 MWSAMP
-1236 TEEKIFDIENLV
+1236 KEEKIYDLQKLV
-1248 KNIQAEID
+1248 KDTQAMID
-1256 KSGRNKNGEHI
+1256 KNGQNKNGEHI
-1267 LQVDEKLMDQFDAAE
+1267 LKLDEELMKQFDSAE
-1282 NNSAKQDEL
+1282 NNSAKQGKLFDE
-1291 LGAIIKDLARK
+1291 IVKDLARQ
-1302 TPRKFRSKLDG
+1302 TPRKLSDKINAY
-1313 FRNISMLAS
+1313 RNISMLLS
-1322 IPTNLRN
+1322 TPTNLRN
-1329 IVGNG
+1329 VVGNL
-1334 TSEALSKTSNIG
+1334 TSEYLSKFSNIG
-1346 ASTISLAL
+1346 SSTISLAL
-1354 DKAGYFQKA
+1354 DKAGYFQNA

-1393 NSNVKAD
+1393 SSNVKAD

-1433 NVGTKLAELAKQQG
+1433 NVGTKLVELAKQEG
-1447 ALEESGHFTTE
+1447 ALTKNGHFTAK
-1458 FLKNNADSIQKM
+1458 FLKDNADSIQKM

-1475 NQSAKAKALI
+1475 NQSAKAKALM

-1492 EDGTLAKTTK
+1492 EDGTLAKATK
-1502 ANKKVAE
+1502 ANKAVAK
-1509 QFLKEIGG
+1509 QFLEEIGG
-1517 EEGATGS
+1517 EEGATGD

-1533 ALGDIGD
+1533 ALGDTGN
-1540 NVDLKRKFNDALR
+1540 NVDAKNKFKDAFR
-1553 EETFIGRQSK
+1553 EETFVGRESK
-1563 LLQKYLGK
+1563 LLKKYLGQ

-1576 THDAIAK
+1576 THDALAK
-1583 AAKTLLGDDFNVGI
+1583 AAKAVFGDDFNVGV

-1612 IFGDSAFFRSNYAS
+1612 AFGDSAFFRSTYAS

-1632 DSKGYTASIEK
+1632 DSKGYTASFEK
-1643 GENGNVY
+1643 GENGTVY
-1650 KFTDKNGKVLDDT
+1650 KFTDKNGKVLDDV

-1677 IEAQEA
+1677 IEAQAA
-1683 VFHQASSAADKFNSL
+1683 VFHQASEVADKFNAFKKSHP
-1698 KNDNLLVGIIGN
+1698 LVGLMTN
-1710 AIMPFAKTPIN
+1710 AVMPFTKTPIN
-1721 IARNSVTYSPI
+1721 IAKNSVTYSPI
-1732 GLMKGVYEMT
+1732 GLLKGVYEMT

-1752 DEGIRHLSKGMT
+1752 DEGIRHLGKGMT
-1764 GSAIMV
+1764 GSMLV
-1770 LGAYLFSQ
+1770 TLGAYLFAK
-1778 GILNGANGD
+1778 GILNGTTGD

-1806 PKGTYS
+1806 PNGTYS

-1831 TMTGKGFSI
+1831 IMTEKGFSNTD
-1840 ADSFEAVSSIADPFV
+1840 ALEAVASIADPLV
-1855 NASFMSGLLSTIKQL
+1855 NASFMSGLVSTLKQL
-1870 GGSTNYDDKDADA
+1870 GGSTNYDDKDAESVR
-1883 AGKLFVNIAKTYITQ
+1883 KLLTNVFKTYITQ

-1917 TYDDNTVGQ
+1917 TYDDNTIGQ

-1954 NVGGDNPILR
+1954 NVGGDNPIMR
-1964 ALYAYLSIGTYK
+1964 ALYTYLSIGTYK

-2076 KAKLYKRTNP
+2076 KARLYKRTNP

-2092 LTNSTKATQNLAENG
+2092 LTNSTKATEKLAENG

-2124 SKGASISISK
+2124 SKGALISISK

-2145 GIYDNVMDL
+2145 GLYDNVMDL

-2172 AEMSQQ
+2172 AKMSQQ

-2235 TIKADKKDGKTVYNS
+2235 TIKGDKKDGKTVYNS
-2250 RAKKI
+2250 RAEKI
-2255 IAQMEED
+2255 IVQMEED
-2262 GVLEGFKEGVRDGS
+2262 GVLEGFKEGIRDGS
-2276 FNYDNII
+2276 FNYDNIT

-2294 LLGLKVQKISEDD
+2294 LLGLKVQKTSDDD
-2307 DDDSSSGSSSSG
+2307 DDDSSSGGSSNRRSYSG
-2319 YSRRSRRSSR
+2319 RSRRSSR
-2329 RSSGSRRSSSRSS
+2329 RYSGSRRSSSRSS
-2342 SSSDTTEETP
+2342 SSSATTEETP

>member
-17 FYDPSDKTTIHGNV
+17 FYDPNDKTKINSSV
-31 KNEQYKKSLEKK
+31 KNEQYKKSLEKQ
-43 NTTSTT
+43 NTKRNT
-49 KNNNN
+49 KNN
-54 NKSSESPKNTP
+54 NKSSESSKKTP
-65 TAKSGGGSSSTPKQK
+65 TAKSGGGSSSTQK

-200 IDLADTQTA
+200 IDLADVQTA
-209 LSRNGQVEN
+209 LSRNGQVDN
-218 PTWKNKKPNKI
+218 PTWKNKKTNKI

-237 SKLNKKATES
+237 SRLNKKATES

-255 NRNALLGVIADTNAS
+255 DRNALLGVIADTNAS

-293 GRVVGNKTLQDKAGG
+293 GRVVGNNTLQDKAGG

-350 LGLSLGAA
+350 LGLSGV
-358 GLDKD
+358 GK
-363 AIQPF
+363 F
-368 VLGLMGAN
+368 GTLGLMASN

-391 QNNAEKY
+391 QNNADKY
-398 SDVSNDLF
+398 SDINNDLF
-406 ARANMYA
+406 ARANLYA

-418 KEVLS
+418 KEVGT
-423 ERLNKVIPGYEKL
+423 EMMDKVIPGYQKL
-436 NINDIAEEGLEE
+436 NINDILEEGLEE
-448 VFGGVFEPYI
+448 VAGGVLEPYI
-458 NQILTANN
+458 NQILTANSV
-466 GWEGFKQGTKELGE
+466 GEGLKQGTKELGK

-505 SIADSVNKAK
+505 SIADAASKAK
-515 ARSANKTQADNNFG
+515 AKSENNKFIQEHGSETEKNFA

-544 TKSETSKNIISKTQ
+544 TKNDTSKSIIDKTQ
-558 YSINHDNGVLSDY
+558 YNINHDKGVVSDY
-571 MVNNSNETFRQ
+571 MVNNSNETFKQ
-582 YARDIQAEAISDT
+582 YARDIQAEAIRNT
-595 IGKNRSNQQKNAFI
+595 IGNERTNQQTNAFI

-621 VDNLNINGEK
+621 ADNVDVNGEK
-631 IAAQLSSN
+631 VIAKRN
-639 ENCITFNKDILKD
+639 GDNGITFDKSIIKDKSINLD
-652 TSVSLNKV
+652 
-660 LNETL
+660 ETL
-665 QNSVVYMKN
+665 RQ
-674 DDSSFTLR
+674 TLEK
-682 HGLESDPNGLTNEQK
+682 GYALKSD
-697 EEFFKYRKENP
+697 
-708 NNAYQTGTVNP
+708 NAYEA
-719 SESSQ
+719 ES
-724 SADVED
+724 V
-730 GSLVLNTEL
+730 
-739 PYEPKGISNEQK
+739 K
-751 EEILN
+751 
-756 DRKFKTENAYVADG
+756 
-770 AKASNFRT
+770 
-778 TGDVPTSNDGLTNE
+778 
-792 QKTAILN
+792 
-799 ERKAKLE
+799 
-806 NAYVADGVM
+806 
-815 PSNFMTTGDAT
+815 PSNFMVTGDTT
-826 QDTNAFTT
+826 QDT
-834 EQKNQ
+834 
-839 ILKDKYKANKEFFGN
+839 
-854 KDNHAY
+854 
-860 FTDDAKVSNFRTT
+860 
-873 GDVPQDTD
+873 
-881 GLSNEQKSEILRE
+881 
-894 RREHPEYAYQTGEVT
+894 
-909 RSRKKAKYGTDT
+909 
-921 IDLGTDPNGMTNE
+921 NGMTNE
-934 QKSQVL
+934 QKNQVL
-940 ADRKAMYEQGMN
+940 AERRAMYEQGMN
-952 AFRLRSPQERAD
+952 AFKLRSPQERAD
-964 FESDR
+964 FETDR
-969 QYAQDLNERAKKASE
+969 QSAQELNERAKKASE

-993 VLHES
+993 VLRES
-998 STASEETKQAVK
+998 SDASEETKQAVK

-1018 KVAKELTGKDIDN
+1018 KAAKELTGKDIDN
-1031 KLADAVT
+1031 QLADAVT
-1038 EVAQDA
+1038 DVAEDV

-1054 AAQGKHGET
+1054 AAQGKHGE
-1063 TKQKNN
+1063 N
-1069 AKKAAE
+1069 AEQRANARE
-1075 KNRFRY
+1075 ASESDEFRY

-1104 KLDVNSSNELL
+1104 KLDVNSSNEMLK
-1115 NDIKQSADNILKATT
+1115 DIKKAQENSLKSTR
-1130 KNGYLS
+1130 KDGYLS
-1136 NEHQYEQAYLVEATR
+1136 NEHQYEQEYVTEATI
-1151 QLTDIE
+1151 QLADIE
-1157 KDYRTQLEGQ
+1157 NSYRAKLEKQ
-1167 GLKVS
+1167 GLDVTRNFDDNGVS
-1172 RRVTNKGV
+1172 YV
-1180 HYIVKDADGNRI
+1180 VKDAEGNEI
-1192 SNELTKALDT
+1192 HNELTKALQD
-1202 SARNASEA
+1202 SATNATEA
-1210 RIIGL
+1210 RKL
-1215 EKVST
+1215 VMEEASK
-1220 SASMMRNWQK
+1220 SAVKMRNMQK
-1230 MWKTMP
+1230 LWSAMP
-1236 TEEKIFDIENLV
+1236 KEEKIYDLQKLV
-1248 KNIQAEID
+1248 KDTQAMID
-1256 KSGRNKNGEHI
+1256 KNGQNKNGEHI
-1267 LQVDEKLMDQFDAAE
+1267 LKIDEELMKQFDAAE
-1282 NNSAKQDEL
+1282 NNSTKQGELFDE
-1291 LGAIIKDLARK
+1291 IVKDLARQ
-1302 TPRKFRSKLDG
+1302 TPRKFRDKITSY
-1313 FRNISMLAS
+1313 RNISMLLS
-1322 IPTNLRN
+1322 VPTNLRN
-1329 IVGNG
+1329 IVGNL
-1334 TSEALSKTSNIG
+1334 TSEYLSKFSNIG
-1346 ASTISLAL
+1346 SSTISLAL
-1354 DKAGYFQKA
+1354 DKAGYFQNA

-1368 DAKNKYYYDF
+1368 DAKSKYYYDF

-1433 NVGTKLAELAKQQG
+1433 NVGTKLVELAKQEG
-1447 ALEESGHFTTE
+1447 ALTKNGHFTAK
-1458 FLKNNADSIQKM
+1458 FLKDNADSIQKM

-1475 NQSAKAKALI
+1475 NQSAKAKALL

-1492 EDGTLAKTTK
+1492 EDGTLAKATK
-1502 ANKKVAE
+1502 ANKAVAK

-1517 EEGATGS
+1517 EEGATGD

-1533 ALGDIGD
+1533 ALGNTGN
-1540 NVDLKRKFNDALR
+1540 NVDAKSKFKDAFR
-1553 EETFIGRQSK
+1553 EETFVGRESK
-1563 LLQKYLGK
+1563 VLQKYLGN
-1571 ETGNM
+1571 ENGNM
-1576 THDAIAK
+1576 THDALAK
-1583 AAKTLLGDDFNVGI
+1583 AAKAVFGDDFNVGV
-1597 MHNAEKMTNWLLNNG
+1597 MHNAEKLTNWLLNNG
-1612 IFGDSAFFRSNYAS
+1612 VFGDSAFFRSSYAN

-1643 GENGNVY
+1643 GENGTVY
-1650 KFTDKNGKVLDDT
+1650 KFTDKNGNVLDSAKAET
-1663 KANALMDEANKFSV
+1663 LMSKANEYSI

-1683 VFHQASSAADKFNSL
+1683 VFHQASGTAEIINKFKQKGPL
-1698 KNDNLLVGIIGN
+1698 QALFAN
-1710 AIMPFAKTPIN
+1710 AVMPFAKTPIN
-1721 IARNSVTYSPI
+1721 IAKNSVTYSPI

-1752 DEGIRHLSKGMT
+1752 DQAIRHLSKGMT
-1764 GSAIMV
+1764 GSSIMV

-1778 GILNGANGD
+1778 GILNGTTGD

-1806 PKGTYS
+1806 PNGTYS

-1821 PLFTGVNAMQ
+1821 PLFTGVTAMKI
-1831 TMTGKGFSI
+1831 MEEKGFSTTD
-1840 ADSFEAVSSIADPFV
+1840 ALDAVTSIADPFV
-1855 NASFMSGLLSTIKQL
+1855 NASFMSGLVSTLKQL
-1870 GGSTNYDDKDADA
+1870 GGSTNYDDKDSEAVR
-1883 AGKLFVNIAKTYITQ
+1883 KLGTNILKTYITQ

-1917 TYDDNTVGQ
+1917 TYDDNTIGQ

-1964 ALYAYLSIGTYK
+1964 ALYTYLSIGTYK
-1976 PYDKTYGKEGDSYTN
+1976 SYDKTYGKEGDSYTN

-2014 GTKMNAEERHDL
+2014 GTKMNAKERHDL
-2026 NQYMLKNYNNQ
+2026 NQYMLKNYNDQ

-2044 GILDGYNLNNK
+2044 GILDGYNLDNK
-2055 EDATQVAELLGK
+2055 EDASEVAELLGK

-2076 KAKLYKRTNP
+2076 KAKLYERTNP
-2086 TEASSV
+2086 KEARSV
-2092 LTNSTKATQNLAENG
+2092 LTDATKTVDNLDKKG
-2107 IPVFLTKYLQSQ
+2107 IPVYLSKYLQSQ
-2119 PTETD
+2119 QADTD
-2124 SKGASISISK
+2124 INGNAISLSK
-2134 PLRNRR
+2134 PLKNRR

-2145 GIYDNVMDL
+2145 GKYDNVMTL
-2154 YKERKITDL
+2154 YKNGEISDL
-2163 YNVGLSSTV
+2163 YNVGLSKTV

-2189 GLIEGSNTTSDL
+2189 GILMGYQSKTDSD
-2201 KRRHDTYEELEENQ
+2201 RRKDTFSDLEENQ

-2227 YGTFANYK
+2227 YSMYANYK
-2235 TIKADKKDGKTVYNS
+2235 TIKGDKENGKTVMNS

-2262 GVLEGFKEGVRDGS
+2262 GVLEGFKEGIKDGS
-2276 FNYDNII
+2276 FNYDNIT

-2294 LLGLKVQKISEDD
+2294 LLGLKVQKTSDDD

-2319 YSRRSRRSSR
+2319 YSRRSRSSSR
-2329 RSSGSRRSSSRSS
+2329 RSSGYRRSSRSS
-2342 SSSDTTEETP
+2342 SSSTSATEETP
-2352 TFDISGALK
+2352 TFDLSGALK

-2382 YNSTVSSHNTR
+2382 YNSTVSNHNSR
-2393 ISQLQ
+2393 ISSLQ

>member
-17 FYDPSDKTTIHGNV
+17 FYDPSDKTKINSSV

-43 NTTSTT
+43 NTKSNT
-49 KNNNN
+49 NN
-54 NKSSESPKNTP
+54 NKSSESSKNTP
-65 TAKSGGGSSSTPKQK
+65 TAKSGGGSSSTPK

-178 IKENFIDS
+178 IKENFTDS
-186 ELRQRRLN
+186 ELRQKRLN

-200 IDLADTQTA
+200 IDLADAQTA

-218 PTWKNKKPNKI
+218 PTWKNKKTKKI

-255 NRNALLGVIADTNAS
+255 DRNALLGVIADTNAS

-293 GRVVGNKTLQDKAGG
+293 GRVVGSKTLQDKAGG

-350 LGLSLGAA
+350 LGLSGVGKA
-358 GLDKD
+358 GT
-363 AIQPF
+363 
-368 VLGLMGAN
+368 LGLMASN
-376 VYGSEMSSA
+376 VYGSEMSNA

-391 QNNAEKY
+391 QNNAKKY
-398 SDVSNDLF
+398 SDINNDLF
-406 ARANMYA
+406 ARANLYA

-418 KEVLS
+418 KEVGT
-423 ERLNKVIPGYEKL
+423 EMMDKVIPGYQKL
-436 NINDIAEEGLEE
+436 NINDILEEGLEE
-448 VFGGVFEPYI
+448 VAGGVLEPYI
-458 NQILTANN
+458 NQILTANSV
-466 GWEGFKQGTKELGE
+466 GEGIKQGSKELGK
-480 SITSGDLAKQGI
+480 SITSGDLVKQGI

-505 SIADSVNKAK
+505 SIADTVSKAK
-515 ARSANKTQADNNFG
+515 ARSENNKFIQEHGTETEKNFG

-544 TKSETSKNIISKTQ
+544 TKDSTSKSIIDKTQ
-558 YSINHDNGVLSDY
+558 YNINHDNGVVSDY
-571 MVNNSNETFRQ
+571 MVNNSNETFKQ
-582 YARDIQAEAISDT
+582 YARDIQAEAIRNT
-595 IGKNRSNQQKNAFI
+595 IGSERTNQQTNAFI

-621 VDNLNINGEK
+621 ADNVNVNGEK
-631 IAAQLSSN
+631 VFAKLN
-639 ENCITFNKDILKD
+639 GDNGITFDNSILKD
-652 TSVSLNKV
+652 KSINLNDVLSQALEKGYSLKADNVYVADKPTPSEDTQKGDVEDGTLV
-660 LNETL
+660 LNTEL
-665 QNSVVYMKN
+665 PSEQ
-674 DDSSFTLR
+674 
-682 HGLESDPNGLTNEQK
+682 NGLTNEQK
-697 EEFFKYRKENP
+697 EAFLKERKENP
-708 NNAYQTGTVNP
+708 NNAYQTGSVSPTTK
-719 SESSQ
+719 
-724 SADVED
+724 A
-730 GSLVLNTEL
+730 
-739 PYEPKGISNEQK
+739 EQ
-751 EEILN
+751 
-756 DRKFKTENAYVADG
+756 
-770 AKASNFRT
+770 
-778 TGDVPTSNDGLTNE
+778 
-792 QKTAILN
+792 
-799 ERKAKLE
+799 
-806 NAYVADGVM
+806 
-815 PSNFMTTGDAT
+815 
-826 QDTNAFTT
+826 
-834 EQKNQ
+834 
-839 ILKDKYKANKEFFGN
+839 
-854 KDNHAY
+854 
-860 FTDDAKVSNFRTT
+860 
-873 GDVPQDTD
+873 
-881 GLSNEQKSEILRE
+881 
-894 RREHPEYAYQTGEVT
+894 
-909 RSRKKAKYGTDT
+909 YGTDT

-934 QKSQVL
+934 QKNQVL
-940 ADRKAMYEQGMN
+940 ADRKKMYEQGMN
-952 AFRLRSPQERAD
+952 AFKLRSPQERAD

-969 QYAQDLNERAKKASE
+969 QSAQELNERAKKASE

-993 VLHES
+993 VLRES
-998 STASEETKQAVK
+998 SDASEETKQAVK

-1018 KVAKELTGKDIDN
+1018 KAAKELTGKDIDN

-1038 EVAQDA
+1038 DVAEDV

-1054 AAQGKHGET
+1054 AAQGKHGENAE
-1063 TKQKNN
+1063 QRANAREASENN
-1069 AKKAAE
+1069 E
-1075 KNRFRY
+1075 FRY

-1104 KLDVNSSNELL
+1104 KLDVNSSNEMLK
-1115 NDIKQSADNILKATT
+1115 DIKKAQENSLKSTR
-1130 KNGYLS
+1130 KDGYLS
-1136 NEHQYEQAYLVEATR
+1136 NEHQYEQEYVTEATI
-1151 QLTDIE
+1151 QLADIE
-1157 KDYRTQLEGQ
+1157 NSYRAKLEKQ
-1167 GLKVS
+1167 GLDVTRNFDDNGVS
-1172 RRVTNKGV
+1172 YV
-1180 HYIVKDADGNRI
+1180 VKDAEGNEI
-1192 SNELTKALDT
+1192 HNELTKALQD
-1202 SARNASEA
+1202 SATNATEA
-1210 RIIGL
+1210 RKL
-1215 EKVST
+1215 VMEEASK
-1220 SASMMRNWQK
+1220 SAVKMRNMQK
-1230 MWKTMP
+1230 LWSAMP
-1236 TEEKIFDIENLV
+1236 KEEKIYDLQKLV
-1248 KNIQAEID
+1248 KDTQAMID
-1256 KSGRNKNGEHI
+1256 KNGQNKNGEHI
-1267 LQVDEKLMDQFDAAE
+1267 LKIDEELMKQFDAAE
-1282 NNSAKQDEL
+1282 NNSSKQGELFDEIL
-1291 LGAIIKDLARK
+1291 KDLARQ
-1302 TPRKFRSKLDG
+1302 TPRKFRDKITSY
-1313 FRNISMLAS
+1313 RNISMLLS
-1322 IPTNLRN
+1322 VPTNLRN
-1329 IVGNG
+1329 IVGNL
-1334 TSEALSKTSNIG
+1334 TSEYLSKFSNIG
-1346 ASTISLAL
+1346 SSTISLAL
-1354 DKAGYFQKA
+1354 DKAGYFQNA

-1368 DAKNKYYYDF
+1368 DTKSKYYYDF

-1423 NADFKNRLQH
+1423 NTDFKNRLQH
-1433 NVGTKLAELAKQQG
+1433 NVGTKLVELAKQEG
-1447 ALEESGHFTTE
+1447 ALTKNGHFTTK
-1458 FLKNNADSIQKM
+1458 FLKDNADSIQKM

-1475 NQSAKAKALI
+1475 NQSAKAKALM

-1492 EDGTLAKTTK
+1492 EDGTLAKATK
-1502 ANKKVAE
+1502 TNKAVAE

-1517 EEGATGS
+1517 EEGATGD

-1533 ALGDIGD
+1533 ALGDTGN
-1540 NVDLKRKFNDALR
+1540 NVDAKSKFKDAFR
-1553 EETFIGRQSK
+1553 EETFLGRESK
-1563 LLQKYLGK
+1563 FLQKYLGN
-1571 ETGNM
+1571 ENGNM
-1576 THDAIAK
+1576 THDALSK
-1583 AAKTLLGDDFNVGI
+1583 AAKAVFGDDFNVGI
-1597 MHNAEKMTNWLLNNG
+1597 MHNAEKLTNWLLNNSV
-1612 IFGDSAFFRSNYAS
+1612 FGDSAFFRSSYAS

-1650 KFTDKNGKVLDDT
+1650 KFTDKNGNVLDST
-1663 KANALMDEANKFSV
+1663 KAETLMSKANEYSI

-1683 VFHQASSAADKFNSL
+1683 VFHQASGTAEIINKFKQKGPL
-1698 KNDNLLVGIIGN
+1698 QALFAN
-1710 AIMPFAKTPIN
+1710 AVMPFAKTPIN
-1721 IARNSVTYSPI
+1721 IAKNSVTYSPI

-1752 DEGIRHLSKGMT
+1752 DQAIRHLSKGMT
-1764 GSAIMV
+1764 GSSIMV

-1778 GILNGANGD
+1778 GILNGTTGD

-1821 PLFTGVNAMQ
+1821 PLFTGVTAMKI
-1831 TMTGKGFSI
+1831 MEEKGFSTTD
-1840 ADSFEAVSSIADPFV
+1840 ALDAVTSIADPFV
-1855 NASFMSGLLSTIKQL
+1855 NASFMSGLVSTLKQL
-1870 GGSTNYDDKDADA
+1870 GGSTNYDDKDSEAVR
-1883 AGKLFVNIAKTYITQ
+1883 KLGTNILKTYITQ

-1917 TYDDNTVGQ
+1917 TYDDNTIGQ

-1954 NVGGDNPILR
+1954 NVGGDNPIMR
-1964 ALYAYLSIGTYK
+1964 ALYTYLSIGTYK
-1976 PYDKTYGKEGDSYTN
+1976 PYDKTYGKGGDSYTN

-2014 GTKMNAEERHDL
+2014 GTKMNAKERHDL

-2044 GILDGYNLNNK
+2044 GILDSYDLNNK

-2086 TEASSV
+2086 SEADSV
-2092 LTNSTKATQNLAENG
+2092 LTDATKTVDSLDKSG
-2107 IPVFLTKYLQSQ
+2107 IPVYLSKYLQSQ
-2119 PTETD
+2119 QGDTD
-2124 SKGASISISK
+2124 DNGNTISISK

-2145 GIYDNVMDL
+2145 GKYDNVMSL
-2154 YKERKITDL
+2154 YKKGKINDL

-2172 AEMSQQ
+2172 VKMSQQ
-2178 EYEYKLDDLDN
+2178 QYEDKLDDLDN
-2189 GLIEGSNTTSDL
+2189 GLLTGYQSKSDDERRDDTFSDL
-2201 KRRHDTYEELEENQ
+2201 EANQ

-2227 YGTFANYK
+2227 YGTFANYR

-2262 GVLEGFKEGVRDGS
+2262 GVLEGFKEGIKDGS
-2276 FNYDNII
+2276 FNYDNIT

-2294 LLGLKVQKISEDD
+2294 LLGLKVQKTSDD

-2319 YSRRSRRSSR
+2319 YSRRSRNSLR

-2342 SSSDTTEETP
+2342 SSTSTTEETP

>member
-17 FYDPSDKTTIHGNV
+17 FYDPNDKTKINSSV

-43 NTTSTT
+43 NTKSNT

-54 NKSSESPKNTP
+54 NKSSESSKNTP
-65 TAKSGGGSSSTPKQK
+65 TAKSGGGSSSTQK

-121 QTSIDQNAMRNGN
+121 QTSIDQNAMRYGN
-134 KTSDADA
+134 KTSDADE

-164 KTTVSNAVKKQGQT
+164 KTTVSNAVKKQGKT

-200 IDLADTQTA
+200 IDLADAQTA
-209 LSRNGQVEN
+209 LSRNGQVDN
-218 PTWKNKKPNKI
+218 PTWKNKKTNKI

-247 SETIQKNL
+247 SETVQKNL
-255 NRNALLGVIADTNAS
+255 DRNALLGVIADTNAS

-293 GRVVGNKTLQDKAGG
+293 GRVAGNNTLQDKAGG

-317 AAADKAMQD
+317 EAADKAMQD

-350 LGLSLGAA
+350 LGLSGVGKLGT
-358 GLDKD
+358 
-363 AIQPF
+363 
-368 VLGLMGAN
+368 LGLMGAN
-376 VYGSEMSSA
+376 VYGSEMSNA

-391 QNNAEKY
+391 QNNAAKY
-398 SDVSNDLF
+398 SDINNDLF
-406 ARANMYA
+406 ARANLYA

-418 KEVLS
+418 KEVGT
-423 ERLNKVIPGYEKL
+423 EMMDKVIPGYQKL
-436 NINDIAEEGLEE
+436 NINDILEEGLEE
-448 VFGGVFEPYI
+448 VAGGVLEPYI
-458 NQILTANN
+458 NQILTANSV
-466 GWEGFKQGTKELGE
+466 GEGLKQGTKELGK

-505 SIADSVNKAK
+505 SIADTVSKAK
-515 ARSANKTQADNNFG
+515 ARSENNKFIQEHGTETEKNFG

-544 TKSETSKNIISKTQ
+544 TKNDTSKSIIDKTQ
-558 YSINHDNGVLSDY
+558 YNINHDNGVVSDY
-571 MVNNSNETFRQ
+571 MVNNSNETFKQ
-582 YARDIQAEAISDT
+582 YARDIQAEAIRNT
-595 IGKNRSNQQKNAFI
+595 IGNERTNQQTNAFI

-621 VDNLNINGEK
+621 ADNVNVNGEK
-631 IAAQLSSN
+631 VFAKLN
-639 ENCITFNKDILKD
+639 GDNGITFDKSILKD
-652 TSVSLNKV
+652 KSINLDETLRQTLEKGYSLKADNVYVAEKPTPSEDKQKGDVEDGTLV
-660 LNETL
+660 LNTEL
-665 QNSVVYMKN
+665 PSEQ
-674 DDSSFTLR
+674 
-682 HGLESDPNGLTNEQK
+682 NGLTNEQK
-697 EEFFKYRKENP
+697 EAFLKERKENP
-708 NNAYQTGTVNP
+708 NNAYQTGTVSP
-719 SESSQ
+719 TTK
-724 SADVED
+724 A
-730 GSLVLNTEL
+730 
-739 PYEPKGISNEQK
+739 EQ
-751 EEILN
+751 
-756 DRKFKTENAYVADG
+756 
-770 AKASNFRT
+770 
-778 TGDVPTSNDGLTNE
+778 
-792 QKTAILN
+792 
-799 ERKAKLE
+799 
-806 NAYVADGVM
+806 
-815 PSNFMTTGDAT
+815 
-826 QDTNAFTT
+826 
-834 EQKNQ
+834 
-839 ILKDKYKANKEFFGN
+839 
-854 KDNHAY
+854 
-860 FTDDAKVSNFRTT
+860 
-873 GDVPQDTD
+873 
-881 GLSNEQKSEILRE
+881 
-894 RREHPEYAYQTGEVT
+894 
-909 RSRKKAKYGTDT
+909 YGTDT

-934 QKSQVL
+934 QKNQVL
-940 ADRKAMYEQGMN
+940 ADRKKMYEQGMN
-952 AFRLRSPQERAD
+952 AFKLRSPQERAD

-969 QYAQDLNERAKKASE
+969 QSAQELNERAKKASE

-993 VLHES
+993 VLRES
-998 STASEETKQAVK
+998 SDASEETKKAVK

-1018 KVAKELTGKDIDN
+1018 KAAKELTGKDIDN

-1038 EVAQDA
+1038 DVAEDV

-1054 AAQGKHGET
+1054 AAQGKHGE
-1063 TKQKNN
+1063 N
-1069 AKKAAE
+1069 AEQRANARE
-1075 KNRFRY
+1075 ASESDDFRY

-1104 KLDVNSSNELL
+1104 KLDVNSSNEMLK
-1115 NDIKQSADNILKATT
+1115 DIKKAQENSLKSTR
-1130 KNGYLS
+1130 KDGYLS
-1136 NEHQYEQAYLVEATR
+1136 NEHQYEQEYVTEATI
-1151 QLTDIE
+1151 QLADIE
-1157 KDYRTQLEGQ
+1157 NSYRAKLEKQ
-1167 GLKVS
+1167 GLDVTRNFDDNGVS
-1172 RRVTNKGV
+1172 YV
-1180 HYIVKDADGNRI
+1180 VKDAEGNEI
-1192 SNELTKALDT
+1192 HNELTKALQD
-1202 SARNASEA
+1202 SATNATEA
-1210 RIIGL
+1210 RKLVL
-1215 EKVST
+1215 EEASK
-1220 SASMMRNWQK
+1220 SAVKMRNMRKLWSA
-1230 MWKTMP
+1230 MP
-1236 TEEKIFDIENLV
+1236 KEEKIYDLQKLV
-1248 KNIQAEID
+1248 KETQAMID
-1256 KSGRNKNGEHI
+1256 KNGQNKNGEHI
-1267 LQVDEKLMDQFDAAE
+1267 LKIDEELMKQFDAAE
-1282 NNSAKQDEL
+1282 NNSSKQGELFDE
-1291 LGAIIKDLARK
+1291 IVKDLARQ
-1302 TPRKFRSKLDG
+1302 TPRKFRDKITSY
-1313 FRNISMLAS
+1313 RNISMLLS
-1322 IPTNLRN
+1322 VPTNLRN
-1329 IVGNG
+1329 IVGNL
-1334 TSEALSKTSNIG
+1334 TSEYLSKFSNIG
-1346 ASTISLAL
+1346 SSTISLAL

-1368 DAKNKYYYDF
+1368 DAKSKYYYDF

-1433 NVGTKLAELAKQQG
+1433 NVGTKLVELAKQEG
-1447 ALEESGHFTTE
+1447 ALTKNGHFTAK
-1458 FLKNNADSIQKM
+1458 FLKDNADSIQKM

-1475 NQSAKAKALI
+1475 NQSAKAKALL

-1492 EDGTLAKTTK
+1492 EDGTLAKATK
-1502 ANKKVAE
+1502 ANKAVAE

-1517 EEGATGS
+1517 EEGATGN

-1533 ALGDIGD
+1533 ALGDTGN
-1540 NVDLKRKFNDALR
+1540 NVDAKSKFKDAFR
-1553 EETFIGRQSK
+1553 EETFVGRESK
-1563 LLQKYLGK
+1563 ILQKYLGN
-1571 ETGNM
+1571 ENGNM
-1576 THDAIAK
+1576 THDALAK
-1583 AAKTLLGDDFNVGI
+1583 AAKAVFGDDFNVGV
-1597 MHNAEKMTNWLLNNG
+1597 MHNAEKLTNWLLNNG
-1612 IFGDSAFFRSNYAS
+1612 VFGDSAFFRSSYAS

-1643 GENGNVY
+1643 GENGTVY
-1650 KFTDKNGKVLDDT
+1650 KFTDKNGNVLDST
-1663 KANALMDEANKFSV
+1663 KAETLMSKANEYSI

-1683 VFHQASSAADKFNSL
+1683 VFHQASGTAETINKFKQKGPL
-1698 KNDNLLVGIIGN
+1698 QALFAN
-1710 AIMPFAKTPIN
+1710 AVMPFAKTPIN
-1721 IARNSVTYSPI
+1721 IAKNSVTYSPI

-1752 DEGIRHLSKGMT
+1752 DQAIRHLSKGMT
-1764 GSAIMV
+1764 GSSIMV

-1778 GILNGANGD
+1778 GILNGTTGD

-1821 PLFTGVNAMQ
+1821 PLFTGVTAMKI
-1831 TMTGKGFSI
+1831 MEEKGFSTTD
-1840 ADSFEAVSSIADPFV
+1840 ALDAVTSIADPFV
-1855 NASFMSGLLSTIKQL
+1855 NASFMSGLVSTLKQL
-1870 GGSTNYDDKDADA
+1870 GGSTNYDDKDSEAVR
-1883 AGKLFVNIAKTYITQ
+1883 KLGTNILKTYITQ

-1903 GKHINTVLNQYKKS
+1903 GKHINTVLNKYKKS
-1917 TYDDNTVGQ
+1917 TYDDNTIGQ

-1964 ALYAYLSIGTYK
+1964 ALYTYLSIGTYK
-1976 PYDKTYGKEGDSYTN
+1976 PYDKTYGKGGDSYTN

-2044 GILDGYNLNNK
+2044 GILDGYNLNNR

-2092 LTNSTKATQNLAENG
+2092 LTSSTKATQSLAENG

-2145 GIYDNVMDL
+2145 GLYDNVMNL

-2172 AEMSQQ
+2172 AKMSQQ

-2201 KRRHDTYEELEENQ
+2201 KRRHDTYEELGENQ
-2215 KFADALTAHDID
+2215 KFADALTAHDIE

-2250 RAKKI
+2250 RAEKI

-2262 GVLEGFKEGVRDGS
+2262 GVLEGFKEGIRDGS
-2276 FNYDNII
+2276 FNYDNIT

-2294 LLGLKVQKISEDD
+2294 LLGLKVQKTSDDD
-2307 DDDSSSGSSSSG
+2307 DDDSSSGGSSNRRSYSGRSRSS
-2319 YSRRSRRSSR
+2319 SRRSR
-2329 RSSGSRRSSSRSS
+2329 GSRRSSSGSS
-2342 SSSDTTEETP
+2342 SSTSTTEETP

-2382 YNSTVSSHNTR
+2382 YNSTVNSHNTR

>member
-43 NTTSTT
+43 KTTSTT
-49 KNNNN
+49 KNNN
-54 NKSSESPKNTP
+54 KSSGSPKNTP
-65 TAKSGGGSSSTPKQK
+65 TAKSGGGSSSTPK

-121 QTSIDQNAMRNGN
+121 QTSIDQNAMRYGN
-134 KTSDADA
+134 KTSDADE

-164 KTTVSNAVKKQGQT
+164 KTTVSNAVKKQAQT
-178 IKENFIDS
+178 VKENFIDS

-200 IDLADTQTA
+200 IDLADAQTA
-209 LSRNGQVEN
+209 LSRNGQVDN

-237 SKLNKKATES
+237 SKLNKKSTES
-247 SETIQKNL
+247 SETVQKNL
-255 NRNALLGVIADTNAS
+255 DRNALLGVVADTNAS

-350 LGLSLGAA
+350 LGLSGVGKA
-358 GLDKD
+358 GT
-363 AIQPF
+363 
-368 VLGLMGAN
+368 LGLMASN
-376 VYGSEMSSA
+376 VYGSEMSNA

-406 ARANMYA
+406 ARANLYA

-418 KEVLS
+418 KEVGT
-423 ERLNKVIPGYEKL
+423 EMMDKVIPGYQKL
-436 NINDIAEEGLEE
+436 NVNDILEEGLEE
-448 VFGGVFEPYI
+448 VAGGVLEPYI
-458 NQILTANN
+458 NQILTANSV
-466 GWEGFKQGTKELGE
+466 GEGLKQGTKELGE
-480 SITSGDLAKQGI
+480 SIASGDLAKQGI

-505 SIADSVNKAK
+505 SIADTASKAK
-515 ARSANKTQADNNFG
+515 AKIASKTEAKRNFK
-529 RVVSDY
+529 RLLSDY
-535 NLAKENYGI
+535 NLAKEDYGV
-544 TKSETSKNIISKTQ
+544 TKSETSKNIIDKTQ
-558 YSINHDNGVLSDY
+558 YNINHYNGVLSDY
-571 MVNNSNETFRQ
+571 MVNNSNKTFREN
-582 YARDIQAEAISDT
+582 ARDIQAESLSDT
-595 IGKNRSNQQKNAFI
+595 IGQSRSNQQKNAFI
-609 KSVNDNNLAVEF
+609 KNVNDNNLAVEF
-621 VDNLNINGEK
+621 VDDLKIGGERVSAK
-631 IAAQLSSN
+631 LIGD
-639 ENCITFNKDILKD
+639 ENCIVFNKDILKD
-652 TSVSLNKV
+652 KSIGLNKV
-660 LNETL
+660 LTETL
-665 QNSVVYMKN
+665 QNGVSYVANK
-674 DDSSFTLR
+674 DDTGFTFRHSF
-682 HGLESDPNGLTNEQK
+682 ESDPNGLTNEQK
-697 EEFFKYRKENP
+697 EEILKDRKYKSE
-708 NNAYQTGTVNP
+708 NAYVADGAKVSNFRTTG
-719 SESSQ
+719 
-724 SADVED
+724 DVPTSDD
-730 GSLVLNTEL
+730 GLTA
-739 PYEPKGISNEQK
+739 EQK
-751 EEILN
+751 NEILKDN
-756 DRKFKTENAYVADG
+756 RFKTENAYVADG
-770 AKASNFRT
+770 AKVSNFYTTGDAAQETNGLTNEQKNEILKGRRFKAENAYVADDVKPSNFRT
-778 TGDVPTSNDGLTNE
+778 TGDVPQEADGLT
-792 QKTAILN
+792 A
-799 ERKAKLE
+799 
-806 NAYVADGVM
+806 
-815 PSNFMTTGDAT
+815 
-826 QDTNAFTT
+826 
-834 EQKNQ
+834 EQKNE
-839 ILKDKYKANKEFFGN
+839 ILKDKYREKKEFFEN
-854 KDNHAY
+854 EDNHAY
-860 FTDDAKVSNFRTT
+860 FADDAKLSNFRTT

-881 GLSNEQKSEILRE
+881 ELSSEQKNEILKE

-909 RSRKKAKYGTDT
+909 RSRKKAKYGADT
-921 IDLGTDPNGMTNE
+921 IDFGTDPNGMTNE
-934 QKSQVL
+934 QKNQVL
-940 ADRKAMYEQGMN
+940 SGRRKMYEQGMN

-969 QYAQDLNERAKKASE
+969 QSAQDLNERAKKASE

-993 VLHES
+993 VLRES

-1063 TKQKNN
+1063 TEQKNN

-1282 NNSAKQDEL
+1282 NNSAEQDEL

-1533 ALGDIGD
+1533 TIGDIGD

-1643 GENGNVY
+1643 GENGTVY
-1650 KFTDKNGKVLDDT
+1650 KFTDKNGNVLDDA
-1663 KANALMDEANKFSV
+1663 KANVLMEKANEFSV

-1778 GILNGANGD
+1778 GILNGTTGD

-1806 PKGTYS
+1806 PNGTYS

-1831 TMTGKGFSI
+1831 IMTEKGFSNTD
-1840 ADSFEAVSSIADPFV
+1840 ALEAVASIADPFV
-1855 NASFMSGLLSTIKQL
+1855 NASFMSGLVSTLKQL
-1870 GGSTNYDDKDADA
+1870 GGSTNYDDKDAESVR
-1883 AGKLFVNIAKTYITQ
+1883 KLLTNVFKTYITQ

-1917 TYDDNTVGQ
+1917 TYDDNTIGQ
-1926 ILNSAQTAIP
+1926 ILNSAQAAIP

-1964 ALYAYLSIGTYK
+1964 ALYTYLSIGTYK

-2092 LTNSTKATQNLAENG
+2092 LTNSTKATQSLAENG

-2119 PTETD
+2119 PSETD

-2145 GIYDNVMDL
+2145 GLYDNVMDL
-2154 YKERKITDL
+2154 YKEGKITDL
-2163 YNVGLSSTV
+2163 YNVGLSKPV

-2189 GLIEGSNTTSDL
+2189 GLIEGSKTTSDL
-2201 KRRHDTYEELEENQ
+2201 KRRHDTFEELEENK
-2215 KFADALTAHDID
+2215 KFADALTAHDIE

-2262 GVLEGFKEGVRDGS
+2262 GVFEGFKEGIRDGS
-2276 FNYDNII
+2276 FNYDNIT

-2294 LLGLKVQKISEDD
+2294 LLGLKVQKTSDDD
-2307 DDDSSSGSSSSG
+2307 DDDSSSGSSSNRRSYSG
-2319 YSRRSRRSSR
+2319 HSRRSSR
-2329 RSSGSRRSSSRSS
+2329 RSSGSRRSSIRSTS
-2342 SSSDTTEETP
+2342 STSTTEETP

-2398 TLVNKGKK
+2398 ALVNKGKK